1 MGNKSIQKFFAD
13 QNSVIDLSSL
23 GNAKGAKVSLSGPDM
38 NITTPRGSVIIVNGA
53 LYSSIKGNNLA
64 VKFKDKTIT
73 GAKILG
79 SVDLKDIQ
87 LERIDSSLV
96 DSAQVEKKGNGKRRN
111 KKEEEELKKQL
122 DDAEN
127 AKKEADKAKE
137 EAEKAKEAAEKAL
150 NEAFEVQNSSK
161 QIEEML
167 QNFLADNVAK
177 DNLAQQSDASQQNT
191 QAKAT
196 QASKQNDAEKVL
208 PQPINKNTSTG
219 KSNSSKNEENKLD
232 AESVKEPLK
241 VTLAL
246 AAESNSGSK
255 DDSITNFTKPQFV
268 GSTAPNATVI
278 IKINGIAV
286 GQAVADSLGNF
297 TFTAPETLTDGT
309 YNLEAEAKTAD
320 GSGSAKLVITID
332 SVTDKPTFELSPE
345 SSVSGHKGLTPTL
358 TPSIVG
364 TAEENA
370 KVDIY
375 VDNKLVASVDVD
387 KDGNWSYEF
396 KDNELS
402 EGENSIKVVAV
413 DKAGNKNETTDS
425 IITDTIAPEKPTI
438 ELDDSSDSGI
448 KNDNITNSTLPTF
461 IGVAEPGSTVSIYL
475 GLKHLG
481 EVIVAKDGT
490 WSYTLTTPLKDGE
503 YNITATA
510 TDIAGHTSATAN
522 LPFTIDTRIS
532 YFSAEIETTND
543 SGIVGDNVTNNTRP
557 TFTGKTEPNA
567 IISVINS
574 ETGEEVI
581 FKANDKGEWTFN
593 FTSDSVEGIN
603 NLTFTVEDVAGNK
616 KDFSFSYVI
625 DTIAPVPPTVSLE
638 DYVVLPNGI
647 ILSGNDLP
655 ALVGTAEPKSTI
667 LLMRDGKLY
676 DSIEVDSNGTWN
688 YQFSNKF
695 LQGAYDIEIISQDAA
710 GNKSS
715 TVKYSFTIQ
724 TEVVPPK
731 AELDASDDSGAK
743 GDWITN
749 KHNALTLLGTADR
762 FATVNI
768 LIDGKTIGVTTADA
782 DGNWN
787 FDISRNLSDNVY
799 KITVESIDPLGRTSS
814 VDYQLT
820 IDSFTPIPTVMLH
833 DSADS
838 GVKGD
843 MITKINTPLFT
854 GMAEANAKVSIYV
867 DGVLSGEAIAGDDG
881 VWNFQFTTA
890 LSDGSH
896 DVTVKVEDIAGNT
909 ASSSAYNFQIV
920 TQTQKPTIE
929 LVNDT
934 GVDNTDHIINEKNPA
949 LTGTAAPYST
959 VKLYI
964 DGALIA
970 EVRTNKDGRWEY
982 TLKADQ
988 GLVDGD
994 HRITASVEDIAGNI
1008 AHSDPF
1014 LISVDTAI
1022 SIPIV
1027 SLSPDSDSGISDDN
1041 LTNIVKPTL
1050 HLKDIDPDIISVQ
1063 VWDAMSDTQ
1072 IGVATQQPD
1081 GSWAYTFTSDLTEG
1095 LHQVYVK
1102 VEDIAGNKANS
1113 AIFDFTIDTTV
1124 STPVISLLS
1133 KDDTGVTG
1141 DNLTNIN
1148 KPGFAISGV
1157 DADAHRVVVQVMHN
1171 GVSEEI
1177 ELSHLNGSW
1186 LFIPGNTWADGSY
1199 TLTVKVEDKAG
1210 NTNYSA
1216 PLTVVIDTQIAI
1228 DGVELV
1234 NDSGVKGDNMTN
1246 DDRPHFRVTVPTD
1259 VNEVRLSIDGGNSW
1273 VQATPG
1279 VAGSWEYI
1287 WPTDLADGQYTLTVE
1302 ATDKA
1307 GNTVTKTI
1315 DFAVDTT
1322 LSVPVI
1328 VLDSADDTGI
1338 QGDNMTNSTQPT
1350 FALQH
1355 IDDDAVRVTV
1365 SVEHGGVTTTFD
1377 ATKGTG
1383 GWTFT
1388 PPTSWADGDYT
1399 LSVSVEDKAGN
1410 TSHSASLTVT
1420 VDTQIA
1426 INNIELV
1433 NDSGIPD
1440 DNLTNNV
1447 RPHFQVTV
1455 PTDVNVVRLSIDGG
1469 KTWFNA
1475 TQSATPGVWDYIWP
1489 DDVADGGYT
1498 LTVEA
1503 TDEAGNKATQT
1514 LDFTIDTTL
1523 SVPTLSLDSAD
1534 DSGIAGDNITNVKT
1548 PGFTLN
1554 NIDTDVSRV
1563 IVEVM
1568 HNGIKQEVPLVQT
1581 GGQWRFAPTSDWADG
1596 DYILTVK
1603 VEDRAGNVKQSAP
1616 LTVTVDTHI
1625 AIDRIELVNDS
1636 GIPGDNLTN
1645 EARPHFQV
1653 TVPADVNGVRLS
1665 IDGGKTWF
1673 DATQSA
1679 TSGVWDYTWLTNVA
1693 NGPHTLMVEASDKA
1707 GNKTTQK
1714 LDFTIDTIL
1723 SEPTI
1728 TLDSADDSAAGD
1740 NITNVK
1746 MPGFTLGNIDAD
1758 VTKVVVTVAHDG
1770 KNQQIELIKNGGVW
1784 RFTPGAAWTDGDYT
1798 LTVKVEDKAGNT
1810 NYSAPLTVTI
1820 DTQTSIDR
1828 IELLNDTGIVGDNL
1842 TNEARPQFHITVPT
1856 DVNSVQLSLDGGINW
1871 VNATLTSDGVWEYI
1885 WPTDLVE
1892 NTYTLTVKATD
1903 VAGNT
1908 ATETL
1913 NFIIDTTL
1921 STPTITLDSAD
1932 DSGTANDN
1940 KTNVKTPGFIIGG
1953 IDSDVTQVVVQVMRD
1968 GHSEEVE
1975 LTQTNGQWRFVP
1987 GSAWTDGDY
1996 TLTVTVKDEA
2006 GNIRHSAPL
2015 TVTIDT
2021 QITIDH
2027 IELVNDSGIPD
2038 DNLTNNVRPHFQVTV
2053 PTDVN
2058 VVRLSIDGGKTWFNA
2073 TQSATPGVWDYTWLA
2088 DVGEG
2093 KHTLTVEATDK
2104 AGNKTTQQLD
2114 FIIDTLLS
2122 EPTIVLDNTD
2132 DSGTKGD
2139 HLTNV
2144 NKPTFL
2150 LGNIDADARYV
2161 TVEVQHGGTKEV
2173 LTATKDATGNWSV
2186 TPTGT
2191 WADGDYTLTVRVEDE
2206 AGNEKH
2212 SASLTVTVDTQITI
2226 DVIELVNDNGIP
2238 GDNMTNDAHPQFRV
2252 TVPGDVNEVSLS
2264 IDGGVTWVKAT
2275 QSATPGVWNYT
2286 WPGTVPDGDYTLNV
2300 KATDNAGNTVT
2311 ETLHF
2316 TIDTT
2321 LSTPV
2326 IVLDSADD
2334 SGVHGDNMTN
2344 HTQPTFALQH
2354 IDDDAVRVT
2363 VSVEHGGVTTT
2374 FDATKDAGGWTF
2386 TPTGAW
2392 ADGDYTLSVSVEDK
2406 AGNTSHSASLT
2417 VTVDT
2422 QIAINNIELVNDS
2435 GIPDDNLTN
2444 NVRPHFQ
2451 VTVPT
2456 DVNVVRLSI
2465 DGGKTWFNA
2474 TQSATPGVWDYIWP
2488 DDVADGGYT
2497 LTVEATDEAG
2507 NKATQTLDF
2516 TIDTT
2521 LSVPTLSLD
2530 SADDSGIAGDNITNV
2545 KTPGFTLNNIDTDVS
2560 RVIVEVMHNG
2570 IKQEVPLVQTGGQW
2584 RFAPTSD
2591 WADGDYILTVKV
2603 EDRAGNVKQSAPLTV
2618 TVDTHIAIDRIE
2630 LVNDSGIPGDNL
2642 TNEARPH
2649 FQVTVPADV
2658 NGVRLSIDGGKTWF
2672 DATQSA
2678 TSGVWDYTWLTNV
2691 ANGPHTLMVEAS
2703 DKAGNKTTQKL
2714 DFTIDTIL
2722 SEPTITLDSA
2732 DDSAAGDNI
2741 TNVKMPGFTLGN
2753 IDADVTK
2760 VVVTVAHDGKNQQI
2774 ELIKN
2779 GGVWRFTPGAAW
2791 TDGDYT
2797 LTVKVEDKAGNTNY
2811 SAPLTVTIDTQ
2822 TSIDRIELLND
2833 TGIVG
2838 DNLTNEARP
2847 QFHITV
2853 PTDVNSVQL
2862 SLDGGINWVNATLTS
2877 DGVWEYIWPTDLVE
2891 NTYTLTVKATDVA
2904 GNTATETLNFIIDT
2918 TLSTPTITLD
2928 SADDSGTANDNK
2940 TNVKTP
2946 GFIIGGI
2953 DSDVTQVVVQVM
2965 RDGHSEEVE
2974 LTQTNGQWR
2983 FVPGSA
2989 WTDGDYTLTVTVKD
3003 EAGNIRHSAPLT
3015 VTIDTQI
3022 TIDHIELVNDSG
3034 IPDDNLTNNVR
3045 PHFQVTVPTD
3055 VNVVRLSIDGGKTW
3069 FNATQSATPGVW
3081 DYTWLADVGEGKHTL
3096 TVEATDKAGN
3106 KTTQQLDFIIDTLLS
3121 EPTIVL
3127 DNTDDSGTKGDNLT
3141 NVNKPTFLLGNI
3153 DADARYVTVEV
3164 QHGGTKEVLTATKG
3178 ATGIWSVTPTG
3189 TWADGDYTLTVRV
3202 EDDAGNVKY
3211 SAPLT
3216 VTVDTQITID
3226 VIELVNDNGI
3236 PGDNLTNDVR
3246 PHFRVTVPGDVNEVR
3261 LSIDGGNTWVRAT
3274 QGTAGIW
3281 DYTWPKDVTDGLHTL
3296 TVEATDK
3303 AGNKTTQTLD
3313 FTIDTRLSTPT
3324 IAMDSRDDTGAIGD
3338 HITSVKRPG
3347 FTIGNIDADAHSVI
3361 LRITQGGNS
3370 QEVTLTQVGGQ
3381 WRFTPDADWAD
3392 GSYTLTVEVTD
3403 NAGNVRQST
3412 PLVVTVDTQTSI
3424 TDITLVNDHGVPDDN
3439 LTNST
3444 RPQFEI
3450 TVPADVNSVQLSID
3464 GGANWVSA
3472 TQGIEGVWGY
3482 TWPTDM
3488 GDGKHTLTVMVTD
3501 RAGNT
3506 ATQTLEFFIDTRLST
3521 PTIALDSTDD
3531 TGTPGD
3537 DMTNR
3542 TRPTFILQNIDSD
3555 VINVTVSVTHNG
3567 TTTSFTATQGAGGWS
3582 FTPPA
3587 PWGDGDYTLTVTV
3600 EDRAGNTRPSTPLT
3614 VTVDTQ
3620 IAIDRI
3626 ELVNDSGVPGDNVTK
3641 HVRPQFQISVP
3652 DDVEKVLLSIDGG
3665 TTWVTAIK
3673 SSTAGIWDYTW
3684 PTDMPEGQHT
3694 LTVEVTDG
3702 AGNKMTETLNF
3713 TIDITLLTPTIELA
3727 PDQDTGQNKN
3737 DNLTSVTQPV
3747 FVLGSIDKDVRHVEL
3762 SIEHNGTFKTVVLTE
3777 SADGWRY
3784 RPDSALADGSYTFTV
3799 TVTDVAG
3806 NQQTSAPLKV
3816 TIDGTLT
3823 TPVIE
3828 LAAGEDSGTVGDR
3841 LTNHDRPV
3849 FDIHQ
3854 VDSDVTRVMVK
3865 VTYNGKTHEEAAVFT
3880 NGQWRFTPSA
3890 SWADGSYQLA
3900 VVVEDLAGNV
3910 KESAPFEVRI
3920 DTTTT
3925 INNIVLLNDTGV
3937 QNDQLTNVAKPSFRI
3952 DVPGD
3957 VVQVRV
3963 TLDGGA
3969 NWNVIR
3975 KNADGQWIF
3984 DSPNTLVDGTYTLRV
3999 EATDEAGNIANKD
4012 LVFNIDTN
4020 IQVPTIALD
4029 AGQDT
4034 GANTA
4039 DNITNISRPTFTIGN
4054 VDPDVIKVVVTI
4066 DGHDYNATKVGAGWQ
4081 FTPGNAIPD
4090 GSYNITVTVEDKAGN
4105 TATSKPLPVVIDT
4118 TAEIESVTL
4127 VTDSGDSDVDNIT
4140 KVDKPQFSIVTA
4152 DDITHVRV
4160 KIDNAANWIE
4170 LTKGGDGRW
4179 IFNVGSALPDG
4190 QHTLLVDV
4198 TDIAGNVAQETLQFT
4213 IDTTLREPTIVLDP
4227 THDTGDD
4234 TNDNLTRIN
4243 KPVFIIGNVDNDVSH
4258 IVVHID
4264 GRDYT
4269 IENTGGNLTFTPDQP
4284 LSDGQHTI
4292 SVTVTDIAGNTKT
4305 SAELRI
4311 EIDTQVQIDSVTL
4324 TTDSGVNDHD
4334 NVTNATRP
4342 SFEIATPDD
4351 VTSVLVSFDGVNWT
4365 PISKNAAG
4373 QWEFTAG
4380 SALPDGHYTLHVQAT
4395 DRAGNTANSTL
4406 GFTVDTQIDG
4416 LSVVMLDDAGKDSTD
4431 GITNITSPRFE
4442 ISAREPLQSVTVILN
4457 GKSSTLTQGA
4467 GNKWLF
4473 TPDTPLVDGTYK
4485 IEIVAEDIAG
4495 NKISKEVSFTIDT
4508 IVSDPSIDLL
4518 DADDTGESAVDN
4530 ITSVTTP
4537 RFVIGNVPA
4546 DIDTVVIRINGVS
4559 YSVTANGNNLWEF
4572 QVPVALNDGVYEAVV
4587 VFRDIAGNTS
4597 ETKLPFTIDTTTSVS
4612 VRMEPASDTGNSN
4625 SDNLT
4630 NKQNPKFEGTAEPNA
4645 KLVITIVDDKS
4656 GREVLKQTITVGA
4669 DGNWSVTPNILPDG
4683 MYTINVVATDVAGN
4697 TAQTQER
4704 FTIDTVTI
4712 DPTIR
4717 LSDPSIDDQHEA
4729 TSLRPEFKGF
4739 AEAFSTIMIQWDG
4752 KVVGSANANANGEW
4766 SWTPPSVLA
4775 PGSYVVSIVAKD
4787 KAGNESS
4794 QVDFPVVIPVID
4806 VTPPTIKL
4814 SEESDSGAL
4823 GDFTTNNKT
4832 PTLIGSTLPNT
4843 IVSIYVDGVKV
4854 GEATADTAGRYTF
4867 QLSEMKDG
4875 HYVVQVGIVNPR
4887 DNSELRSTAV
4897 DVTIDTEVAELVWNI
4912 SGMHEGGYINT
4923 VTPEIG
4929 GTSEPNSKITIFV
4942 NGVEKAIAYT
4952 TGAGHWGVVL
4962 PALGNDG
4969 NYELTF
4975 KVEDV
4980 AGNIREFGPQNVI
4993 LDTVISPLTVVLREA
5008 DDSGKVGDWITN
5020 KSHVTIDGTAEAGST
5035 LTIRNPQG
5043 VVIATLVVGNDGRW
5057 SAELDL
5063 REGSNAFVVVSE
5075 DKAGNSQQ
5083 KEILIEHDTQIEI
5096 SDISLSRDT
5105 NSGDK
5110 YDLIT
5115 NNKSP
5120 VLVAMTDPGATVQVY
5135 INGVLQG
5142 TVEASSSGNISYT
5155 MPANSADGEY
5165 QVQFVATDTAGN
5177 RVESAITTVTIDS
5190 QIAVFDIDE
5199 DSLPALSN
5207 NRALSVSGVGEA
5219 GSQVS
5224 IFVDGKLVNVVMV
5237 EADGTWRAP
5246 ILLQDDGTFNIHF
5259 SITDV
5264 AGNTEVS
5271 KDYSVDV
5278 DSSTDFPTL
5287 NLEDASNSGSLDDLI
5302 TNHNK
5307 PVLVGTAEAGATI
5320 HIYVDEKIVANVL
5333 VLEDGTWSYQ
5343 FDNALKDGE
5352 YSIRVVAEDP
5362 AGNTAESPRL
5372 LVTIDTSTFIDNPA
5386 MVAGSDNGIFS
5397 NDSITSQTRPTF
5409 SIFGEM
5415 NQSVQIFIDGVLVDT
5430 ITVTDRNQV
5439 YRPESPLGDGSHSI
5453 YYVITDKAGNT
5464 ATSKT
5469 LNFTIDTFNTTPVAI
5484 DSIGGQTLAEMTGSD
5499 GKIYITDTTR
5509 NLLFSGSAEPNSK
5522 IEIII
5527 NGLNVGEV
5535 WVNEKGHWQMPVN
5548 PLYFTEG
5555 QLDITVKSTDRA
5567 GNVNQEKYSIWVDTH
5582 IKVFTS
5588 ELDDNKSS
5596 SKTEWWSNSDLI
5608 TMRGTGEIGATVS
5621 LIVAGV
5627 TLATAVVAA
5636 TGRWELSTD
5645 KLPEGTYDISLVIE
5659 DSAGNRW
5666 EDVREIFIDR
5676 TPPNAPVV
5684 TYSDIVNDLIIMQ
5697 GTAEAKSQLII
5708 TDSEGNTYT
5717 LTVPDN
5723 GKWSM
5728 AIPYPSEGKFT
5739 ITSVDAIG
5747 NRSDDVPLD
5756 IMKEVPVI
5764 SLSPDSDSGTVGDN
5778 ITRDKQ
5784 PTFIIGNL
5792 ESDVVVVQV
5801 DINGT
5806 VYNAEKNADGVWFF
5820 TPGTPLADGSYTI
5833 SVIASDAAGNQK
5845 NSLPITVTI
5854 DSTLTVP
5861 EIALAAGEDNG
5872 ASDSDNVTNHTQPK
5886 FTLQHIDADVTGVT
5900 VNVTHNGVTDIYQ
5913 ATQGADGW
5921 TFTPPAAWNDGN
5933 YTLSVT
5939 VVDRAGNSQ
5948 QSASLAVTVDS
5959 TVTVTADSQ
5968 HDDASDDATA
5978 TAVTPPE
5985 SETVNAE
5992 SATHL
5997 RTEPSAAEESVVKVT
6012 AYSITLLN
6020 ADSGDEIDRSIS
6032 QTPSFEISVPENI
6045 VNVSIMFEGEEFT
6058 LPITNQK
6065 AIFEVPLSL
6074 EDGEYTMD
6082 VKFIDKDNDF
6092 LIKEKTFSVDHS
6104 SADIVNAMNVRGK
6117 TEDDINDSPSTSSVG
6132 HNNNGAIDVF
6142 AVNEVTLPV
6151 DNQEEHA

>member
-425 IITDTIAPEKPTI
+425 IITDTIPPEKPTI

-1063 VWDAMSDTQ
+1063 VWDAASDTQ

-1113 AIFDFTIDTTV
+1113 AVFDFTIDTTV

-1383 GWTFT
+1383 GWSFT
-1388 PPTSWADGDYT
+1388 PTGAWADGDYT

-1433 NDSGIPD
+1433 NDSGIPN

-1475 TQSATPGVWDYIWP
+1475 TQSATPGAWDYIWP

-1503 TDEAGNKATQT
+1503 TDKAGNKTTQE

-2021 QITIDH
+2021 QIAIDH

-2038 DNLTNNVRPHFQVTV
+2038 DNLTNEARPHFQVTV

-2114 FIIDTLLS
+2114 FIIDTMLS

-2139 HLTNV
+2139 NLTNV

-2226 DVIELVNDNGIP
+2226 DAIELVNDNGIP

-2321 LSTPV
+2321 LSVPV
-2326 IVLDSADD
+2326 IVLNSADD
-2334 SGVHGDNMTN
+2334 TGVQGDNMTN
-2344 HTQPTFALQH
+2344 SSQPTFALQH

-2374 FDATKDAGGWTF
+2374 FDATKGTGGWSF

-2451 VTVPT
+2451 VKVPT
-2456 DVNVVRLSI
+2456 DVN
-2465 DGGKTWFNA
+2465 
-2474 TQSATPGVWDYIWP
+2474 
-2488 DDVADGGYT
+2488 
-2497 LTVEATDEAG
+2497 E
-2507 NKATQTLDF
+2507 
-2516 TIDTT
+2516 
-2521 LSVPTLSLD
+2521 
-2530 SADDSGIAGDNITNV
+2530 
-2545 KTPGFTLNNIDTDVS
+2545 
-2560 RVIVEVMHNG
+2560 
-2570 IKQEVPLVQTGGQW
+2570 
-2584 RFAPTSD
+2584 
-2591 WADGDYILTVKV
+2591 
-2603 EDRAGNVKQSAPLTV
+2603 
-2618 TVDTHIAIDRIE
+2618 
-2630 LVNDSGIPGDNL
+2630 
-2642 TNEARPH
+2642 
-2649 FQVTVPADV
+2649 
-2658 NGVRLSIDGGKTWF
+2658 
-2672 DATQSA
+2672 
-2678 TSGVWDYTWLTNV
+2678 
-2691 ANGPHTLMVEAS
+2691 
-2703 DKAGNKTTQKL
+2703 
-2714 DFTIDTIL
+2714 
-2722 SEPTITLDSA
+2722 
-2732 DDSAAGDNI
+2732 
-2741 TNVKMPGFTLGN
+2741 
-2753 IDADVTK
+2753 
-2760 VVVTVAHDGKNQQI
+2760 
-2774 ELIKN
+2774 
-2779 GGVWRFTPGAAW
+2779 
-2791 TDGDYT
+2791 
-2797 LTVKVEDKAGNTNY
+2797 
-2811 SAPLTVTIDTQ
+2811 
-2822 TSIDRIELLND
+2822 
-2833 TGIVG
+2833 
-2838 DNLTNEARP
+2838 
-2847 QFHITV
+2847 
-2853 PTDVNSVQL
+2853 
-2862 SLDGGINWVNATLTS
+2862 
-2877 DGVWEYIWPTDLVE
+2877 
-2891 NTYTLTVKATDVA
+2891 
-2904 GNTATETLNFIIDT
+2904 
-2918 TLSTPTITLD
+2918 
-2928 SADDSGTANDNK
+2928 
-2940 TNVKTP
+2940 
-2946 GFIIGGI
+2946 
-2953 DSDVTQVVVQVM
+2953 
-2965 RDGHSEEVE
+2965 
-2974 LTQTNGQWR
+2974 
-2983 FVPGSA
+2983 
-2989 WTDGDYTLTVTVKD
+2989 
-3003 EAGNIRHSAPLT
+3003 
-3015 VTIDTQI
+3015 
-3022 TIDHIELVNDSG
+3022 
-3034 IPDDNLTNNVR
+3034 
-3045 PHFQVTVPTD
+3045 
-3055 VNVVRLSIDGGKTW
+3055 VRLSIDGGKTW

-3106 KTTQQLDFIIDTLLS
+3106 QTTQKLDFIIDTMLS

-3127 DNTDDSGTKGDNLT
+3127 DSTDDSGTKGDNLT
-3141 NVNKPTFLLGNI
+3141 NANKPTFILGNI

-3164 QHGGTKEVLTATKG
+3164 QYGGTKEVLTATKG

-3189 TWADGDYTLTVRV
+3189 TWADGDYMLTVRV

-3324 IAMDSRDDTGAIGD
+3324 ITMDSRDDTGAIGD

-3347 FTIGNIDADAHSVI
+3347 FTIGNIDSDAQSVI

-3412 PLVVTVDTQTSI
+3412 PLIVTVDTQTSI

-3472 TQGIEGVWGY
+3472 AQGIEGVWGY

-3620 IAIDRI
+3620 IAIDHI
-3626 ELVNDSGVPGDNVTK
+3626 ELVNDSGVPSDNVTK

-3713 TIDITLLTPTIELA
+3713 TIDITLMTPTIELA

-4305 SAELRI
+4305 SAELKI

-4351 VTSVLVSFDGVNWT
+4351 VTSVLVSFDDVNWT

-4530 ITSVTTP
+4530 ITSVTKP

-4559 YSVTANGNNLWEF
+4559 YPVTANGNNLWEF

-4897 DVTIDTEVAELVWNI
+4897 DLTIDTEVAELVWNI

-5302 TNHNK
+5302 TSHNK

-5372 LVTIDTSTFIDNPA
+5372 LVTIDTSTFIDNPV
-5386 MVAGSDNGIFS
+5386 MMAGSDNGIFS
-5397 NDSITSQTRPTF
+5397 NDSITSQTRPAF
-5409 SIFGEM
+5409 SIYGEM

-5469 LNFTIDTFNTTPVAI
+5469 LNFTIDTLNTTPVAI

-5582 IKVFTS
+5582 IQVFTS

-5596 SKTEWWSNSDLI
+5596 SKTDWWSNSSTI
-5608 TMRGTGEIGATVS
+5608 TMRGMGEIGATVS

-5636 TGRWELSTD
+5636 NGQWELSTD
-5645 KLPEGTYDISLVIE
+5645 QLPEGKYDITLSIE
-5659 DSAGNRW
+5659 DNAGNRK
-5666 EDVREIFIDR
+5666 EEVHEIFIDR

-5708 TDSEGNTYT
+5708 TDSNGNTYT

-5747 NRSDDVPLD
+5747 NRSDDVSLD

-5872 ASDSDNVTNHTQPK
+5872 VSDSDNVTNHTQPK

-5900 VNVTHNGVTDIYQ
+5900 VNVTHNGVTDTYQ

-5921 TFTPPAAWNDGN
+5921 TFTPPAAWNDGT

-5968 HDDASDDATA
+5968 HDDASDDATP
-5978 TAVTPPE
+5978 TAVTPLE

-5992 SATHL
+5992 SDTHL
-5997 RTEPSAAEESVVKVT
+5997 RTVPSAAEESVVKET

-6045 VNVSIMFEGEEFT
+6045 VNVSVMFEGEEFT

-6104 SADIVNAMNVRGK
+6104 SADIVNAMNARGK
-6117 TEDDINDSPSTSSVG
+6117 AEDDINDSPSTSSVG

>member
-2139 HLTNV
+2139 
-2144 NKPTFL
+2144 
-2150 LGNIDADARYV
+2150 
-2161 TVEVQHGGTKEV
+2161 
-2173 LTATKDATGNWSV
+2173 
-2186 TPTGT
+2186 
-2191 WADGDYTLTVRVEDE
+2191 
-2206 AGNEKH
+2206 
-2212 SASLTVTVDTQITI
+2212 
-2226 DVIELVNDNGIP
+2226 
-2238 GDNMTNDAHPQFRV
+2238 
-2252 TVPGDVNEVSLS
+2252 
-2264 IDGGVTWVKAT
+2264 
-2275 QSATPGVWNYT
+2275 
-2286 WPGTVPDGDYTLNV
+2286 
-2300 KATDNAGNTVT
+2300 
-2311 ETLHF
+2311 
-2316 TIDTT
+2316 
-2321 LSTPV
+2321 
-2326 IVLDSADD
+2326 
-2334 SGVHGDNMTN
+2334 
-2344 HTQPTFALQH
+2344 
-2354 IDDDAVRVT
+2354 
-2363 VSVEHGGVTTT
+2363 
-2374 FDATKDAGGWTF
+2374 
-2386 TPTGAW
+2386 
-2392 ADGDYTLSVSVEDK
+2392 
-2406 AGNTSHSASLT
+2406 
-2417 VTVDT
+2417 
-2422 QIAINNIELVNDS
+2422 
-2435 GIPDDNLTN
+2435 
-2444 NVRPHFQ
+2444 
-2451 VTVPT
+2451 
-2456 DVNVVRLSI
+2456 
-2465 DGGKTWFNA
+2465 
-2474 TQSATPGVWDYIWP
+2474 
-2488 DDVADGGYT
+2488 
-2497 LTVEATDEAG
+2497 
-2507 NKATQTLDF
+2507 
-2516 TIDTT
+2516 
-2521 LSVPTLSLD
+2521 
-2530 SADDSGIAGDNITNV
+2530 
-2545 KTPGFTLNNIDTDVS
+2545 
-2560 RVIVEVMHNG
+2560 
-2570 IKQEVPLVQTGGQW
+2570 
-2584 RFAPTSD
+2584 
-2591 WADGDYILTVKV
+2591 
-2603 EDRAGNVKQSAPLTV
+2603 
-2618 TVDTHIAIDRIE
+2618 
-2630 LVNDSGIPGDNL
+2630 
-2642 TNEARPH
+2642 
-2649 FQVTVPADV
+2649 
-2658 NGVRLSIDGGKTWF
+2658 
-2672 DATQSA
+2672 
-2678 TSGVWDYTWLTNV
+2678 
-2691 ANGPHTLMVEAS
+2691 
-2703 DKAGNKTTQKL
+2703 
-2714 DFTIDTIL
+2714 
-2722 SEPTITLDSA
+2722 
-2732 DDSAAGDNI
+2732 
-2741 TNVKMPGFTLGN
+2741 
-2753 IDADVTK
+2753 
-2760 VVVTVAHDGKNQQI
+2760 
-2774 ELIKN
+2774 
-2779 GGVWRFTPGAAW
+2779 
-2791 TDGDYT
+2791 
-2797 LTVKVEDKAGNTNY
+2797 
-2811 SAPLTVTIDTQ
+2811 
-2822 TSIDRIELLND
+2822 
-2833 TGIVG
+2833 
-2838 DNLTNEARP
+2838 
-2847 QFHITV
+2847 
-2853 PTDVNSVQL
+2853 
-2862 SLDGGINWVNATLTS
+2862 
-2877 DGVWEYIWPTDLVE
+2877 
-2891 NTYTLTVKATDVA
+2891 
-2904 GNTATETLNFIIDT
+2904 
-2918 TLSTPTITLD
+2918 
-2928 SADDSGTANDNK
+2928 
-2940 TNVKTP
+2940 
-2946 GFIIGGI
+2946 
-2953 DSDVTQVVVQVM
+2953 
-2965 RDGHSEEVE
+2965 
-2974 LTQTNGQWR
+2974 
-2983 FVPGSA
+2983 
-2989 WTDGDYTLTVTVKD
+2989 
-3003 EAGNIRHSAPLT
+3003 
-3015 VTIDTQI
+3015 
-3022 TIDHIELVNDSG
+3022 
-3034 IPDDNLTNNVR
+3034 
-3045 PHFQVTVPTD
+3045 
-3055 VNVVRLSIDGGKTW
+3055 
-3069 FNATQSATPGVW
+3069 
-3081 DYTWLADVGEGKHTL
+3081 
-3096 TVEATDKAGN
+3096 
-3106 KTTQQLDFIIDTLLS
+3106 
-3121 EPTIVL
+3121 
-3127 DNTDDSGTKGDNLT
+3127 NLT

-3274 QGTAGIW
+3274 QGTEGIW

-4559 YSVTANGNNLWEF
+4559 YPVTANGNNLWEF

>member
-425 IITDTIAPEKPTI
+425 IITDTIPPEKPTI

-1027 SLSPDSDSGISDDN
+1027 SLSPDSDSGIADDN

-1063 VWDAMSDTQ
+1063 VWDAASDTQ

-1113 AIFDFTIDTTV
+1113 AVFDFTIDTTV

-1287 WPTDLADGQYTLTVE
+1287 WPADLADGQYTLTVE

-1383 GWTFT
+1383 GWSFT
-1388 PPTSWADGDYT
+1388 PTGAWADGDYT

-1475 TQSATPGVWDYIWP
+1475 TQSATPGAWDYIWP

-1503 TDEAGNKATQT
+1503 TDKAGNKTTQE

-1636 GIPGDNLTN
+1636 GIPDDNLTN

-1693 NGPHTLMVEASDKA
+1693 NGPHTLMVEATDKA

-1784 RFTPGAAWTDGDYT
+1784 RFTPGAAWTDGNYT

-2021 QITIDH
+2021 QI
-2027 IELVNDSGIPD
+2027 
-2038 DNLTNNVRPHFQVTV
+2038 
-2053 PTDVN
+2053 
-2058 VVRLSIDGGKTWFNA
+2058 A
-2073 TQSATPGVWDYTWLA
+2073 
-2088 DVGEG
+2088 
-2093 KHTLTVEATDK
+2093 
-2104 AGNKTTQQLD
+2104 
-2114 FIIDTLLS
+2114 
-2122 EPTIVLDNTD
+2122 
-2132 DSGTKGD
+2132 
-2139 HLTNV
+2139 
-2144 NKPTFL
+2144 
-2150 LGNIDADARYV
+2150 
-2161 TVEVQHGGTKEV
+2161 
-2173 LTATKDATGNWSV
+2173 
-2186 TPTGT
+2186 
-2191 WADGDYTLTVRVEDE
+2191 
-2206 AGNEKH
+2206 
-2212 SASLTVTVDTQITI
+2212 
-2226 DVIELVNDNGIP
+2226 
-2238 GDNMTNDAHPQFRV
+2238 
-2252 TVPGDVNEVSLS
+2252 
-2264 IDGGVTWVKAT
+2264 
-2275 QSATPGVWNYT
+2275 
-2286 WPGTVPDGDYTLNV
+2286 
-2300 KATDNAGNTVT
+2300 
-2311 ETLHF
+2311 
-2316 TIDTT
+2316 
-2321 LSTPV
+2321 
-2326 IVLDSADD
+2326 
-2334 SGVHGDNMTN
+2334 
-2344 HTQPTFALQH
+2344 
-2354 IDDDAVRVT
+2354 
-2363 VSVEHGGVTTT
+2363 
-2374 FDATKDAGGWTF
+2374 
-2386 TPTGAW
+2386 
-2392 ADGDYTLSVSVEDK
+2392 
-2406 AGNTSHSASLT
+2406 
-2417 VTVDT
+2417 
-2422 QIAINNIELVNDS
+2422 
-2435 GIPDDNLTN
+2435 
-2444 NVRPHFQ
+2444 
-2451 VTVPT
+2451 
-2456 DVNVVRLSI
+2456 
-2465 DGGKTWFNA
+2465 
-2474 TQSATPGVWDYIWP
+2474 
-2488 DDVADGGYT
+2488 
-2497 LTVEATDEAG
+2497 
-2507 NKATQTLDF
+2507 
-2516 TIDTT
+2516 
-2521 LSVPTLSLD
+2521 
-2530 SADDSGIAGDNITNV
+2530 
-2545 KTPGFTLNNIDTDVS
+2545 
-2560 RVIVEVMHNG
+2560 
-2570 IKQEVPLVQTGGQW
+2570 
-2584 RFAPTSD
+2584 
-2591 WADGDYILTVKV
+2591 
-2603 EDRAGNVKQSAPLTV
+2603 
-2618 TVDTHIAIDRIE
+2618 
-2630 LVNDSGIPGDNL
+2630 
-2642 TNEARPH
+2642 
-2649 FQVTVPADV
+2649 
-2658 NGVRLSIDGGKTWF
+2658 
-2672 DATQSA
+2672 
-2678 TSGVWDYTWLTNV
+2678 
-2691 ANGPHTLMVEAS
+2691 
-2703 DKAGNKTTQKL
+2703 
-2714 DFTIDTIL
+2714 
-2722 SEPTITLDSA
+2722 
-2732 DDSAAGDNI
+2732 
-2741 TNVKMPGFTLGN
+2741 
-2753 IDADVTK
+2753 
-2760 VVVTVAHDGKNQQI
+2760 
-2774 ELIKN
+2774 
-2779 GGVWRFTPGAAW
+2779 
-2791 TDGDYT
+2791 
-2797 LTVKVEDKAGNTNY
+2797 
-2811 SAPLTVTIDTQ
+2811 
-2822 TSIDRIELLND
+2822 
-2833 TGIVG
+2833 
-2838 DNLTNEARP
+2838 
-2847 QFHITV
+2847 
-2853 PTDVNSVQL
+2853 
-2862 SLDGGINWVNATLTS
+2862 
-2877 DGVWEYIWPTDLVE
+2877 
-2891 NTYTLTVKATDVA
+2891 
-2904 GNTATETLNFIIDT
+2904 
-2918 TLSTPTITLD
+2918 
-2928 SADDSGTANDNK
+2928 
-2940 TNVKTP
+2940 
-2946 GFIIGGI
+2946 
-2953 DSDVTQVVVQVM
+2953 
-2965 RDGHSEEVE
+2965 
-2974 LTQTNGQWR
+2974 
-2983 FVPGSA
+2983 
-2989 WTDGDYTLTVTVKD
+2989 
-3003 EAGNIRHSAPLT
+3003 
-3015 VTIDTQI
+3015 
-3022 TIDHIELVNDSG
+3022 IDHIELVNDSG

-3164 QHGGTKEVLTATKG
+3164 QHGGTKEVLTATKDATGNWSVTPTGTWADGDYTLTVRVEDEAGNEKYSASLTVTVDTQITIDAIELVNDNGIPGDNMTNDAHPQFRVTVPGDVNEVSLSIDGGVTWVKATQSATPGVWNYTWPGTVPDGDYTLNVKATDNAGNTVTETLHFTIDTTLSVPVIVLNSADDTGVQGDNMTNSTQPTFALQHIDDDAVRVTVSVEHGGVTTTFDATKGVGGWSFTPTGAWADGDYTLSVSVEDKAGNTSHSASLTVTVDTQIAINNIELVNDSGIPDDNLTNNVRPHFQVKVPTDVNEVRLSIDGGKTWFNATQSATPGVWDYTWLADVGEGKHTLTVEATDKAGNQTTQKLDFIIDTMLSEPTIVLDSTDDSGTKGDNLTNANKPTFILGNIDADARYVTVEVQYGGTKEVLTATKG

-3189 TWADGDYTLTVRV
+3189 TWADGDYMLTVRV

-3324 IAMDSRDDTGAIGD
+3324 ITMDSRDDTGAIGD

-3347 FTIGNIDADAHSVI
+3347 FTIGNIDSDAQSVI

-3412 PLVVTVDTQTSI
+3412 PLIVTVDTQTSI

-3472 TQGIEGVWGY
+3472 AQGIEGVWGY

-3620 IAIDRI
+3620 IAIDHI

-3713 TIDITLLTPTIELA
+3713 TIDITLMTPTIELA

-3849 FDIHQ
+3849 FDIRQ

-4305 SAELRI
+4305 SAELKI

-4530 ITSVTTP
+4530 ITSVTKP

-4559 YSVTANGNNLWEF
+4559 YPVTANGNNLWEF

-4832 PTLIGSTLPNT
+4832 PTLVGNTLPNA

-4969 NYELTF
+4969 NYVLTF

-5035 LTIRNPQG
+5035 LTIRSPQG

-5083 KEILIEHDTQIEI
+5083 KDILIEHDTQIEI

-5409 SIFGEM
+5409 SISGEM

-5582 IKVFTS
+5582 IQVFTS

-5596 SKTEWWSNSDLI
+5596 SKTDWWSNSSTI
-5608 TMRGTGEIGATVS
+5608 TMRGMGEIGATVS

-5636 TGRWELSTD
+5636 NGQWELSTD
-5645 KLPEGTYDISLVIE
+5645 QLPEGKYDITLSIE
-5659 DSAGNRW
+5659 DNAGNRK
-5666 EDVREIFIDR
+5666 EEVHEIFIDR

-5708 TDSEGNTYT
+5708 TDSNGNTYT

-5921 TFTPPAAWNDGN
+5921 TFTPPAAWNDGT

-5997 RTEPSAAEESVVKVT
+5997 RTVPSAAEESVVKET

-6045 VNVSIMFEGEEFT
+6045 VNVSVMFEGEEFT

-6082 VKFIDKDNDF
+6082 VKFIDKDDDF

-6104 SADIVNAMNVRGK
+6104 SADIVNAMNARGK

>member
-425 IITDTIAPEKPTI
+425 IITDTIPPEKPTI

-1027 SLSPDSDSGISDDN
+1027 SLSPDSDSGIADDN

-1063 VWDAMSDTQ
+1063 VWDAASDTQ

-1113 AIFDFTIDTTV
+1113 AVFDFTIDTTV

-1383 GWTFT
+1383 GWSFT
-1388 PPTSWADGDYT
+1388 PTGAWADGDYT

-1433 NDSGIPD
+1433 NDSGIPN

-1475 TQSATPGVWDYIWP
+1475 TQSATPGAWDYIWP

-1503 TDEAGNKATQT
+1503 TDKAGNKTTQE

-2122 EPTIVLDNTD
+2122 EPTIVLDSTD

-2334 SGVHGDNMTN
+2334 TGIQGDNMTN
-2344 HTQPTFALQH
+2344 RTQPTFNLQH

-2374 FDATKDAGGWTF
+2374 FDATKGVGGWTF
-2386 TPTGAW
+2386 TPPTSWGA
-2392 ADGDYTLSVSVEDK
+2392 GDYTLSVSVEDK

-2451 VTVPT
+2451 VKVPT
-2456 DVNVVRLSI
+2456 DVN
-2465 DGGKTWFNA
+2465 
-2474 TQSATPGVWDYIWP
+2474 
-2488 DDVADGGYT
+2488 
-2497 LTVEATDEAG
+2497 E
-2507 NKATQTLDF
+2507 
-2516 TIDTT
+2516 
-2521 LSVPTLSLD
+2521 
-2530 SADDSGIAGDNITNV
+2530 
-2545 KTPGFTLNNIDTDVS
+2545 
-2560 RVIVEVMHNG
+2560 
-2570 IKQEVPLVQTGGQW
+2570 
-2584 RFAPTSD
+2584 
-2591 WADGDYILTVKV
+2591 
-2603 EDRAGNVKQSAPLTV
+2603 
-2618 TVDTHIAIDRIE
+2618 
-2630 LVNDSGIPGDNL
+2630 
-2642 TNEARPH
+2642 
-2649 FQVTVPADV
+2649 
-2658 NGVRLSIDGGKTWF
+2658 
-2672 DATQSA
+2672 
-2678 TSGVWDYTWLTNV
+2678 
-2691 ANGPHTLMVEAS
+2691 
-2703 DKAGNKTTQKL
+2703 
-2714 DFTIDTIL
+2714 
-2722 SEPTITLDSA
+2722 
-2732 DDSAAGDNI
+2732 
-2741 TNVKMPGFTLGN
+2741 
-2753 IDADVTK
+2753 
-2760 VVVTVAHDGKNQQI
+2760 
-2774 ELIKN
+2774 
-2779 GGVWRFTPGAAW
+2779 
-2791 TDGDYT
+2791 
-2797 LTVKVEDKAGNTNY
+2797 
-2811 SAPLTVTIDTQ
+2811 
-2822 TSIDRIELLND
+2822 
-2833 TGIVG
+2833 
-2838 DNLTNEARP
+2838 
-2847 QFHITV
+2847 
-2853 PTDVNSVQL
+2853 
-2862 SLDGGINWVNATLTS
+2862 
-2877 DGVWEYIWPTDLVE
+2877 
-2891 NTYTLTVKATDVA
+2891 
-2904 GNTATETLNFIIDT
+2904 
-2918 TLSTPTITLD
+2918 
-2928 SADDSGTANDNK
+2928 
-2940 TNVKTP
+2940 
-2946 GFIIGGI
+2946 
-2953 DSDVTQVVVQVM
+2953 
-2965 RDGHSEEVE
+2965 
-2974 LTQTNGQWR
+2974 
-2983 FVPGSA
+2983 
-2989 WTDGDYTLTVTVKD
+2989 
-3003 EAGNIRHSAPLT
+3003 
-3015 VTIDTQI
+3015 
-3022 TIDHIELVNDSG
+3022 
-3034 IPDDNLTNNVR
+3034 
-3045 PHFQVTVPTD
+3045 
-3055 VNVVRLSIDGGKTW
+3055 VRLSIDGGKTW

-3106 KTTQQLDFIIDTLLS
+3106 QTTQKLDFIIDTLLS

-3127 DNTDDSGTKGDNLT
+3127 DSTDDSGTKGDNLT
-3141 NVNKPTFLLGNI
+3141 NANKPTFILGNI

-3164 QHGGTKEVLTATKG
+3164 QHGSTKEVLTATKG

-4559 YSVTANGNNLWEF
+4559 YPVTANGNNLWEF

-4597 ETKLPFTIDTTTSVS
+4597 ETTLPFTIDTTTSVS

-5271 KDYSVDV
+5271 KNYSVDV

-5439 YRPESPLGDGSHSI
+5439 YRPELPLGDGSHSI

-5469 LNFTIDTFNTTPVAI
+5469 LNFTIDTLNTTPVAI

-5535 WVNEKGHWQMPVN
+5535 WVNDKGHWQMPVN

-5582 IKVFTS
+5582 IQVFTS

-5596 SKTEWWSNSDLI
+5596 SKTDWWSNSSTI
-5608 TMRGTGEIGATVS
+5608 TMRGMGEIGATVS

-5636 TGRWELSTD
+5636 NGQWELSTD
-5645 KLPEGTYDISLVIE
+5645 QLPEGKYDITLSIE
-5659 DSAGNRW
+5659 DNAGNRK
-5666 EDVREIFIDR
+5666 EEVHEIFIDR

-5708 TDSEGNTYT
+5708 TDSNGNTYT

-5900 VNVTHNGVTDIYQ
+5900 VNVTHNGVTDTYQ

-5921 TFTPPAAWNDGN
+5921 TFTPPAAWNDGT

-5968 HDDASDDATA
+5968 HNDASDDATA

-5997 RTEPSAAEESVVKVT
+5997 RTVPSAAEESVVKET

-6020 ADSGDEIDRSIS
+6020 SDSGDEIDRSIS

-6045 VNVSIMFEGEEFT
+6045 VNVSVMFEGEEFT

-6082 VKFIDKDNDF
+6082 VKFIDKDDDF

-6104 SADIVNAMNVRGK
+6104 SADIVNAMNARGK

>member
-38 NITTPRGSVIIVNGA
+38 NITTPHGSVIIVNGA

-122 DDAEN
+122 DEAEN

-448 KNDNITNSTLPTF
+448 KNDSITNSTLPTF

-532 YFSAEIETTND
+532 YFSAEIETTDD

-593 FTSDSVEGIN
+593 FTSDSVEGVN

-625 DTIAPVPPTVSLE
+625 DTVAPVPPTVSLE
-638 DYVVLPNGI
+638 DFVVLPNGI

-1063 VWDAMSDTQ
+1063 VWDAASDTQ

-1113 AIFDFTIDTTV
+1113 AVFDFTIDTTV

-1186 LFIPGNTWADGSY
+1186 LFTPGNTWADGSY

-1328 VLDSADDTGI
+1328 VLNSADDTGV

-1377 ATKGTG
+1377 ATKGVG
-1383 GWTFT
+1383 GWSFT
-1388 PPTSWADGDYT
+1388 PTGAWADGDYT

-1433 NDSGIPD
+1433 NDSGIPN

-1475 TQSATPGVWDYIWP
+1475 TQNATPGVWDYIWP

-1503 TDEAGNKATQT
+1503 TDEAGNKTTQT

-1563 IVEVM
+1563 TVEVM

-1636 GIPGDNLTN
+1636 GIPDDNLTN

-1679 TSGVWDYTWLTNVA
+1679 TPGVWDYTWLTNVA

-1714 LDFTIDTIL
+1714 LDFIIDTML

-2021 QITIDH
+2021 QIAIDH

-2104 AGNKTTQQLD
+2104 AGNQTTQQLD

-2139 HLTNV
+2139 NLTNV

-2150 LGNIDADARYV
+2150 LGNIDSDARYV

-2334 SGVHGDNMTN
+2334 TGIQGDNMTN
-2344 HTQPTFALQH
+2344 RTQPTFNLQH

-2374 FDATKDAGGWTF
+2374 FDATKGVGGWTF
-2386 TPTGAW
+2386 TPPTSWGA
-2392 ADGDYTLSVSVEDK
+2392 GDYTLSVSVEDK

-2444 NVRPHFQ
+2444 NVRPQFQ
-2451 VTVPT
+2451 VKVPT
-2456 DVNVVRLSI
+2456 DVN
-2465 DGGKTWFNA
+2465 
-2474 TQSATPGVWDYIWP
+2474 
-2488 DDVADGGYT
+2488 
-2497 LTVEATDEAG
+2497 E
-2507 NKATQTLDF
+2507 
-2516 TIDTT
+2516 
-2521 LSVPTLSLD
+2521 
-2530 SADDSGIAGDNITNV
+2530 
-2545 KTPGFTLNNIDTDVS
+2545 
-2560 RVIVEVMHNG
+2560 
-2570 IKQEVPLVQTGGQW
+2570 
-2584 RFAPTSD
+2584 
-2591 WADGDYILTVKV
+2591 
-2603 EDRAGNVKQSAPLTV
+2603 
-2618 TVDTHIAIDRIE
+2618 
-2630 LVNDSGIPGDNL
+2630 
-2642 TNEARPH
+2642 
-2649 FQVTVPADV
+2649 
-2658 NGVRLSIDGGKTWF
+2658 
-2672 DATQSA
+2672 
-2678 TSGVWDYTWLTNV
+2678 
-2691 ANGPHTLMVEAS
+2691 
-2703 DKAGNKTTQKL
+2703 
-2714 DFTIDTIL
+2714 
-2722 SEPTITLDSA
+2722 
-2732 DDSAAGDNI
+2732 
-2741 TNVKMPGFTLGN
+2741 
-2753 IDADVTK
+2753 
-2760 VVVTVAHDGKNQQI
+2760 
-2774 ELIKN
+2774 
-2779 GGVWRFTPGAAW
+2779 
-2791 TDGDYT
+2791 
-2797 LTVKVEDKAGNTNY
+2797 
-2811 SAPLTVTIDTQ
+2811 
-2822 TSIDRIELLND
+2822 
-2833 TGIVG
+2833 
-2838 DNLTNEARP
+2838 
-2847 QFHITV
+2847 
-2853 PTDVNSVQL
+2853 
-2862 SLDGGINWVNATLTS
+2862 
-2877 DGVWEYIWPTDLVE
+2877 
-2891 NTYTLTVKATDVA
+2891 
-2904 GNTATETLNFIIDT
+2904 
-2918 TLSTPTITLD
+2918 
-2928 SADDSGTANDNK
+2928 
-2940 TNVKTP
+2940 
-2946 GFIIGGI
+2946 
-2953 DSDVTQVVVQVM
+2953 
-2965 RDGHSEEVE
+2965 
-2974 LTQTNGQWR
+2974 
-2983 FVPGSA
+2983 
-2989 WTDGDYTLTVTVKD
+2989 
-3003 EAGNIRHSAPLT
+3003 
-3015 VTIDTQI
+3015 
-3022 TIDHIELVNDSG
+3022 
-3034 IPDDNLTNNVR
+3034 
-3045 PHFQVTVPTD
+3045 
-3055 VNVVRLSIDGGKTW
+3055 VRLSIDGGKTW

-3106 KTTQQLDFIIDTLLS
+3106 QTTQKLDFIIDTMLS

-3127 DNTDDSGTKGDNLT
+3127 DSTDDSGTKGDNLT
-3141 NVNKPTFLLGNI
+3141 NANKPTFILGNI

-3202 EDDAGNVKY
+3202 EDEAGNVKY

-3324 IAMDSRDDTGAIGD
+3324 ITMDSRDDTGAIGD

-3347 FTIGNIDADAHSVI
+3347 FTIGNIDSDAQSVI

-3412 PLVVTVDTQTSI
+3412 PLIVTVDTQTSI

-3472 TQGIEGVWGY
+3472 AQGIEGVWGY

-3620 IAIDRI
+3620 IAIDHI
-3626 ELVNDSGVPGDNVTK
+3626 ELVNDSGVPGDNITK

-3694 LTVEVTDG
+3694 LIVEVTDG
-3702 AGNKMTETLNF
+3702 AGNKMTGTLDF

-3849 FDIHQ
+3849 FDIRQ

-3910 KESAPFEVRI
+3910 KESAPLEVRI

-3957 VVQVRV
+3957 VIQVRV

-4190 QHTLLVDV
+4190 KHTLLVDV

-4305 SAELRI
+4305 SAELQI

-4530 ITSVTTP
+4530 ITSVTKP

-4559 YSVTANGNNLWEF
+4559 YPVTANGNNLWEF

-4612 VRMEPASDTGNSN
+4612 VRMEPASDTGSSN

-4656 GREVLKQTITVGA
+4656 GREVLKHTITVGA

-4717 LSDPSIDDQHEA
+4717 LSDPSIDDQYEA
-4729 TSLRPEFKGF
+4729 TSLRPEFKGL

-4832 PTLIGSTLPNT
+4832 PTLVGNTLPNA

-4969 NYELTF
+4969 NYVLTF

-5083 KEILIEHDTQIEI
+5083 KDILIEHDTQIEI

-5302 TNHNK
+5302 TSHNK

-5372 LVTIDTSTFIDNPA
+5372 LVTIDTSTFIDNPV
-5386 MVAGSDNGIFS
+5386 MMAGSDNGIFS
-5397 NDSITSQTRPTF
+5397 NDSITSQTRPAF
-5409 SIFGEM
+5409 SIYGEM

-5535 WVNEKGHWQMPVN
+5535 WVNDKGHWQMPVN

-5582 IKVFTS
+5582 IQVFTS

-5596 SKTEWWSNSDLI
+5596 SKTDWWSNSSTI
-5608 TMRGTGEIGATVS
+5608 TMRGMGEIGATVS

-5636 TGRWELSTD
+5636 NGQWELSTD
-5645 KLPEGTYDISLVIE
+5645 QLPEGKYDITLSIE
-5659 DSAGNRW
+5659 DNAGNRK
-5666 EDVREIFIDR
+5666 EEVHEIFIDR

-5708 TDSEGNTYT
+5708 TDSNGNTYT

-5756 IMKEVPVI
+5756 IMKETPVI

-5778 ITRDKQ
+5778 ITRDNQ

-5861 EIALAAGEDNG
+5861 EIALAAGEGNG
-5872 ASDSDNVTNHTQPK
+5872 ASDSDNVTNHNHTQPK

-5921 TFTPPAAWNDGN
+5921 TFTPPAAWNDGT

-5939 VVDRAGNSQ
+5939 VVDRAGNSL
-5948 QSASLAVTVDS
+5948 QSASLEVTVDS

-5968 HDDASDDATA
+5968 HDDASDDATP

-5997 RTEPSAAEESVVKVT
+5997 RTVPSAAEESVVKET

-6045 VNVSIMFEGEEFT
+6045 VNVSVMFEGEEFT

-6082 VKFIDKDNDF
+6082 VKFLDKDDDF

-6104 SADIVNAMNVRGK
+6104 SADIVNAMNARGK

-6132 HNNNGAIDVF
+6132 HNNNGAIEVF

>member
-161 QIEEML
+161 QMEEML
-167 QNFLADNVAK
+167 QEFLADNVAK

-425 IITDTIAPEKPTI
+425 IITDTIPPEKPTI

-532 YFSAEIETTND
+532 YFSAEIETTDD

-574 ETGEEVI
+574 ETGEEVV
-581 FKANDKGEWTFN
+581 FKANDQGEWTFN

-625 DTIAPVPPTVSLE
+625 DTIAPLPPTVSLE

-934 GVDNTDHIINEKNPA
+934 GVDNTDHIINEKNPV

-959 VKLYI
+959 VKLYV

-1063 VWDAMSDTQ
+1063 VWDAASDTQ

-1113 AIFDFTIDTTV
+1113 AVFDFTIDTTV

-1186 LFIPGNTWADGSY
+1186 LFTPGNTWADGSY

-1328 VLDSADDTGI
+1328 VLNSADDTGV
-1338 QGDNMTNSTQPT
+1338 QGDNMTNRTQPT

-1388 PPTSWADGDYT
+1388 PPALWADGDYT

-1455 PTDVNVVRLSIDGG
+1455 PTDVNEVRLSIDGG
-1469 KTWFNA
+1469 KTWVTA
-1475 TQSATPGVWDYIWP
+1475 ALKAAGVWEYIWP
-1489 DDVADGGYT
+1489 DDVTDGSHT
-1498 LTVEA
+1498 VTVEA
-1503 TDEAGNKATQT
+1503 IDEAGNKATQT

-1636 GIPGDNLTN
+1636 GIPDDNLTN

-1673 DATQSA
+1673 DATQSG

-1714 LDFTIDTIL
+1714 LDFIIDTLL

-1885 WPTDLVE
+1885 WPTELVE

-1913 NFIIDTTL
+1913 NFTIDTTL

-1968 GHSEEVE
+1968 GGSEEVE
-1975 LTQTNGQWRFVP
+1975 LTQIGGQWRFVP
-1987 GSAWTDGDY
+1987 GSAWADGDY

-2015 TVTIDT
+2015 KVTVDT
-2021 QITIDH
+2021 QIAIDH
-2027 IELVNDSGIPD
+2027 IELVNDSGIPN
-2038 DNLTNNVRPHFQVTV
+2038 DNLTNNVRPQFQVTV

-2073 TQSATPGVWDYTWLA
+2073 TQS
-2088 DVGEG
+2088 
-2093 KHTLTVEATDK
+2093 
-2104 AGNKTTQQLD
+2104 
-2114 FIIDTLLS
+2114 S
-2122 EPTIVLDNTD
+2122 
-2132 DSGTKGD
+2132 
-2139 HLTNV
+2139 
-2144 NKPTFL
+2144 
-2150 LGNIDADARYV
+2150 
-2161 TVEVQHGGTKEV
+2161 
-2173 LTATKDATGNWSV
+2173 
-2186 TPTGT
+2186 
-2191 WADGDYTLTVRVEDE
+2191 
-2206 AGNEKH
+2206 
-2212 SASLTVTVDTQITI
+2212 
-2226 DVIELVNDNGIP
+2226 
-2238 GDNMTNDAHPQFRV
+2238 
-2252 TVPGDVNEVSLS
+2252 
-2264 IDGGVTWVKAT
+2264 
-2275 QSATPGVWNYT
+2275 
-2286 WPGTVPDGDYTLNV
+2286 
-2300 KATDNAGNTVT
+2300 
-2311 ETLHF
+2311 
-2316 TIDTT
+2316 
-2321 LSTPV
+2321 
-2326 IVLDSADD
+2326 
-2334 SGVHGDNMTN
+2334 
-2344 HTQPTFALQH
+2344 
-2354 IDDDAVRVT
+2354 
-2363 VSVEHGGVTTT
+2363 
-2374 FDATKDAGGWTF
+2374 
-2386 TPTGAW
+2386 
-2392 ADGDYTLSVSVEDK
+2392 
-2406 AGNTSHSASLT
+2406 
-2417 VTVDT
+2417 
-2422 QIAINNIELVNDS
+2422 
-2435 GIPDDNLTN
+2435 
-2444 NVRPHFQ
+2444 
-2451 VTVPT
+2451 
-2456 DVNVVRLSI
+2456 
-2465 DGGKTWFNA
+2465 
-2474 TQSATPGVWDYIWP
+2474 
-2488 DDVADGGYT
+2488 
-2497 LTVEATDEAG
+2497 
-2507 NKATQTLDF
+2507 
-2516 TIDTT
+2516 
-2521 LSVPTLSLD
+2521 
-2530 SADDSGIAGDNITNV
+2530 
-2545 KTPGFTLNNIDTDVS
+2545 
-2560 RVIVEVMHNG
+2560 
-2570 IKQEVPLVQTGGQW
+2570 
-2584 RFAPTSD
+2584 
-2591 WADGDYILTVKV
+2591 
-2603 EDRAGNVKQSAPLTV
+2603 
-2618 TVDTHIAIDRIE
+2618 
-2630 LVNDSGIPGDNL
+2630 
-2642 TNEARPH
+2642 
-2649 FQVTVPADV
+2649 
-2658 NGVRLSIDGGKTWF
+2658 
-2672 DATQSA
+2672 
-2678 TSGVWDYTWLTNV
+2678 TSGVWDYTWLTDV
-2691 ANGPHTLMVEAS
+2691 ANGS
-2703 DKAGNKTTQKL
+2703 
-2714 DFTIDTIL
+2714 
-2722 SEPTITLDSA
+2722 
-2732 DDSAAGDNI
+2732 
-2741 TNVKMPGFTLGN
+2741 
-2753 IDADVTK
+2753 
-2760 VVVTVAHDGKNQQI
+2760 
-2774 ELIKN
+2774 
-2779 GGVWRFTPGAAW
+2779 
-2791 TDGDYT
+2791 
-2797 LTVKVEDKAGNTNY
+2797 
-2811 SAPLTVTIDTQ
+2811 
-2822 TSIDRIELLND
+2822 
-2833 TGIVG
+2833 
-2838 DNLTNEARP
+2838 
-2847 QFHITV
+2847 
-2853 PTDVNSVQL
+2853 
-2862 SLDGGINWVNATLTS
+2862 
-2877 DGVWEYIWPTDLVE
+2877 
-2891 NTYTLTVKATDVA
+2891 
-2904 GNTATETLNFIIDT
+2904 
-2918 TLSTPTITLD
+2918 
-2928 SADDSGTANDNK
+2928 
-2940 TNVKTP
+2940 
-2946 GFIIGGI
+2946 
-2953 DSDVTQVVVQVM
+2953 
-2965 RDGHSEEVE
+2965 
-2974 LTQTNGQWR
+2974 
-2983 FVPGSA
+2983 
-2989 WTDGDYTLTVTVKD
+2989 
-3003 EAGNIRHSAPLT
+3003 
-3015 VTIDTQI
+3015 
-3022 TIDHIELVNDSG
+3022 
-3034 IPDDNLTNNVR
+3034 
-3045 PHFQVTVPTD
+3045 
-3055 VNVVRLSIDGGKTW
+3055 
-3069 FNATQSATPGVW
+3069 
-3081 DYTWLADVGEGKHTL
+3081 HTL
-3096 TVEATDKAGN
+3096 TVEATDAAGN
-3106 KTTQQLDFIIDTLLS
+3106 KATQNLEFNIDTLLS
-3121 EPTIVL
+3121 EPTIAL
-3127 DNTDDSGTKGDNLT
+3127 DSTDDSGTKGDNLT
-3141 NVNKPTFLLGNI
+3141 NVNKPTFILGNI

-3189 TWADGDYTLTVRV
+3189 TWADGSHTLTVRV

-3211 SAPLT
+3211 SSPLT
-3216 VTVDTQITID
+3216 VTVDTHIAID
-3226 VIELVNDNGI
+3226 DIELVNDNGI

-3324 IAMDSRDDTGAIGD
+3324 ITMDSRDDTGAIGD
-3338 HITSVKRPG
+3338 HITSVKTPG

-3361 LRITQGGNS
+3361 LRITQGSNS
-3370 QEVTLTQVGGQ
+3370 QEVKLTQVGGQ
-3381 WRFTPDADWAD
+3381 WRFTPDTDWAD
-3392 GSYTLTVEVTD
+3392 GSYTLTVEVQD

-3412 PLVVTVDTQTSI
+3412 PLIVTVDTQTSI

-3472 TQGIEGVWGY
+3472 AQGIEGVWGY

-3620 IAIDRI
+3620 IAIDHI

-3784 RPDSALADGSYTFTV
+3784 RPDAALADGSYTFTV

-3841 LTNHDRPV
+3841 LTKHDRPV
-3849 FDIHQ
+3849 FDIRQ

-3910 KESAPFEVRI
+3910 KESAPLEVRI

-3957 VVQVRV
+3957 VIQVRV

-3984 DSPNTLVDGTYTLRV
+3984 ESPNTLGDGTHTLRV

-4190 QHTLLVDV
+4190 KHTLLVDV

-4305 SAELRI
+4305 SAELQI

-4373 QWEFTAG
+4373 QWQFTAG
-4380 SALPDGHYTLHVQAT
+4380 SALSDGHYTLHVQAT

-4530 ITSVTTP
+4530 ITSVTKP

-4559 YSVTANGNNLWEF
+4559 YPVTANGNNLWEF

-4612 VRMEPASDTGNSN
+4612 VRMEPASDTGSSN

-4656 GREVLKQTITVGA
+4656 GREVLKHTITVGA

-4729 TSLRPEFKGF
+4729 TSLRPEFKGL

-4832 PTLIGSTLPNT
+4832 PTLVGNTLPNA

-5083 KEILIEHDTQIEI
+5083 KDILIEHDTQIEI

-5190 QIAVFDIDE
+5190 KIAVFDIDE

-5278 DSSTDFPTL
+5278 DSSTAFPTL

-5302 TNHNK
+5302 TSHNK

-5372 LVTIDTSTFIDNPA
+5372 LVTIDTSTFIDNPV
-5386 MVAGSDNGIFS
+5386 MMAGSDNGIFS
-5397 NDSITSQTRPTF
+5397 NDSITSQTRPAF

-5535 WVNEKGHWQMPVN
+5535 WVNDKGHWQMPVN

-5555 QLDITVKSTDRA
+5555 QLDINVKSTDRA

-5582 IKVFTS
+5582 IQVFTS

-5596 SKTEWWSNSDLI
+5596 SKTDWWSNSSTI
-5608 TMRGTGEIGATVS
+5608 TMRGMGEIGATVS

-5636 TGRWELSTD
+5636 NGKWELSTD
-5645 KLPEGTYDISLVIE
+5645 QLPEGKYDITLSIE
-5659 DSAGNRW
+5659 DNAGNRK
-5666 EDVREIFIDR
+5666 EEVHEIFIDR

-5708 TDSEGNTYT
+5708 TDSNGNTYT

-5756 IMKEVPVI
+5756 IMKETPVI
-5764 SLSPDSDSGTVGDN
+5764 SLSPDSDSGTAGDN
-5778 ITRDKQ
+5778 ITRDNQ

-5872 ASDSDNVTNHTQPK
+5872 ASDSDNVTNHNHTQPK

-5921 TFTPPAAWNDGN
+5921 TFTPPAAWNDGT

-5939 VVDRAGNSQ
+5939 VVDRAGNSL
-5948 QSASLAVTVDS
+5948 QSASLEVTVDS

-5968 HDDASDDATA
+5968 HDDAIDDATA

-5997 RTEPSAAEESVVKVT
+5997 RTVPSAAEESVVKET

-6045 VNVSIMFEGEEFT
+6045 VNVSVMFEGEEFT

-6082 VKFIDKDNDF
+6082 VKFIDKDDDF

-6104 SADIVNAMNVRGK
+6104 SADIVNAMNARGK

>member
-1 MGNKSIQKFFAD
+1 
-13 QNSVIDLSSL
+13 
-23 GNAKGAKVSLSGPDM
+23 
-38 NITTPRGSVIIVNGA
+38 ITTPRGSVIIVNGA

-297 TFTAPETLTDGT
+297 TFTAPETLTDGA

-425 IITDTIAPEKPTI
+425 IITDTIPPEKPTI

-638 DYVVLPNGI
+638 DFVVLPNGI

-1027 SLSPDSDSGISDDN
+1027 SLSPDSDSGIADDN

-1113 AIFDFTIDTTV
+1113 AVFDFTIDTTV

-1186 LFIPGNTWADGSY
+1186 LFTPGNTWADGSY

-1210 NTNYSA
+1210 NTSYSA

-1328 VLDSADDTGI
+1328 VLNSADDTGV

-1475 TQSATPGVWDYIWP
+1475 TQSATPGAWDYIWP

-1503 TDEAGNKATQT
+1503 TDKAGNKTTQE

-1714 LDFTIDTIL
+1714 LDFIIDTLL

-1798 LTVKVEDKAGNT
+1798 LTVKVDDKAGNT

-2122 EPTIVLDNTD
+2122 EPTIVLDSTD

-2139 HLTNV
+2139 NLTNV

-2212 SASLTVTVDTQITI
+2212 SAS
-2226 DVIELVNDNGIP
+2226 
-2238 GDNMTNDAHPQFRV
+2238 
-2252 TVPGDVNEVSLS
+2252 
-2264 IDGGVTWVKAT
+2264 
-2275 QSATPGVWNYT
+2275 
-2286 WPGTVPDGDYTLNV
+2286 
-2300 KATDNAGNTVT
+2300 
-2311 ETLHF
+2311 
-2316 TIDTT
+2316 
-2321 LSTPV
+2321 
-2326 IVLDSADD
+2326 
-2334 SGVHGDNMTN
+2334 
-2344 HTQPTFALQH
+2344 
-2354 IDDDAVRVT
+2354 
-2363 VSVEHGGVTTT
+2363 
-2374 FDATKDAGGWTF
+2374 
-2386 TPTGAW
+2386 
-2392 ADGDYTLSVSVEDK
+2392 
-2406 AGNTSHSASLT
+2406 
-2417 VTVDT
+2417 
-2422 QIAINNIELVNDS
+2422 
-2435 GIPDDNLTN
+2435 
-2444 NVRPHFQ
+2444 
-2451 VTVPT
+2451 
-2456 DVNVVRLSI
+2456 
-2465 DGGKTWFNA
+2465 
-2474 TQSATPGVWDYIWP
+2474 
-2488 DDVADGGYT
+2488 
-2497 LTVEATDEAG
+2497 
-2507 NKATQTLDF
+2507 
-2516 TIDTT
+2516 
-2521 LSVPTLSLD
+2521 
-2530 SADDSGIAGDNITNV
+2530 
-2545 KTPGFTLNNIDTDVS
+2545 
-2560 RVIVEVMHNG
+2560 
-2570 IKQEVPLVQTGGQW
+2570 
-2584 RFAPTSD
+2584 
-2591 WADGDYILTVKV
+2591 
-2603 EDRAGNVKQSAPLTV
+2603 
-2618 TVDTHIAIDRIE
+2618 
-2630 LVNDSGIPGDNL
+2630 
-2642 TNEARPH
+2642 
-2649 FQVTVPADV
+2649 
-2658 NGVRLSIDGGKTWF
+2658 
-2672 DATQSA
+2672 
-2678 TSGVWDYTWLTNV
+2678 
-2691 ANGPHTLMVEAS
+2691 
-2703 DKAGNKTTQKL
+2703 
-2714 DFTIDTIL
+2714 
-2722 SEPTITLDSA
+2722 
-2732 DDSAAGDNI
+2732 
-2741 TNVKMPGFTLGN
+2741 
-2753 IDADVTK
+2753 
-2760 VVVTVAHDGKNQQI
+2760 
-2774 ELIKN
+2774 
-2779 GGVWRFTPGAAW
+2779 
-2791 TDGDYT
+2791 
-2797 LTVKVEDKAGNTNY
+2797 
-2811 SAPLTVTIDTQ
+2811 
-2822 TSIDRIELLND
+2822 
-2833 TGIVG
+2833 
-2838 DNLTNEARP
+2838 
-2847 QFHITV
+2847 
-2853 PTDVNSVQL
+2853 
-2862 SLDGGINWVNATLTS
+2862 
-2877 DGVWEYIWPTDLVE
+2877 
-2891 NTYTLTVKATDVA
+2891 
-2904 GNTATETLNFIIDT
+2904 
-2918 TLSTPTITLD
+2918 
-2928 SADDSGTANDNK
+2928 
-2940 TNVKTP
+2940 
-2946 GFIIGGI
+2946 
-2953 DSDVTQVVVQVM
+2953 
-2965 RDGHSEEVE
+2965 
-2974 LTQTNGQWR
+2974 
-2983 FVPGSA
+2983 
-2989 WTDGDYTLTVTVKD
+2989 
-3003 EAGNIRHSAPLT
+3003 
-3015 VTIDTQI
+3015 
-3022 TIDHIELVNDSG
+3022 
-3034 IPDDNLTNNVR
+3034 
-3045 PHFQVTVPTD
+3045 
-3055 VNVVRLSIDGGKTW
+3055 
-3069 FNATQSATPGVW
+3069 
-3081 DYTWLADVGEGKHTL
+3081 
-3096 TVEATDKAGN
+3096 
-3106 KTTQQLDFIIDTLLS
+3106 
-3121 EPTIVL
+3121 
-3127 DNTDDSGTKGDNLT
+3127 
-3141 NVNKPTFLLGNI
+3141 
-3153 DADARYVTVEV
+3153 
-3164 QHGGTKEVLTATKG
+3164 
-3178 ATGIWSVTPTG
+3178 
-3189 TWADGDYTLTVRV
+3189 
-3202 EDDAGNVKY
+3202 
-3211 SAPLT
+3211 LT

-3324 IAMDSRDDTGAIGD
+3324 ITMDSRDDTGAIGD

-3347 FTIGNIDADAHSVI
+3347 FTIGNIDSDAQSVI

-3412 PLVVTVDTQTSI
+3412 PLIVTVDTQTSI

-3472 TQGIEGVWGY
+3472 AQGIEGVWGY

-3620 IAIDRI
+3620 IAIDHI

-3713 TIDITLLTPTIELA
+3713 TIDITLMTPTIELA

-3849 FDIHQ
+3849 FDIRQ

-4305 SAELRI
+4305 SAELKI

-4530 ITSVTTP
+4530 ITSVTKP

-4559 YSVTANGNNLWEF
+4559 YPVTANGNNLWEF

-4832 PTLIGSTLPNT
+4832 PTLVGNTLPNA

-4969 NYELTF
+4969 NYVLTF

-5035 LTIRNPQG
+5035 LTIRSPQG

-5083 KEILIEHDTQIEI
+5083 KDILIEHDTQIEI

-5343 FDNALKDGE
+5343 FDNVLKDGE

-5409 SIFGEM
+5409 SISGEM

-5582 IKVFTS
+5582 IQVFTS

-5596 SKTEWWSNSDLI
+5596 SKTDWWSNSSTI
-5608 TMRGTGEIGATVS
+5608 TMRGMGEIGATVS

-5636 TGRWELSTD
+5636 NGQWELSTD
-5645 KLPEGTYDISLVIE
+5645 QLPEGKYDITLSIE
-5659 DSAGNRW
+5659 DNAGNRK
-5666 EDVREIFIDR
+5666 EEVHEIFIDR

-5708 TDSEGNTYT
+5708 TDSNGNTYT

-5747 NRSDDVPLD
+5747 NRSDDVSLD

-5872 ASDSDNVTNHTQPK
+5872 VSDSDNVTNHTQPK

-5900 VNVTHNGVTDIYQ
+5900 VNVTHNGVTDTYQ

-5921 TFTPPAAWNDGN
+5921 TFTPPAAWNDGT

-5997 RTEPSAAEESVVKVT
+5997 RTVPSAAEESVVKET

-6104 SADIVNAMNVRGK
+6104 SADIVNAMNARGK

>member
-1027 SLSPDSDSGISDDN
+1027 SLSPDSDSGIADDN

-1063 VWDAMSDTQ
+1063 VWDAASDTQ

-1113 AIFDFTIDTTV
+1113 AVFDFTIDTTV

-1383 GWTFT
+1383 GWSFT
-1388 PPTSWADGDYT
+1388 PTGAWADGDYT

-1475 TQSATPGVWDYIWP
+1475 TQSATPGAWDYIWP

-1503 TDEAGNKATQT
+1503 TDKAGNKTTQE

-1636 GIPGDNLTN
+1636 GIPDDNLTN

-1693 NGPHTLMVEASDKA
+1693 NGPHTLMVEATDKA

-1784 RFTPGAAWTDGDYT
+1784 RFTPGAAWTDGNYT

-2021 QITIDH
+2021 QI
-2027 IELVNDSGIPD
+2027 
-2038 DNLTNNVRPHFQVTV
+2038 
-2053 PTDVN
+2053 
-2058 VVRLSIDGGKTWFNA
+2058 A
-2073 TQSATPGVWDYTWLA
+2073 
-2088 DVGEG
+2088 
-2093 KHTLTVEATDK
+2093 
-2104 AGNKTTQQLD
+2104 
-2114 FIIDTLLS
+2114 
-2122 EPTIVLDNTD
+2122 
-2132 DSGTKGD
+2132 
-2139 HLTNV
+2139 
-2144 NKPTFL
+2144 
-2150 LGNIDADARYV
+2150 
-2161 TVEVQHGGTKEV
+2161 
-2173 LTATKDATGNWSV
+2173 
-2186 TPTGT
+2186 
-2191 WADGDYTLTVRVEDE
+2191 
-2206 AGNEKH
+2206 
-2212 SASLTVTVDTQITI
+2212 
-2226 DVIELVNDNGIP
+2226 
-2238 GDNMTNDAHPQFRV
+2238 
-2252 TVPGDVNEVSLS
+2252 
-2264 IDGGVTWVKAT
+2264 
-2275 QSATPGVWNYT
+2275 
-2286 WPGTVPDGDYTLNV
+2286 
-2300 KATDNAGNTVT
+2300 
-2311 ETLHF
+2311 
-2316 TIDTT
+2316 
-2321 LSTPV
+2321 
-2326 IVLDSADD
+2326 
-2334 SGVHGDNMTN
+2334 
-2344 HTQPTFALQH
+2344 
-2354 IDDDAVRVT
+2354 
-2363 VSVEHGGVTTT
+2363 
-2374 FDATKDAGGWTF
+2374 
-2386 TPTGAW
+2386 
-2392 ADGDYTLSVSVEDK
+2392 
-2406 AGNTSHSASLT
+2406 
-2417 VTVDT
+2417 
-2422 QIAINNIELVNDS
+2422 
-2435 GIPDDNLTN
+2435 
-2444 NVRPHFQ
+2444 
-2451 VTVPT
+2451 
-2456 DVNVVRLSI
+2456 
-2465 DGGKTWFNA
+2465 
-2474 TQSATPGVWDYIWP
+2474 
-2488 DDVADGGYT
+2488 
-2497 LTVEATDEAG
+2497 
-2507 NKATQTLDF
+2507 
-2516 TIDTT
+2516 
-2521 LSVPTLSLD
+2521 
-2530 SADDSGIAGDNITNV
+2530 
-2545 KTPGFTLNNIDTDVS
+2545 
-2560 RVIVEVMHNG
+2560 
-2570 IKQEVPLVQTGGQW
+2570 
-2584 RFAPTSD
+2584 
-2591 WADGDYILTVKV
+2591 
-2603 EDRAGNVKQSAPLTV
+2603 
-2618 TVDTHIAIDRIE
+2618 
-2630 LVNDSGIPGDNL
+2630 
-2642 TNEARPH
+2642 
-2649 FQVTVPADV
+2649 
-2658 NGVRLSIDGGKTWF
+2658 
-2672 DATQSA
+2672 
-2678 TSGVWDYTWLTNV
+2678 
-2691 ANGPHTLMVEAS
+2691 
-2703 DKAGNKTTQKL
+2703 
-2714 DFTIDTIL
+2714 
-2722 SEPTITLDSA
+2722 
-2732 DDSAAGDNI
+2732 
-2741 TNVKMPGFTLGN
+2741 
-2753 IDADVTK
+2753 
-2760 VVVTVAHDGKNQQI
+2760 
-2774 ELIKN
+2774 
-2779 GGVWRFTPGAAW
+2779 
-2791 TDGDYT
+2791 
-2797 LTVKVEDKAGNTNY
+2797 
-2811 SAPLTVTIDTQ
+2811 
-2822 TSIDRIELLND
+2822 
-2833 TGIVG
+2833 
-2838 DNLTNEARP
+2838 
-2847 QFHITV
+2847 
-2853 PTDVNSVQL
+2853 
-2862 SLDGGINWVNATLTS
+2862 
-2877 DGVWEYIWPTDLVE
+2877 
-2891 NTYTLTVKATDVA
+2891 
-2904 GNTATETLNFIIDT
+2904 
-2918 TLSTPTITLD
+2918 
-2928 SADDSGTANDNK
+2928 
-2940 TNVKTP
+2940 
-2946 GFIIGGI
+2946 
-2953 DSDVTQVVVQVM
+2953 
-2965 RDGHSEEVE
+2965 
-2974 LTQTNGQWR
+2974 
-2983 FVPGSA
+2983 
-2989 WTDGDYTLTVTVKD
+2989 
-3003 EAGNIRHSAPLT
+3003 
-3015 VTIDTQI
+3015 
-3022 TIDHIELVNDSG
+3022 IDHIELVNDSG

-3164 QHGGTKEVLTATKG
+3164 QHGGTKEVLTATKDATGNWSVTPTGTWADGDYTLTVRVEDEAGNEKHSASLTVTVDTQITIDAIELVNDNGIPGDNMTNDAHPQFRVTVPGDVNEVSLSIDGGVTWVKATQSATPGVWNYTWPGTVPDGDYTLNVKATDNAGNTVTETLHFTIDTTLSVPVIVLNSADDTGVQGDNMTNSTQPTFALQHIDDDAVRVTVSVEHGGVTTTFDATKGVGGWSFTPTGAWADGDYTLSVSVEDKAGNTSHSASLTVTVDTQIAINNIELVNDSGIPDDNLTNNVRPHFQVKVPTDVNEVRLSIDGGKTWFNATQSATPGVWDYTWLADVGEGKHTLTVEATDKAGNQTTQKLDFIIDTMLSEPTIVLDSTDDSGTKGDNLTNANKPTFILGNIDADARYVTVEVQYGGTKEVLTATKG

-3189 TWADGDYTLTVRV
+3189 TWADGDYMLTVRV

-3324 IAMDSRDDTGAIGD
+3324 ITMDSRDDTGAIGD

-3347 FTIGNIDADAHSVI
+3347 FTIGNIDSDAQSVI

-3412 PLVVTVDTQTSI
+3412 PLIVTVDTQTSI

-3472 TQGIEGVWGY
+3472 AQGIEGVWGY

-3620 IAIDRI
+3620 IAIDHI

-3713 TIDITLLTPTIELA
+3713 TIDITLMTPTIELA

-3849 FDIHQ
+3849 FDIRQ

-4305 SAELRI
+4305 SAELKI

-4530 ITSVTTP
+4530 ITSVTKP

-4559 YSVTANGNNLWEF
+4559 YPVTANGNNLWEF

-4832 PTLIGSTLPNT
+4832 PTLVGNTLPNA

-4969 NYELTF
+4969 NYVLTF

-5035 LTIRNPQG
+5035 LTIRSPQG

-5083 KEILIEHDTQIEI
+5083 KDILIEHDTQIEI

-5409 SIFGEM
+5409 SISGEM

-5535 WVNEKGHWQMPVN
+5535 WVNDKGHWQMPVN

-5582 IKVFTS
+5582 IQVFTS

-5596 SKTEWWSNSDLI
+5596 SKTDWWSNSSTI
-5608 TMRGTGEIGATVS
+5608 TMRGMGEIGATVS

-5636 TGRWELSTD
+5636 NGQWELSTD
-5645 KLPEGTYDISLVIE
+5645 QLPEGKYDITLSIE
-5659 DSAGNRW
+5659 DNAGNRK
-5666 EDVREIFIDR
+5666 EEVHEIFIDR

-5708 TDSEGNTYT
+5708 TDSNGNTYT

-5933 YTLSVT
+5933 YMLSVT

-5997 RTEPSAAEESVVKVT
+5997 RTVPSAAEESVVKET

-6104 SADIVNAMNVRGK
+6104 SADIVNAMNARGK

>member
-38 NITTPRGSVIIVNGA
+38 NITTPHGSVIIVNGA

-532 YFSAEIETTND
+532 YFSAEIETTDD

-593 FTSDSVEGIN
+593 FTSDSVEGVN

-625 DTIAPVPPTVSLE
+625 DTVAPVPPTVSLE
-638 DYVVLPNGI
+638 DFVVLPNGI

-1027 SLSPDSDSGISDDN
+1027 SLSPDSDSGIADDN

-1113 AIFDFTIDTTV
+1113 AVFDFTIDTTV

-1186 LFIPGNTWADGSY
+1186 LFTPGNTWADGSY

-1210 NTNYSA
+1210 NTSYSA

-1383 GWTFT
+1383 GWSFT
-1388 PPTSWADGDYT
+1388 PTGAWADGDYT

-1433 NDSGIPD
+1433 NDSGIPN

-1447 RPHFQVTV
+1447 RPHFQVKV

-1475 TQSATPGVWDYIWP
+1475 TQSATPGAWDYIWP

-1503 TDEAGNKATQT
+1503 TDKAGNKTTQE

-1707 GNKTTQK
+1707 GNKTTQ
-1714 LDFTIDTIL
+1714 
-1723 SEPTI
+1723 
-1728 TLDSADDSAAGD
+1728 
-1740 NITNVK
+1740 
-1746 MPGFTLGNIDAD
+1746 
-1758 VTKVVVTVAHDG
+1758 
-1770 KNQQIELIKNGGVW
+1770 
-1784 RFTPGAAWTDGDYT
+1784 
-1798 LTVKVEDKAGNT
+1798 
-1810 NYSAPLTVTI
+1810 
-1820 DTQTSIDR
+1820 
-1828 IELLNDTGIVGDNL
+1828 
-1842 TNEARPQFHITVPT
+1842 
-1856 DVNSVQLSLDGGINW
+1856 
-1871 VNATLTSDGVWEYI
+1871 
-1885 WPTDLVE
+1885 
-1892 NTYTLTVKATD
+1892 
-1903 VAGNT
+1903 
-1908 ATETL
+1908 
-1913 NFIIDTTL
+1913 
-1921 STPTITLDSAD
+1921 
-1932 DSGTANDN
+1932 
-1940 KTNVKTPGFIIGG
+1940 
-1953 IDSDVTQVVVQVMRD
+1953 
-1968 GHSEEVE
+1968 
-1975 LTQTNGQWRFVP
+1975 
-1987 GSAWTDGDY
+1987 
-1996 TLTVTVKDEA
+1996 
-2006 GNIRHSAPL
+2006 
-2015 TVTIDT
+2015 
-2021 QITIDH
+2021 
-2027 IELVNDSGIPD
+2027 
-2038 DNLTNNVRPHFQVTV
+2038 
-2053 PTDVN
+2053 
-2058 VVRLSIDGGKTWFNA
+2058 
-2073 TQSATPGVWDYTWLA
+2073 
-2088 DVGEG
+2088 
-2093 KHTLTVEATDK
+2093 
-2104 AGNKTTQQLD
+2104 QLD

-2122 EPTIVLDNTD
+2122 EPTIVLDSTD

-2139 HLTNV
+2139 NLTNV

-2321 LSTPV
+2321 LSVPV
-2326 IVLDSADD
+2326 IVLNSADD
-2334 SGVHGDNMTN
+2334 TGVQGDNMTN
-2344 HTQPTFALQH
+2344 STQPTFALQH

-2374 FDATKDAGGWTF
+2374 FDATKGVGGWSF

-2451 VTVPT
+2451 VKVPT
-2456 DVNVVRLSI
+2456 DVN
-2465 DGGKTWFNA
+2465 
-2474 TQSATPGVWDYIWP
+2474 
-2488 DDVADGGYT
+2488 
-2497 LTVEATDEAG
+2497 E
-2507 NKATQTLDF
+2507 
-2516 TIDTT
+2516 
-2521 LSVPTLSLD
+2521 
-2530 SADDSGIAGDNITNV
+2530 
-2545 KTPGFTLNNIDTDVS
+2545 
-2560 RVIVEVMHNG
+2560 
-2570 IKQEVPLVQTGGQW
+2570 
-2584 RFAPTSD
+2584 
-2591 WADGDYILTVKV
+2591 
-2603 EDRAGNVKQSAPLTV
+2603 
-2618 TVDTHIAIDRIE
+2618 
-2630 LVNDSGIPGDNL
+2630 
-2642 TNEARPH
+2642 
-2649 FQVTVPADV
+2649 
-2658 NGVRLSIDGGKTWF
+2658 
-2672 DATQSA
+2672 
-2678 TSGVWDYTWLTNV
+2678 
-2691 ANGPHTLMVEAS
+2691 
-2703 DKAGNKTTQKL
+2703 
-2714 DFTIDTIL
+2714 
-2722 SEPTITLDSA
+2722 
-2732 DDSAAGDNI
+2732 
-2741 TNVKMPGFTLGN
+2741 
-2753 IDADVTK
+2753 
-2760 VVVTVAHDGKNQQI
+2760 
-2774 ELIKN
+2774 
-2779 GGVWRFTPGAAW
+2779 
-2791 TDGDYT
+2791 
-2797 LTVKVEDKAGNTNY
+2797 
-2811 SAPLTVTIDTQ
+2811 
-2822 TSIDRIELLND
+2822 
-2833 TGIVG
+2833 
-2838 DNLTNEARP
+2838 
-2847 QFHITV
+2847 
-2853 PTDVNSVQL
+2853 
-2862 SLDGGINWVNATLTS
+2862 
-2877 DGVWEYIWPTDLVE
+2877 
-2891 NTYTLTVKATDVA
+2891 
-2904 GNTATETLNFIIDT
+2904 
-2918 TLSTPTITLD
+2918 
-2928 SADDSGTANDNK
+2928 
-2940 TNVKTP
+2940 
-2946 GFIIGGI
+2946 
-2953 DSDVTQVVVQVM
+2953 
-2965 RDGHSEEVE
+2965 
-2974 LTQTNGQWR
+2974 
-2983 FVPGSA
+2983 
-2989 WTDGDYTLTVTVKD
+2989 
-3003 EAGNIRHSAPLT
+3003 
-3015 VTIDTQI
+3015 
-3022 TIDHIELVNDSG
+3022 
-3034 IPDDNLTNNVR
+3034 
-3045 PHFQVTVPTD
+3045 
-3055 VNVVRLSIDGGKTW
+3055 VRLSIDGGKTW

-3106 KTTQQLDFIIDTLLS
+3106 QTTQKLDFIIDTMLS

-3127 DNTDDSGTKGDNLT
+3127 DSTDDSGTKGDNLT
-3141 NVNKPTFLLGNI
+3141 NANKPTFILGNI

-3164 QHGGTKEVLTATKG
+3164 QYGGTKEVLTATKG

-3324 IAMDSRDDTGAIGD
+3324 ITMDSRDDTGAIGD

-3347 FTIGNIDADAHSVI
+3347 FTIGNIDSDAQSVI

-3412 PLVVTVDTQTSI
+3412 PLIVTVDTQTSI

-3472 TQGIEGVWGY
+3472 AQGIEGVWGY

-3620 IAIDRI
+3620 IAIDHI

-3713 TIDITLLTPTIELA
+3713 TIDITLMTPTIELA

-3849 FDIHQ
+3849 FDIRQ

-4305 SAELRI
+4305 SAELKI

-4530 ITSVTTP
+4530 ITSVTKP

-4559 YSVTANGNNLWEF
+4559 YPVTANGNNLWEF

-4832 PTLIGSTLPNT
+4832 PTLVGNTLPNA

-4969 NYELTF
+4969 NYVLTF

-5035 LTIRNPQG
+5035 LTIRSPQG

-5083 KEILIEHDTQIEI
+5083 KDILIEHDTQIEI

-5246 ILLQDDGTFNIHF
+5246 ILLQDDGKFNIHF

-5302 TNHNK
+5302 TSHNK

-5372 LVTIDTSTFIDNPA
+5372 LVTIDTSTFIDNPV
-5386 MVAGSDNGIFS
+5386 MIAGSDNGIFS
-5397 NDSITSQTRPTF
+5397 NDSITSQTRPAF

-5469 LNFTIDTFNTTPVAI
+5469 LNFTIDTLNTTPVAI
-5484 DSIGGQTLAEMTGSD
+5484 DSIGGQTLTEMTGSD

-5535 WVNEKGHWQMPVN
+5535 WVNDKGHWQMPVN

-5582 IKVFTS
+5582 IQVFTS

-5596 SKTEWWSNSDLI
+5596 SKTDWWSNSSTI
-5608 TMRGTGEIGATVS
+5608 TMRGMGEIGATVS

-5636 TGRWELSTD
+5636 NGQWELSTD
-5645 KLPEGTYDISLVIE
+5645 QLPEGKYDITLSIE
-5659 DSAGNRW
+5659 DNAGNRK
-5666 EDVREIFIDR
+5666 EEVHEIFIDR

-5708 TDSEGNTYT
+5708 TDSNGNTYT
-5717 LTVPDN
+5717 LIVPDN

-5756 IMKEVPVI
+5756 IMKETPVI
-5764 SLSPDSDSGTVGDN
+5764 SLSPDSDSGTAGDN
-5778 ITRDKQ
+5778 ITRDNQ

-5872 ASDSDNVTNHTQPK
+5872 ASDSDNVTNHNHTQPK

-5900 VNVTHNGVTDIYQ
+5900 VNVTHNGVTDTYQ

-5968 HDDASDDATA
+5968 HNDASDDATA
-5978 TAVTPPE
+5978 KAVTPPE

-5997 RTEPSAAEESVVKVT
+5997 RTVPSAAEESVVKET

-6045 VNVSIMFEGEEFT
+6045 VNVSVMFEGEEFT

-6082 VKFIDKDNDF
+6082 VKFIDKDDDF

-6104 SADIVNAMNVRGK
+6104 SADIVNAMNARGK

>member
-38 NITTPRGSVIIVNGA
+38 NITTPHGSVIIVNGA

-191 QAKAT
+191 QAKVT

-532 YFSAEIETTND
+532 YFSAEIETTDD

-593 FTSDSVEGIN
+593 FTSDSVEGVN

-625 DTIAPVPPTVSLE
+625 DTVAPVPPTVSLE
-638 DYVVLPNGI
+638 DFVVLPNGI

-1027 SLSPDSDSGISDDN
+1027 SLSPDSDSGIADDN

-1113 AIFDFTIDTTV
+1113 AVFDFTIDTTV

-1383 GWTFT
+1383 GWSFT
-1388 PPTSWADGDYT
+1388 PTGAWADGDYT

-1433 NDSGIPD
+1433 NDSGIPN

-1475 TQSATPGVWDYIWP
+1475 TQSATPGAWDYIWP

-1503 TDEAGNKATQT
+1503 TDKAGNKTTQE

-2122 EPTIVLDNTD
+2122 EPTIVLDSTD

-2139 HLTNV
+2139 NLTNV

-2226 DVIELVNDNGIP
+2226 DVIELVNGNGIP

-2321 LSTPV
+2321 LSVPV
-2326 IVLDSADD
+2326 IVLNSADD
-2334 SGVHGDNMTN
+2334 TGVQGDNMTN
-2344 HTQPTFALQH
+2344 STQPTFALQH

-2374 FDATKDAGGWTF
+2374 FDATKGVGGWSF

-2451 VTVPT
+2451 VKVPT
-2456 DVNVVRLSI
+2456 DVN
-2465 DGGKTWFNA
+2465 
-2474 TQSATPGVWDYIWP
+2474 
-2488 DDVADGGYT
+2488 
-2497 LTVEATDEAG
+2497 E
-2507 NKATQTLDF
+2507 
-2516 TIDTT
+2516 
-2521 LSVPTLSLD
+2521 
-2530 SADDSGIAGDNITNV
+2530 
-2545 KTPGFTLNNIDTDVS
+2545 
-2560 RVIVEVMHNG
+2560 
-2570 IKQEVPLVQTGGQW
+2570 
-2584 RFAPTSD
+2584 
-2591 WADGDYILTVKV
+2591 
-2603 EDRAGNVKQSAPLTV
+2603 
-2618 TVDTHIAIDRIE
+2618 
-2630 LVNDSGIPGDNL
+2630 
-2642 TNEARPH
+2642 
-2649 FQVTVPADV
+2649 
-2658 NGVRLSIDGGKTWF
+2658 
-2672 DATQSA
+2672 
-2678 TSGVWDYTWLTNV
+2678 
-2691 ANGPHTLMVEAS
+2691 
-2703 DKAGNKTTQKL
+2703 
-2714 DFTIDTIL
+2714 
-2722 SEPTITLDSA
+2722 
-2732 DDSAAGDNI
+2732 
-2741 TNVKMPGFTLGN
+2741 
-2753 IDADVTK
+2753 
-2760 VVVTVAHDGKNQQI
+2760 
-2774 ELIKN
+2774 
-2779 GGVWRFTPGAAW
+2779 
-2791 TDGDYT
+2791 
-2797 LTVKVEDKAGNTNY
+2797 
-2811 SAPLTVTIDTQ
+2811 
-2822 TSIDRIELLND
+2822 
-2833 TGIVG
+2833 
-2838 DNLTNEARP
+2838 
-2847 QFHITV
+2847 
-2853 PTDVNSVQL
+2853 
-2862 SLDGGINWVNATLTS
+2862 
-2877 DGVWEYIWPTDLVE
+2877 
-2891 NTYTLTVKATDVA
+2891 
-2904 GNTATETLNFIIDT
+2904 
-2918 TLSTPTITLD
+2918 
-2928 SADDSGTANDNK
+2928 
-2940 TNVKTP
+2940 
-2946 GFIIGGI
+2946 
-2953 DSDVTQVVVQVM
+2953 
-2965 RDGHSEEVE
+2965 
-2974 LTQTNGQWR
+2974 
-2983 FVPGSA
+2983 
-2989 WTDGDYTLTVTVKD
+2989 
-3003 EAGNIRHSAPLT
+3003 
-3015 VTIDTQI
+3015 
-3022 TIDHIELVNDSG
+3022 
-3034 IPDDNLTNNVR
+3034 
-3045 PHFQVTVPTD
+3045 
-3055 VNVVRLSIDGGKTW
+3055 VRLSIDGGKTW

-3106 KTTQQLDFIIDTLLS
+3106 QTTQKLDFIIDTMLS

-3127 DNTDDSGTKGDNLT
+3127 DSTDDSGTKGDNLT
-3141 NVNKPTFLLGNI
+3141 NANKPTFILGNI

-3164 QHGGTKEVLTATKG
+3164 QYGGTKEVLTATKG

-3324 IAMDSRDDTGAIGD
+3324 ITMDSRDDTGAIGD

-3347 FTIGNIDADAHSVI
+3347 FTIGNIDSDAQSVI

-3412 PLVVTVDTQTSI
+3412 PLIVTVDTQTSI

-3472 TQGIEGVWGY
+3472 AQGIEGVWGY

-3620 IAIDRI
+3620 IAIDHI

-3713 TIDITLLTPTIELA
+3713 TIDITLMTPTIELA

-3849 FDIHQ
+3849 FDIRQ

-4305 SAELRI
+4305 SAELKI

-4495 NKISKEVSFTIDT
+4495 NKISEEVSFTIDT

-4530 ITSVTTP
+4530 ITSVTKP

-4559 YSVTANGNNLWEF
+4559 YPVTANGNNLWEF

-4897 DVTIDTEVAELVWNI
+4897 DLTIDTEVAELVWNI

-5287 NLEDASNSGSLDDLI
+5287 NLEDESNSGSLDDLI
-5302 TNHNK
+5302 TSHNK

-5372 LVTIDTSTFIDNPA
+5372 LVTIDTSTFIDNPV
-5386 MVAGSDNGIFS
+5386 MMAGSDNGIFS
-5397 NDSITSQTRPTF
+5397 NDSITSQTRPAF
-5409 SIFGEM
+5409 SIYGEM

-5469 LNFTIDTFNTTPVAI
+5469 LNFTIDTLNTTPVAI

-5535 WVNEKGHWQMPVN
+5535 WVNDKGHWQMPVN

-5582 IKVFTS
+5582 IQVFTS

-5596 SKTEWWSNSDLI
+5596 SKTDWWSNSSTI
-5608 TMRGTGEIGATVS
+5608 TMRGMGEIGATVS

-5636 TGRWELSTD
+5636 NGQWELSTD
-5645 KLPEGTYDISLVIE
+5645 QLPEGKYDITLSIE
-5659 DSAGNRW
+5659 DNAGNRK
-5666 EDVREIFIDR
+5666 EEVHEIFIDR

-5708 TDSEGNTYT
+5708 TDSNGNTYT

-5921 TFTPPAAWNDGN
+5921 TFTPPAAWNDGT

-5968 HDDASDDATA
+5968 HNDASDDATA

-5997 RTEPSAAEESVVKVT
+5997 RTVPSVAEESVVKET

-6045 VNVSIMFEGEEFT
+6045 VNVSVMFEGEEFT

-6082 VKFIDKDNDF
+6082 VKFIDKDDDF

-6104 SADIVNAMNVRGK
+6104 SADIVNAMNARGK
-6117 TEDDINDSPSTSSVG
+6117 AEDDINDSPSTSSVG

>member
-448 KNDNITNSTLPTF
+448 KNDSITNSTLPTF

-532 YFSAEIETTND
+532 YFSAEIETTDD

-638 DYVVLPNGI
+638 DFVVLPNGI

-1063 VWDAMSDTQ
+1063 VWDAASDTQ

-1113 AIFDFTIDTTV
+1113 AVFDFTIDTTV

-1186 LFIPGNTWADGSY
+1186 LFTPGNTWADGSY

-1210 NTNYSA
+1210 NTSYSA

-1328 VLDSADDTGI
+1328 VLNSADDTGV
-1338 QGDNMTNSTQPT
+1338 QGDNMTNRTQPT

-1433 NDSGIPD
+1433 NDSGIPN

-1475 TQSATPGVWDYIWP
+1475 TQSATTGVWDYIWP

-1693 NGPHTLMVEASDKA
+1693 NGPHTLMVEATDKA

-2122 EPTIVLDNTD
+2122 EPTIVLDSTD

-2139 HLTNV
+2139 NLTNV

-2321 LSTPV
+2321 LSVPV
-2326 IVLDSADD
+2326 IVLNSADD
-2334 SGVHGDNMTN
+2334 TGVQGDNMTN
-2344 HTQPTFALQH
+2344 STQPTFALQH

-2374 FDATKDAGGWTF
+2374 FDATKGTGGWSF

-2435 GIPDDNLTN
+2435 GIPN
-2444 NVRPHFQ
+2444 
-2451 VTVPT
+2451 
-2456 DVNVVRLSI
+2456 
-2465 DGGKTWFNA
+2465 
-2474 TQSATPGVWDYIWP
+2474 
-2488 DDVADGGYT
+2488 
-2497 LTVEATDEAG
+2497 
-2507 NKATQTLDF
+2507 
-2516 TIDTT
+2516 
-2521 LSVPTLSLD
+2521 
-2530 SADDSGIAGDNITNV
+2530 
-2545 KTPGFTLNNIDTDVS
+2545 
-2560 RVIVEVMHNG
+2560 
-2570 IKQEVPLVQTGGQW
+2570 
-2584 RFAPTSD
+2584 
-2591 WADGDYILTVKV
+2591 
-2603 EDRAGNVKQSAPLTV
+2603 
-2618 TVDTHIAIDRIE
+2618 
-2630 LVNDSGIPGDNL
+2630 
-2642 TNEARPH
+2642 
-2649 FQVTVPADV
+2649 
-2658 NGVRLSIDGGKTWF
+2658 
-2672 DATQSA
+2672 
-2678 TSGVWDYTWLTNV
+2678 
-2691 ANGPHTLMVEAS
+2691 
-2703 DKAGNKTTQKL
+2703 
-2714 DFTIDTIL
+2714 
-2722 SEPTITLDSA
+2722 
-2732 DDSAAGDNI
+2732 
-2741 TNVKMPGFTLGN
+2741 
-2753 IDADVTK
+2753 
-2760 VVVTVAHDGKNQQI
+2760 
-2774 ELIKN
+2774 
-2779 GGVWRFTPGAAW
+2779 
-2791 TDGDYT
+2791 
-2797 LTVKVEDKAGNTNY
+2797 
-2811 SAPLTVTIDTQ
+2811 
-2822 TSIDRIELLND
+2822 
-2833 TGIVG
+2833 
-2838 DNLTNEARP
+2838 
-2847 QFHITV
+2847 
-2853 PTDVNSVQL
+2853 
-2862 SLDGGINWVNATLTS
+2862 
-2877 DGVWEYIWPTDLVE
+2877 
-2891 NTYTLTVKATDVA
+2891 
-2904 GNTATETLNFIIDT
+2904 
-2918 TLSTPTITLD
+2918 
-2928 SADDSGTANDNK
+2928 
-2940 TNVKTP
+2940 
-2946 GFIIGGI
+2946 
-2953 DSDVTQVVVQVM
+2953 
-2965 RDGHSEEVE
+2965 
-2974 LTQTNGQWR
+2974 
-2983 FVPGSA
+2983 
-2989 WTDGDYTLTVTVKD
+2989 
-3003 EAGNIRHSAPLT
+3003 
-3015 VTIDTQI
+3015 
-3022 TIDHIELVNDSG
+3022 
-3034 IPDDNLTNNVR
+3034 DNLTNNVR

-3106 KTTQQLDFIIDTLLS
+3106 QTTQKLDFIIDTMLS

-3127 DNTDDSGTKGDNLT
+3127 DSTDDSGTKGDNLT
-3141 NVNKPTFLLGNI
+3141 NANKPTFILGNI

-3164 QHGGTKEVLTATKG
+3164 QYGGTKEVLTATKG

-3324 IAMDSRDDTGAIGD
+3324 ITMDSRDDTGAIGD

-3347 FTIGNIDADAHSVI
+3347 FTIGNIDSDAQSVI

-3412 PLVVTVDTQTSI
+3412 PLIVTVDTQTSI

-3472 TQGIEGVWGY
+3472 AQGIEGVWGY

-3620 IAIDRI
+3620 IAIDHI

-3713 TIDITLLTPTIELA
+3713 TIDITLMTPTIELA

-3816 TIDGTLT
+3816 MIDGTLT

-4530 ITSVTTP
+4530 ITSVTKP

-4559 YSVTANGNNLWEF
+4559 YPVTANGNNLWEF

-4832 PTLIGSTLPNT
+4832 PTLVGNTLPNA

-4969 NYELTF
+4969 NYVLTF

-5035 LTIRNPQG
+5035 LTIRSPQG

-5083 KEILIEHDTQIEI
+5083 KDILIEHDTQIEI

-5409 SIFGEM
+5409 SISGEM

-5582 IKVFTS
+5582 IQVFTS

-5596 SKTEWWSNSDLI
+5596 SKTDWWSNSSTI
-5608 TMRGTGEIGATVS
+5608 TMRGMGEIGATVS

-5636 TGRWELSTD
+5636 NGQWELSTD
-5645 KLPEGTYDISLVIE
+5645 QLPEGKYDITLSIE
-5659 DSAGNRW
+5659 DNAGNRK
-5666 EDVREIFIDR
+5666 EEVHEIFIDR

-5708 TDSEGNTYT
+5708 TDSNGNTYT

-5747 NRSDDVPLD
+5747 NRSDDVSLD

-5872 ASDSDNVTNHTQPK
+5872 VSDSDNVTNHTQPK

-5900 VNVTHNGVTDIYQ
+5900 VNVTHNGVTDTYQ

-5921 TFTPPAAWNDGN
+5921 TFTPPAAWNDGT

-5997 RTEPSAAEESVVKVT
+5997 RTVPSAAEESVVKET

-6104 SADIVNAMNVRGK
+6104 SADIVNAMNARGK

>member
-38 NITTPRGSVIIVNGA
+38 NITTPHGSVIIVNGA

-73 GAKILG
+73 GVKILG

-122 DDAEN
+122 DEAEN

-448 KNDNITNSTLPTF
+448 KNDSITNSTLPTF

-532 YFSAEIETTND
+532 YFSAEIETTDD

-593 FTSDSVEGIN
+593 FTSDSVEGVN

-625 DTIAPVPPTVSLE
+625 DTVAPVPPTVSLE
-638 DYVVLPNGI
+638 DFVVLPNGI

-1063 VWDAMSDTQ
+1063 VWDAASDTQ

-1113 AIFDFTIDTTV
+1113 AVFDFTIDTTV

-1186 LFIPGNTWADGSY
+1186 LFTPGNTWADGSY

-1328 VLDSADDTGI
+1328 VLNSADDTGV

-1377 ATKGTG
+1377 ATKGVG
-1383 GWTFT
+1383 GWSFT
-1388 PPTSWADGDYT
+1388 PTGAWADGDYT

-1433 NDSGIPD
+1433 NDSGIPN

-1475 TQSATPGVWDYIWP
+1475 TQNATPGVWDYIWP

-1503 TDEAGNKATQT
+1503 TDEAGNKTTQT

-1563 IVEVM
+1563 TVEVM

-1636 GIPGDNLTN
+1636 GIPDDNLTN

-1679 TSGVWDYTWLTNVA
+1679 TPGVWDYTWLTNVA

-1714 LDFTIDTIL
+1714 LDFIIDTML

-2021 QITIDH
+2021 QIAIDH

-2139 HLTNV
+2139 NLTNV

-2161 TVEVQHGGTKEV
+2161 TVEVQHSGTKEV

-2334 SGVHGDNMTN
+2334 TGIQGDNMTN
-2344 HTQPTFALQH
+2344 RTQPTFNLQH

-2374 FDATKDAGGWTF
+2374 FDATKGVGGWTF
-2386 TPTGAW
+2386 TPPTSWGA
-2392 ADGDYTLSVSVEDK
+2392 GDYTLSVSVEDK

-2444 NVRPHFQ
+2444 NVRPQFQ
-2451 VTVPT
+2451 VKVPT
-2456 DVNVVRLSI
+2456 DVN
-2465 DGGKTWFNA
+2465 
-2474 TQSATPGVWDYIWP
+2474 
-2488 DDVADGGYT
+2488 
-2497 LTVEATDEAG
+2497 E
-2507 NKATQTLDF
+2507 
-2516 TIDTT
+2516 
-2521 LSVPTLSLD
+2521 
-2530 SADDSGIAGDNITNV
+2530 
-2545 KTPGFTLNNIDTDVS
+2545 
-2560 RVIVEVMHNG
+2560 
-2570 IKQEVPLVQTGGQW
+2570 
-2584 RFAPTSD
+2584 
-2591 WADGDYILTVKV
+2591 
-2603 EDRAGNVKQSAPLTV
+2603 
-2618 TVDTHIAIDRIE
+2618 
-2630 LVNDSGIPGDNL
+2630 
-2642 TNEARPH
+2642 
-2649 FQVTVPADV
+2649 
-2658 NGVRLSIDGGKTWF
+2658 
-2672 DATQSA
+2672 
-2678 TSGVWDYTWLTNV
+2678 
-2691 ANGPHTLMVEAS
+2691 
-2703 DKAGNKTTQKL
+2703 
-2714 DFTIDTIL
+2714 
-2722 SEPTITLDSA
+2722 
-2732 DDSAAGDNI
+2732 
-2741 TNVKMPGFTLGN
+2741 
-2753 IDADVTK
+2753 
-2760 VVVTVAHDGKNQQI
+2760 
-2774 ELIKN
+2774 
-2779 GGVWRFTPGAAW
+2779 
-2791 TDGDYT
+2791 
-2797 LTVKVEDKAGNTNY
+2797 
-2811 SAPLTVTIDTQ
+2811 
-2822 TSIDRIELLND
+2822 
-2833 TGIVG
+2833 
-2838 DNLTNEARP
+2838 
-2847 QFHITV
+2847 
-2853 PTDVNSVQL
+2853 
-2862 SLDGGINWVNATLTS
+2862 
-2877 DGVWEYIWPTDLVE
+2877 
-2891 NTYTLTVKATDVA
+2891 
-2904 GNTATETLNFIIDT
+2904 
-2918 TLSTPTITLD
+2918 
-2928 SADDSGTANDNK
+2928 
-2940 TNVKTP
+2940 
-2946 GFIIGGI
+2946 
-2953 DSDVTQVVVQVM
+2953 
-2965 RDGHSEEVE
+2965 
-2974 LTQTNGQWR
+2974 
-2983 FVPGSA
+2983 
-2989 WTDGDYTLTVTVKD
+2989 
-3003 EAGNIRHSAPLT
+3003 
-3015 VTIDTQI
+3015 
-3022 TIDHIELVNDSG
+3022 
-3034 IPDDNLTNNVR
+3034 
-3045 PHFQVTVPTD
+3045 
-3055 VNVVRLSIDGGKTW
+3055 VRLSIDGGKTW

-3106 KTTQQLDFIIDTLLS
+3106 QTTQKLDFIIDTMLS

-3127 DNTDDSGTKGDNLT
+3127 DSTDDSGTKGDNLT
-3141 NVNKPTFLLGNI
+3141 NANKPTFILGNI

-3202 EDDAGNVKY
+3202 EDEAGNVKY

-3324 IAMDSRDDTGAIGD
+3324 ITMDSRDDTGAIGD

-3347 FTIGNIDADAHSVI
+3347 FTIGNIDSDAQSVI

-3412 PLVVTVDTQTSI
+3412 PLIVTVDTQTSI

-3472 TQGIEGVWGY
+3472 AQGIEGVWGY

-3620 IAIDRI
+3620 IAIDHI
-3626 ELVNDSGVPGDNVTK
+3626 ELVNDSGVPGDNITK

-3694 LTVEVTDG
+3694 LIVEVTDG
-3702 AGNKMTETLNF
+3702 AGNKMTGTLDF

-3849 FDIHQ
+3849 FDIRQ

-3910 KESAPFEVRI
+3910 KESAPLEVRI

-3957 VVQVRV
+3957 VIQVRV

-4190 QHTLLVDV
+4190 KHTLLVDV

-4305 SAELRI
+4305 SAELQI

-4530 ITSVTTP
+4530 ITSVTKP

-4559 YSVTANGNNLWEF
+4559 YPVTANGNNLWEF

-4612 VRMEPASDTGNSN
+4612 VRMEPASDTGSSN

-4656 GREVLKQTITVGA
+4656 GREVLKHTITVGA

-4717 LSDPSIDDQHEA
+4717 LSDPSIDDQYEA
-4729 TSLRPEFKGF
+4729 TSLRPEFKGL

-4832 PTLIGSTLPNT
+4832 PTLVGNTLPNA

-4969 NYELTF
+4969 NYVLTF

-5083 KEILIEHDTQIEI
+5083 KDILIEHDTQIEI

-5302 TNHNK
+5302 TSHNK

-5372 LVTIDTSTFIDNPA
+5372 LVTIDTSTFIDNPV
-5386 MVAGSDNGIFS
+5386 MMAGSDNGIFS
-5397 NDSITSQTRPTF
+5397 NDSITSQTRPAF
-5409 SIFGEM
+5409 SIYGEM

-5535 WVNEKGHWQMPVN
+5535 WVNDKGHWQMPVN

-5582 IKVFTS
+5582 IQVFTS

-5596 SKTEWWSNSDLI
+5596 SKTDWWSNSSTI
-5608 TMRGTGEIGATVS
+5608 TMRGMGEIGATVS

-5636 TGRWELSTD
+5636 NGQWELSTD
-5645 KLPEGTYDISLVIE
+5645 QLPEGKYDITLSIE
-5659 DSAGNRW
+5659 DNAGNRK
-5666 EDVREIFIDR
+5666 EEVHEIFIDR

-5708 TDSEGNTYT
+5708 TDSNGNTYT

-5756 IMKEVPVI
+5756 IMKETPVI

-5778 ITRDKQ
+5778 ITRDNQ

-5861 EIALAAGEDNG
+5861 EIALAAGEGNG
-5872 ASDSDNVTNHTQPK
+5872 ASDSDNVTNHNHTQPK

-5921 TFTPPAAWNDGN
+5921 TFTPPAAWNDGT

-5939 VVDRAGNSQ
+5939 VVDRAGNSL
-5948 QSASLAVTVDS
+5948 QSASLEVTVDS

-5968 HDDASDDATA
+5968 HDDASDDATP

-5997 RTEPSAAEESVVKVT
+5997 RTVPSAAEESVVKET

-6045 VNVSIMFEGEEFT
+6045 VNVSVMFEGEEFT

-6082 VKFIDKDNDF
+6082 VKFLDKDDDF

-6104 SADIVNAMNVRGK
+6104 SADIVNAMNARGK

-6132 HNNNGAIDVF
+6132 HNNNGAIEVF

>member
-246 AAESNSGSK
+246 ATESNSGSK

-625 DTIAPVPPTVSLE
+625 DTVAPVPPTVSLE
-638 DYVVLPNGI
+638 DFVVLPNGI

-1027 SLSPDSDSGISDDN
+1027 SLSPDSDSGVSDDN

-1063 VWDAMSDTQ
+1063 VWDAASDTQ

-1113 AIFDFTIDTTV
+1113 AVFDFTIDTTV

-1210 NTNYSA
+1210 NTSYSA

-1383 GWTFT
+1383 GWSFT
-1388 PPTSWADGDYT
+1388 PTGAWADGDYT

-1433 NDSGIPD
+1433 NDSGIPN

-1475 TQSATPGVWDYIWP
+1475 TQSATPGAWDYIWP

-1503 TDEAGNKATQT
+1503 TDKAGNKTTQE

-2122 EPTIVLDNTD
+2122 EPTIVLDSTD

-2139 HLTNV
+2139 NLTNV

-2321 LSTPV
+2321 LSVPV
-2326 IVLDSADD
+2326 IVLNSADD
-2334 SGVHGDNMTN
+2334 TGVQGDNMTN
-2344 HTQPTFALQH
+2344 STQPTFALQH

-2374 FDATKDAGGWTF
+2374 FDATKGTGGWSF

-2451 VTVPT
+2451 VKVPM
-2456 DVNVVRLSI
+2456 DVN
-2465 DGGKTWFNA
+2465 
-2474 TQSATPGVWDYIWP
+2474 
-2488 DDVADGGYT
+2488 
-2497 LTVEATDEAG
+2497 E
-2507 NKATQTLDF
+2507 
-2516 TIDTT
+2516 
-2521 LSVPTLSLD
+2521 
-2530 SADDSGIAGDNITNV
+2530 
-2545 KTPGFTLNNIDTDVS
+2545 
-2560 RVIVEVMHNG
+2560 
-2570 IKQEVPLVQTGGQW
+2570 
-2584 RFAPTSD
+2584 
-2591 WADGDYILTVKV
+2591 
-2603 EDRAGNVKQSAPLTV
+2603 
-2618 TVDTHIAIDRIE
+2618 
-2630 LVNDSGIPGDNL
+2630 
-2642 TNEARPH
+2642 
-2649 FQVTVPADV
+2649 
-2658 NGVRLSIDGGKTWF
+2658 
-2672 DATQSA
+2672 
-2678 TSGVWDYTWLTNV
+2678 
-2691 ANGPHTLMVEAS
+2691 
-2703 DKAGNKTTQKL
+2703 
-2714 DFTIDTIL
+2714 
-2722 SEPTITLDSA
+2722 
-2732 DDSAAGDNI
+2732 
-2741 TNVKMPGFTLGN
+2741 
-2753 IDADVTK
+2753 
-2760 VVVTVAHDGKNQQI
+2760 
-2774 ELIKN
+2774 
-2779 GGVWRFTPGAAW
+2779 
-2791 TDGDYT
+2791 
-2797 LTVKVEDKAGNTNY
+2797 
-2811 SAPLTVTIDTQ
+2811 
-2822 TSIDRIELLND
+2822 
-2833 TGIVG
+2833 
-2838 DNLTNEARP
+2838 
-2847 QFHITV
+2847 
-2853 PTDVNSVQL
+2853 
-2862 SLDGGINWVNATLTS
+2862 
-2877 DGVWEYIWPTDLVE
+2877 
-2891 NTYTLTVKATDVA
+2891 
-2904 GNTATETLNFIIDT
+2904 
-2918 TLSTPTITLD
+2918 
-2928 SADDSGTANDNK
+2928 
-2940 TNVKTP
+2940 
-2946 GFIIGGI
+2946 
-2953 DSDVTQVVVQVM
+2953 
-2965 RDGHSEEVE
+2965 
-2974 LTQTNGQWR
+2974 
-2983 FVPGSA
+2983 
-2989 WTDGDYTLTVTVKD
+2989 
-3003 EAGNIRHSAPLT
+3003 
-3015 VTIDTQI
+3015 
-3022 TIDHIELVNDSG
+3022 
-3034 IPDDNLTNNVR
+3034 
-3045 PHFQVTVPTD
+3045 
-3055 VNVVRLSIDGGKTW
+3055 VRLSIDGGKTW

-3106 KTTQQLDFIIDTLLS
+3106 QTTQKLDFIIDTLLS

-3127 DNTDDSGTKGDNLT
+3127 DSTDDSGTKGDNLT
-3141 NVNKPTFLLGNI
+3141 NANKPTFILGNI

-3164 QHGGTKEVLTATKG
+3164 QYGGTKEVLTATKG

-3324 IAMDSRDDTGAIGD
+3324 ITMDSRDDTGAIGD

-3347 FTIGNIDADAHSVI
+3347 FTIGNIDSDAQSVI

-3412 PLVVTVDTQTSI
+3412 PLIVTVDTQTSI

-3472 TQGIEGVWGY
+3472 AQGIEGVWGY

-3620 IAIDRI
+3620 IAIDHI

-3713 TIDITLLTPTIELA
+3713 TIDITLMTPTIELA

-3823 TPVIE
+3823 TSVIE

-3849 FDIHQ
+3849 FDIRQ

-4530 ITSVTTP
+4530 ITSVTKP

-4559 YSVTANGNNLWEF
+4559 YPVTANGNNLWEF

-4832 PTLIGSTLPNT
+4832 PTLVGNTLPNA

-4969 NYELTF
+4969 NYVLTF

-5302 TNHNK
+5302 TSHNK

-5372 LVTIDTSTFIDNPA
+5372 LVTIDTSTFIDNPV
-5386 MVAGSDNGIFS
+5386 MMAGSDNGIFS
-5397 NDSITSQTRPTF
+5397 NDSITSQTRPAF
-5409 SIFGEM
+5409 SIYGEM

-5469 LNFTIDTFNTTPVAI
+5469 LNFTIDTLNTTPVAI

-5535 WVNEKGHWQMPVN
+5535 WVNDKGHWQMPVN

-5582 IKVFTS
+5582 IQVFTS

-5596 SKTEWWSNSDLI
+5596 SKTDWWSNSSTI
-5608 TMRGTGEIGATVS
+5608 TMRGMGEIGATVS

-5636 TGRWELSTD
+5636 NGQWELSTD
-5645 KLPEGTYDISLVIE
+5645 QLPEGKYDITLSIE
-5659 DSAGNRW
+5659 DNAGNRK
-5666 EDVREIFIDR
+5666 EEVHEIFIDR

-5708 TDSEGNTYT
+5708 TDSNGNTYT

-5747 NRSDDVPLD
+5747 NRSDDVSLD

-5872 ASDSDNVTNHTQPK
+5872 VSDSDNVTNHTQPK

-5900 VNVTHNGVTDIYQ
+5900 VNVTHNGVTDTYQ

-5921 TFTPPAAWNDGN
+5921 TFTPPAAWNDGT

-5997 RTEPSAAEESVVKVT
+5997 RTVPSAAEESVVKET

-6104 SADIVNAMNVRGK
+6104 SADIVNAMNARGK

>member
-425 IITDTIAPEKPTI
+425 IITDTIPPEKPTI

-532 YFSAEIETTND
+532 YFSAEIETTDD

-593 FTSDSVEGIN
+593 FTSDSVEGVN

-625 DTIAPVPPTVSLE
+625 DTVAPVPPTVSLE
-638 DYVVLPNGI
+638 DFVVLPNGI

-1027 SLSPDSDSGISDDN
+1027 SLSPDSDSGIADDN

-1063 VWDAMSDTQ
+1063 VWDAASDTQ

-1113 AIFDFTIDTTV
+1113 AVFDFTIDTTV

-1383 GWTFT
+1383 GWSFT
-1388 PPTSWADGDYT
+1388 PTGAWADGDYT

-1433 NDSGIPD
+1433 NDSGIPN

-1475 TQSATPGVWDYIWP
+1475 TQSATPGAWDYIWP

-1503 TDEAGNKATQT
+1503 TDKAGNKTTQE

-1636 GIPGDNLTN
+1636 GIPDDNLTN

-1693 NGPHTLMVEASDKA
+1693 NGPHTLMVEA
-1707 GNKTTQK
+1707 T
-1714 LDFTIDTIL
+1714 
-1723 SEPTI
+1723 
-1728 TLDSADDSAAGD
+1728 
-1740 NITNVK
+1740 
-1746 MPGFTLGNIDAD
+1746 
-1758 VTKVVVTVAHDG
+1758 
-1770 KNQQIELIKNGGVW
+1770 
-1784 RFTPGAAWTDGDYT
+1784 
-1798 LTVKVEDKAGNT
+1798 
-1810 NYSAPLTVTI
+1810 
-1820 DTQTSIDR
+1820 
-1828 IELLNDTGIVGDNL
+1828 
-1842 TNEARPQFHITVPT
+1842 
-1856 DVNSVQLSLDGGINW
+1856 
-1871 VNATLTSDGVWEYI
+1871 
-1885 WPTDLVE
+1885 
-1892 NTYTLTVKATD
+1892 
-1903 VAGNT
+1903 
-1908 ATETL
+1908 
-1913 NFIIDTTL
+1913 
-1921 STPTITLDSAD
+1921 
-1932 DSGTANDN
+1932 
-1940 KTNVKTPGFIIGG
+1940 
-1953 IDSDVTQVVVQVMRD
+1953 
-1968 GHSEEVE
+1968 
-1975 LTQTNGQWRFVP
+1975 
-1987 GSAWTDGDY
+1987 
-1996 TLTVTVKDEA
+1996 
-2006 GNIRHSAPL
+2006 
-2015 TVTIDT
+2015 
-2021 QITIDH
+2021 
-2027 IELVNDSGIPD
+2027 
-2038 DNLTNNVRPHFQVTV
+2038 
-2053 PTDVN
+2053 
-2058 VVRLSIDGGKTWFNA
+2058 
-2073 TQSATPGVWDYTWLA
+2073 
-2088 DVGEG
+2088 
-2093 KHTLTVEATDK
+2093 
-2104 AGNKTTQQLD
+2104 
-2114 FIIDTLLS
+2114 
-2122 EPTIVLDNTD
+2122 
-2132 DSGTKGD
+2132 
-2139 HLTNV
+2139 
-2144 NKPTFL
+2144 
-2150 LGNIDADARYV
+2150 
-2161 TVEVQHGGTKEV
+2161 
-2173 LTATKDATGNWSV
+2173 
-2186 TPTGT
+2186 
-2191 WADGDYTLTVRVEDE
+2191 
-2206 AGNEKH
+2206 
-2212 SASLTVTVDTQITI
+2212 
-2226 DVIELVNDNGIP
+2226 
-2238 GDNMTNDAHPQFRV
+2238 
-2252 TVPGDVNEVSLS
+2252 
-2264 IDGGVTWVKAT
+2264 
-2275 QSATPGVWNYT
+2275 
-2286 WPGTVPDGDYTLNV
+2286 
-2300 KATDNAGNTVT
+2300 
-2311 ETLHF
+2311 
-2316 TIDTT
+2316 
-2321 LSTPV
+2321 
-2326 IVLDSADD
+2326 
-2334 SGVHGDNMTN
+2334 
-2344 HTQPTFALQH
+2344 
-2354 IDDDAVRVT
+2354 
-2363 VSVEHGGVTTT
+2363 
-2374 FDATKDAGGWTF
+2374 
-2386 TPTGAW
+2386 
-2392 ADGDYTLSVSVEDK
+2392 
-2406 AGNTSHSASLT
+2406 
-2417 VTVDT
+2417 
-2422 QIAINNIELVNDS
+2422 
-2435 GIPDDNLTN
+2435 
-2444 NVRPHFQ
+2444 
-2451 VTVPT
+2451 
-2456 DVNVVRLSI
+2456 
-2465 DGGKTWFNA
+2465 
-2474 TQSATPGVWDYIWP
+2474 
-2488 DDVADGGYT
+2488 
-2497 LTVEATDEAG
+2497 
-2507 NKATQTLDF
+2507 
-2516 TIDTT
+2516 
-2521 LSVPTLSLD
+2521 
-2530 SADDSGIAGDNITNV
+2530 
-2545 KTPGFTLNNIDTDVS
+2545 
-2560 RVIVEVMHNG
+2560 
-2570 IKQEVPLVQTGGQW
+2570 
-2584 RFAPTSD
+2584 
-2591 WADGDYILTVKV
+2591 
-2603 EDRAGNVKQSAPLTV
+2603 
-2618 TVDTHIAIDRIE
+2618 
-2630 LVNDSGIPGDNL
+2630 
-2642 TNEARPH
+2642 
-2649 FQVTVPADV
+2649 
-2658 NGVRLSIDGGKTWF
+2658 
-2672 DATQSA
+2672 
-2678 TSGVWDYTWLTNV
+2678 
-2691 ANGPHTLMVEAS
+2691 

-3164 QHGGTKEVLTATKG
+3164 QHGGTKEVLTATKDATGNWSVTPTGTWADGDYTLTVRVEDEAGNEKHSASLTVTVDTQITIDAIELVNDNGIPGDNMTNDAHPQFRVTVPGDVNEVSLSIDGGVTWVKATQSATPGVWNYTWPGTVPDGDYTLNVKATDNAGNTVTETLHFTIDTTLSVPVIVLDSADDSGVHGDNMTNRTQPTFALQQIDDDAVRVTVSVEHGGVTTTFDATKDAGGWTFTPTGAWADGDYTLSVSVEDKAGNTSHSASLTVTVDTQIAINNIELVNDSGIPDDNLTNNVRPHFQVTVPTDVNVVRLSIDGGKTWFNATQSATPGVWDYTWLADVGEGKHTLTVEATDKAGNQTTQKLDFIIDTLLSEPTIVLDSTDDSGTKGDNLTNANKPTFILGNIDADARYVTVEVQHGGTKEVLTATKG

-3392 GSYTLTVEVTD
+3392 GSYTLTVEVQD

-3412 PLVVTVDTQTSI
+3412 PLIVTVDTQTSI

-3472 TQGIEGVWGY
+3472 AQGIEGVWGY

-3727 PDQDTGQNKN
+3727 PDQDTGQIKN
-3737 DNLTSVTQPV
+3737 DNLTSVTQPL
-3747 FVLGSIDKDVRHVEL
+3747 FVLGHIDKDVQHVVL
-3762 SIEHNGTFKTVVLTE
+3762 NIEHNGTFKTVVLTE

-3784 RPDSALADGSYTFTV
+3784 RPDAALGDGSYKLTV

-3806 NQQTSAPLKV
+3806 NQQTSAPLTV

-3823 TPVIE
+3823 TPTIE
-3828 LAAGEDSGTVGDR
+3828 LAAGEDSGTVGDG
-3841 LTNHDRPV
+3841 LTNHTRPV
-3849 FDIHQ
+3849 FDIRQ

-4305 SAELRI
+4305 SAELKI

-4530 ITSVTTP
+4530 ITSVTKT

-4559 YSVTANGNNLWEF
+4559 YPVTANGNNLWEF

-4832 PTLIGSTLPNT
+4832 PTLVGNTLPNA

-4969 NYELTF
+4969 NYVLTF

-5035 LTIRNPQG
+5035 LTIRSPQG

-5083 KEILIEHDTQIEI
+5083 KDILIEHDTQIEI

-5409 SIFGEM
+5409 SISGEM

-5582 IKVFTS
+5582 IQVFTS

-5596 SKTEWWSNSDLI
+5596 SKTDWWSNSSTI
-5608 TMRGTGEIGATVS
+5608 TMRGMGEIGATVS

-5636 TGRWELSTD
+5636 NGQWELSTD
-5645 KLPEGTYDISLVIE
+5645 QLPEGKYDITLSIE
-5659 DSAGNRW
+5659 DNAGNRK
-5666 EDVREIFIDR
+5666 EEVHEIFIDR

-5708 TDSEGNTYT
+5708 TDSNGNTYT

-5747 NRSDDVPLD
+5747 NRSDDVSLD

-5872 ASDSDNVTNHTQPK
+5872 VSDSDNVTNHTQPK

-5900 VNVTHNGVTDIYQ
+5900 VNVTHNGVTDTYQ

-5921 TFTPPAAWNDGN
+5921 TFTPPAAWNDGT

-5997 RTEPSAAEESVVKVT
+5997 RTVPSAAEESVVKET

-6104 SADIVNAMNVRGK
+6104 SADIVNAMNARGK

>member
-122 DDAEN
+122 DEAEN

-161 QIEEML
+161 QMEEML
-167 QNFLADNVAK
+167 QEFLADNVAK

-448 KNDNITNSTLPTF
+448 KNDSITNSTLPTF

-532 YFSAEIETTND
+532 YFSAEIETTDD

-593 FTSDSVEGIN
+593 FTSDSVEGVN

-625 DTIAPVPPTVSLE
+625 DTVAPVPPTVSLE
-638 DYVVLPNGI
+638 DFVVLPNGI

-1027 SLSPDSDSGISDDN
+1027 SLSPDSDSGIADDN

-1113 AIFDFTIDTTV
+1113 AVFDFTIDTTV

-1186 LFIPGNTWADGSY
+1186 LFTPGNTWADGSY

-1383 GWTFT
+1383 GWSFT
-1388 PPTSWADGDYT
+1388 PTGAWADGDYT

-1433 NDSGIPD
+1433 NDSGIPN

-1475 TQSATPGVWDYIWP
+1475 TQSATPGAWDYIWP

-1503 TDEAGNKATQT
+1503 TDKAGNKTTQE

-1563 IVEVM
+1563 TVEVM

-1679 TSGVWDYTWLTNVA
+1679 TPGVWDYTWLTNVA

-1714 LDFTIDTIL
+1714 LDFIIDTML

-2021 QITIDH
+2021 QIAIDH

-2038 DNLTNNVRPHFQVTV
+2038 DNLTN
-2053 PTDVN
+2053 
-2058 VVRLSIDGGKTWFNA
+2058 
-2073 TQSATPGVWDYTWLA
+2073 
-2088 DVGEG
+2088 
-2093 KHTLTVEATDK
+2093 EA
-2104 AGNKTTQQLD
+2104 
-2114 FIIDTLLS
+2114 
-2122 EPTIVLDNTD
+2122 
-2132 DSGTKGD
+2132 
-2139 HLTNV
+2139 
-2144 NKPTFL
+2144 
-2150 LGNIDADARYV
+2150 
-2161 TVEVQHGGTKEV
+2161 
-2173 LTATKDATGNWSV
+2173 
-2186 TPTGT
+2186 
-2191 WADGDYTLTVRVEDE
+2191 
-2206 AGNEKH
+2206 
-2212 SASLTVTVDTQITI
+2212 
-2226 DVIELVNDNGIP
+2226 
-2238 GDNMTNDAHPQFRV
+2238 
-2252 TVPGDVNEVSLS
+2252 
-2264 IDGGVTWVKAT
+2264 
-2275 QSATPGVWNYT
+2275 
-2286 WPGTVPDGDYTLNV
+2286 
-2300 KATDNAGNTVT
+2300 
-2311 ETLHF
+2311 
-2316 TIDTT
+2316 
-2321 LSTPV
+2321 
-2326 IVLDSADD
+2326 
-2334 SGVHGDNMTN
+2334 
-2344 HTQPTFALQH
+2344 
-2354 IDDDAVRVT
+2354 
-2363 VSVEHGGVTTT
+2363 
-2374 FDATKDAGGWTF
+2374 
-2386 TPTGAW
+2386 
-2392 ADGDYTLSVSVEDK
+2392 
-2406 AGNTSHSASLT
+2406 
-2417 VTVDT
+2417 
-2422 QIAINNIELVNDS
+2422 
-2435 GIPDDNLTN
+2435 
-2444 NVRPHFQ
+2444 
-2451 VTVPT
+2451 
-2456 DVNVVRLSI
+2456 
-2465 DGGKTWFNA
+2465 
-2474 TQSATPGVWDYIWP
+2474 
-2488 DDVADGGYT
+2488 
-2497 LTVEATDEAG
+2497 
-2507 NKATQTLDF
+2507 
-2516 TIDTT
+2516 
-2521 LSVPTLSLD
+2521 
-2530 SADDSGIAGDNITNV
+2530 
-2545 KTPGFTLNNIDTDVS
+2545 
-2560 RVIVEVMHNG
+2560 
-2570 IKQEVPLVQTGGQW
+2570 
-2584 RFAPTSD
+2584 
-2591 WADGDYILTVKV
+2591 
-2603 EDRAGNVKQSAPLTV
+2603 
-2618 TVDTHIAIDRIE
+2618 
-2630 LVNDSGIPGDNL
+2630 
-2642 TNEARPH
+2642 
-2649 FQVTVPADV
+2649 
-2658 NGVRLSIDGGKTWF
+2658 
-2672 DATQSA
+2672 
-2678 TSGVWDYTWLTNV
+2678 
-2691 ANGPHTLMVEAS
+2691 
-2703 DKAGNKTTQKL
+2703 
-2714 DFTIDTIL
+2714 
-2722 SEPTITLDSA
+2722 
-2732 DDSAAGDNI
+2732 
-2741 TNVKMPGFTLGN
+2741 
-2753 IDADVTK
+2753 
-2760 VVVTVAHDGKNQQI
+2760 
-2774 ELIKN
+2774 
-2779 GGVWRFTPGAAW
+2779 
-2791 TDGDYT
+2791 
-2797 LTVKVEDKAGNTNY
+2797 
-2811 SAPLTVTIDTQ
+2811 
-2822 TSIDRIELLND
+2822 
-2833 TGIVG
+2833 
-2838 DNLTNEARP
+2838 
-2847 QFHITV
+2847 
-2853 PTDVNSVQL
+2853 
-2862 SLDGGINWVNATLTS
+2862 
-2877 DGVWEYIWPTDLVE
+2877 
-2891 NTYTLTVKATDVA
+2891 
-2904 GNTATETLNFIIDT
+2904 
-2918 TLSTPTITLD
+2918 
-2928 SADDSGTANDNK
+2928 
-2940 TNVKTP
+2940 
-2946 GFIIGGI
+2946 
-2953 DSDVTQVVVQVM
+2953 
-2965 RDGHSEEVE
+2965 
-2974 LTQTNGQWR
+2974 
-2983 FVPGSA
+2983 
-2989 WTDGDYTLTVTVKD
+2989 
-3003 EAGNIRHSAPLT
+3003 
-3015 VTIDTQI
+3015 
-3022 TIDHIELVNDSG
+3022 
-3034 IPDDNLTNNVR
+3034 R

-3164 QHGGTKEVLTATKG
+3164 QHGGTKEVLTATKDATGNWSVTPTGTWADGDYTLTVRVEDEAGNEKHSASLTVTVDTQITIDAIELVNDNGIPGDNMTNDAHPQFRVTVPGDVNEVSLSIDGGVTWVKATQSATPGVWNYTWPGTVPDGDYTLNVKATDNAGNTVTETLHFTIDTTLSTPVIVLDSADDTGIQGDNMTNRTQPTFNLQHIDDDAVRVTVSVEHGGVTTTFDATKGVGGWTFTPPTSWGAGDYTLSVSVEDKAGNTSHSASLTVTVDTQIAINNIELVNDSGIPDDNLTNNVRPQFQVKVPTDVNEVRLSIDGGKTWFNATQSATPGVWDYTWLADVGEGKHTLTVEATDKAGNQTTQKLDFIIDTLLSEPTIVLDSTDDSGTKGDNLTNANKPTFLLGNIDADARYVTVEVQHGSTKEVLTATKG

-3202 EDDAGNVKY
+3202 EDEAGNVKY

-3226 VIELVNDNGI
+3226 AIELVNDNGI

-3324 IAMDSRDDTGAIGD
+3324 ITMDSRDDTGAIGD

-3347 FTIGNIDADAHSVI
+3347 FTIGNIDSDAQSVI

-3403 NAGNVRQST
+3403 NTGNVRQST
-3412 PLVVTVDTQTSI
+3412 PLIVTVDTQTSI

-3472 TQGIEGVWGY
+3472 AQGIEGVWGY

-3488 GDGKHTLTVMVTD
+3488 GDGKHILTVMVTD

-3620 IAIDRI
+3620 IAIDHI

-3694 LTVEVTDG
+3694 LIVEVTDG
-3702 AGNKMTETLNF
+3702 AGNKMTGTLDF

-3737 DNLTSVTQPV
+3737 DNLTSVTQPI

-3849 FDIHQ
+3849 FDIRQ

-3957 VVQVRV
+3957 VIQVRV

-3999 EATDEAGNIANKD
+3999 EATDQAGNIANKD

-4190 QHTLLVDV
+4190 KHTLLVDV

-4305 SAELRI
+4305 SAELQI

-4530 ITSVTTP
+4530 ITSVTKP

-4559 YSVTANGNNLWEF
+4559 YPVTANGNNLWEF

-4612 VRMEPASDTGNSN
+4612 VRMEPASDTGSSN

-4656 GREVLKQTITVGA
+4656 GREVLKHTITVGA

-4717 LSDPSIDDQHEA
+4717 LSDPSIDDQYEA
-4729 TSLRPEFKGF
+4729 TSLRPEFKGL

-4832 PTLIGSTLPNT
+4832 PTLVGNTLPNA

-4969 NYELTF
+4969 NYVLTF

-5083 KEILIEHDTQIEI
+5083 KDILIEHDTQIEI

-5302 TNHNK
+5302 TSHNK

-5372 LVTIDTSTFIDNPA
+5372 LVTIDTSTFIDNPV
-5386 MVAGSDNGIFS
+5386 MMAGSDNGIFS
-5397 NDSITSQTRPTF
+5397 NDSITSQTRPAF
-5409 SIFGEM
+5409 SIYGEM

-5535 WVNEKGHWQMPVN
+5535 WVNDKGHWQMPVN

-5582 IKVFTS
+5582 IQVFTS

-5596 SKTEWWSNSDLI
+5596 SKTDWWSNSSTI
-5608 TMRGTGEIGATVS
+5608 TMRGMGEIGATVS

-5636 TGRWELSTD
+5636 NGQWELSTD
-5645 KLPEGTYDISLVIE
+5645 QLPEGKYDITLSIE
-5659 DSAGNRW
+5659 DNAGNRK
-5666 EDVREIFIDR
+5666 EEVHEIFIDR

-5708 TDSEGNTYT
+5708 TDSNGNTYT

-5756 IMKEVPVI
+5756 IMKETPVI

-5778 ITRDKQ
+5778 ITRDNQ

-5861 EIALAAGEDNG
+5861 EIALAAGEGNG
-5872 ASDSDNVTNHTQPK
+5872 ASDSDNVTNHNHTQPK

-5921 TFTPPAAWNDGN
+5921 TFTPPAAWNDGT

-5939 VVDRAGNSQ
+5939 VVDRAGNSL
-5948 QSASLAVTVDS
+5948 QSASLEVTVDS

-5997 RTEPSAAEESVVKVT
+5997 RTVPSAAEESVVKET

-6045 VNVSIMFEGEEFT
+6045 VNVSVMFEGEEFT

-6082 VKFIDKDNDF
+6082 VKFIDKDDDF

-6104 SADIVNAMNVRGK
+6104 SADIVNAMNARGK

>member
-297 TFTAPETLTDGT
+297 TFTAPETLTDGA

-425 IITDTIAPEKPTI
+425 IITDTIPPEKPTI

-638 DYVVLPNGI
+638 DFVVLPNGI

-1027 SLSPDSDSGISDDN
+1027 SLSPDSDSGIADDN

-1113 AIFDFTIDTTV
+1113 AVFDFTIDTTV

-1186 LFIPGNTWADGSY
+1186 LFTPGNTWADGSY

-1210 NTNYSA
+1210 NTSYSA

-1328 VLDSADDTGI
+1328 VLNSADDTGV
-1338 QGDNMTNSTQPT
+1338 QGDNMTNRTQPT

-1475 TQSATPGVWDYIWP
+1475 TQSATPGAWDYIWP

-1503 TDEAGNKATQT
+1503 TDKAGNKTTQE

-1714 LDFTIDTIL
+1714 LDFIIDTLL

-2122 EPTIVLDNTD
+2122 EPTIVLDSTD

-2139 HLTNV
+2139 NLTNV

-2321 LSTPV
+2321 LSVPV
-2326 IVLDSADD
+2326 IVLNSADD
-2334 SGVHGDNMTN
+2334 TGVQGDNMTN
-2344 HTQPTFALQH
+2344 RTQPTFALQH

-2374 FDATKDAGGWTF
+2374 FDATKGTGGWTF
-2386 TPTGAW
+2386 TPPTSW

-2451 VTVPT
+2451 VKVPT
-2456 DVNVVRLSI
+2456 DVN
-2465 DGGKTWFNA
+2465 
-2474 TQSATPGVWDYIWP
+2474 
-2488 DDVADGGYT
+2488 
-2497 LTVEATDEAG
+2497 E
-2507 NKATQTLDF
+2507 
-2516 TIDTT
+2516 
-2521 LSVPTLSLD
+2521 
-2530 SADDSGIAGDNITNV
+2530 
-2545 KTPGFTLNNIDTDVS
+2545 
-2560 RVIVEVMHNG
+2560 
-2570 IKQEVPLVQTGGQW
+2570 
-2584 RFAPTSD
+2584 
-2591 WADGDYILTVKV
+2591 
-2603 EDRAGNVKQSAPLTV
+2603 
-2618 TVDTHIAIDRIE
+2618 
-2630 LVNDSGIPGDNL
+2630 
-2642 TNEARPH
+2642 
-2649 FQVTVPADV
+2649 
-2658 NGVRLSIDGGKTWF
+2658 
-2672 DATQSA
+2672 
-2678 TSGVWDYTWLTNV
+2678 
-2691 ANGPHTLMVEAS
+2691 
-2703 DKAGNKTTQKL
+2703 
-2714 DFTIDTIL
+2714 
-2722 SEPTITLDSA
+2722 
-2732 DDSAAGDNI
+2732 
-2741 TNVKMPGFTLGN
+2741 
-2753 IDADVTK
+2753 
-2760 VVVTVAHDGKNQQI
+2760 
-2774 ELIKN
+2774 
-2779 GGVWRFTPGAAW
+2779 
-2791 TDGDYT
+2791 
-2797 LTVKVEDKAGNTNY
+2797 
-2811 SAPLTVTIDTQ
+2811 
-2822 TSIDRIELLND
+2822 
-2833 TGIVG
+2833 
-2838 DNLTNEARP
+2838 
-2847 QFHITV
+2847 
-2853 PTDVNSVQL
+2853 
-2862 SLDGGINWVNATLTS
+2862 
-2877 DGVWEYIWPTDLVE
+2877 
-2891 NTYTLTVKATDVA
+2891 
-2904 GNTATETLNFIIDT
+2904 
-2918 TLSTPTITLD
+2918 
-2928 SADDSGTANDNK
+2928 
-2940 TNVKTP
+2940 
-2946 GFIIGGI
+2946 
-2953 DSDVTQVVVQVM
+2953 
-2965 RDGHSEEVE
+2965 
-2974 LTQTNGQWR
+2974 
-2983 FVPGSA
+2983 
-2989 WTDGDYTLTVTVKD
+2989 
-3003 EAGNIRHSAPLT
+3003 
-3015 VTIDTQI
+3015 
-3022 TIDHIELVNDSG
+3022 
-3034 IPDDNLTNNVR
+3034 
-3045 PHFQVTVPTD
+3045 
-3055 VNVVRLSIDGGKTW
+3055 VRLSIDGGKTW

-3106 KTTQQLDFIIDTLLS
+3106 QTTQKLDFIIDTMLS

-3127 DNTDDSGTKGDNLT
+3127 DSTDDSGTKGDNLT
-3141 NVNKPTFLLGNI
+3141 NANKPTFILGNI

-3164 QHGGTKEVLTATKG
+3164 QYGGTKEVLTATKG

-3324 IAMDSRDDTGAIGD
+3324 ITMDSRDDTGAIGD

-3347 FTIGNIDADAHSVI
+3347 FTIGNIDSDAQSVI

-3412 PLVVTVDTQTSI
+3412 PLIVTVDTQTSI

-3472 TQGIEGVWGY
+3472 AQGIEGVWGY

-3620 IAIDRI
+3620 IAIDHI

-3713 TIDITLLTPTIELA
+3713 TIDITLMTPTIELA

-3849 FDIHQ
+3849 FDIRQ

-4305 SAELRI
+4305 SAELKI

-4530 ITSVTTP
+4530 ITSVTKP

-4559 YSVTANGNNLWEF
+4559 YPVTANGNNLWEF

-4832 PTLIGSTLPNT
+4832 PTLVGNTLPNA

-4969 NYELTF
+4969 NYVLTF

-5035 LTIRNPQG
+5035 LTIRSPQG

-5083 KEILIEHDTQIEI
+5083 KDILIEHDTQIEI

-5343 FDNALKDGE
+5343 FDNVLKDGE

-5409 SIFGEM
+5409 SISGEM

-5582 IKVFTS
+5582 IQVFTS

-5596 SKTEWWSNSDLI
+5596 SKTDWWSNSSTI
-5608 TMRGTGEIGATVS
+5608 TMRGMGEIGATVS

-5636 TGRWELSTD
+5636 NGQWELSTD
-5645 KLPEGTYDISLVIE
+5645 QLPEGKYDITLSIE
-5659 DSAGNRW
+5659 DNAGNRK
-5666 EDVREIFIDR
+5666 EEVHEIFIDR

-5708 TDSEGNTYT
+5708 TDSNGNTYT

-5747 NRSDDVPLD
+5747 NRSDDVSLD

-5784 PTFIIGNL
+5784 PIFIIGNL

-5872 ASDSDNVTNHTQPK
+5872 VSDSDNVTNHTQPK

-5900 VNVTHNGVTDIYQ
+5900 VNVTHNGVTDTYQ

-5921 TFTPPAAWNDGN
+5921 TFTPPAAWNDGT

-5997 RTEPSAAEESVVKVT
+5997 RTVPSAAEESVVKET

-6104 SADIVNAMNVRGK
+6104 SADIVNAMNARGK

>member
-38 NITTPRGSVIIVNGA
+38 NITTPHGSVIIVNGA

-425 IITDTIAPEKPTI
+425 IITDTIPPEKPTI

-448 KNDNITNSTLPTF
+448 KNDNVTNSTLPTF

-532 YFSAEIETTND
+532 YFSAEIETTDD

-593 FTSDSVEGIN
+593 FTSDSVEGVN

-625 DTIAPVPPTVSLE
+625 DTVAPVPPTVSLE
-638 DYVVLPNGI
+638 DFVVLPNGI

-695 LQGAYDIEIISQDAA
+695 LQGTYDIEIISQDAA

-1027 SLSPDSDSGISDDN
+1027 SLSPDSDSGIADDN

-1063 VWDAMSDTQ
+1063 VWDAASDTQ

-1113 AIFDFTIDTTV
+1113 AVFDFTIDTTV

-1338 QGDNMTNSTQPT
+1338 QGDNMTNRTQPT

-1433 NDSGIPD
+1433 NDSGIPN

-1475 TQSATPGVWDYIWP
+1475 TQSATTGVWDYIWP

-1534 DSGIAGDNITNVKT
+1534 DSGIAGDNITSVKT

-1636 GIPGDNLTN
+1636 GIPDDNLTN

-1693 NGPHTLMVEASDKA
+1693 NGPHTLMVEATDKA

-1714 LDFTIDTIL
+1714 LDFIIDTLL

-2021 QITIDH
+2021 QI
-2027 IELVNDSGIPD
+2027 
-2038 DNLTNNVRPHFQVTV
+2038 
-2053 PTDVN
+2053 
-2058 VVRLSIDGGKTWFNA
+2058 A
-2073 TQSATPGVWDYTWLA
+2073 
-2088 DVGEG
+2088 
-2093 KHTLTVEATDK
+2093 
-2104 AGNKTTQQLD
+2104 
-2114 FIIDTLLS
+2114 
-2122 EPTIVLDNTD
+2122 
-2132 DSGTKGD
+2132 
-2139 HLTNV
+2139 
-2144 NKPTFL
+2144 
-2150 LGNIDADARYV
+2150 
-2161 TVEVQHGGTKEV
+2161 
-2173 LTATKDATGNWSV
+2173 
-2186 TPTGT
+2186 
-2191 WADGDYTLTVRVEDE
+2191 
-2206 AGNEKH
+2206 
-2212 SASLTVTVDTQITI
+2212 
-2226 DVIELVNDNGIP
+2226 
-2238 GDNMTNDAHPQFRV
+2238 
-2252 TVPGDVNEVSLS
+2252 
-2264 IDGGVTWVKAT
+2264 
-2275 QSATPGVWNYT
+2275 
-2286 WPGTVPDGDYTLNV
+2286 
-2300 KATDNAGNTVT
+2300 
-2311 ETLHF
+2311 
-2316 TIDTT
+2316 
-2321 LSTPV
+2321 
-2326 IVLDSADD
+2326 
-2334 SGVHGDNMTN
+2334 
-2344 HTQPTFALQH
+2344 
-2354 IDDDAVRVT
+2354 
-2363 VSVEHGGVTTT
+2363 
-2374 FDATKDAGGWTF
+2374 
-2386 TPTGAW
+2386 
-2392 ADGDYTLSVSVEDK
+2392 
-2406 AGNTSHSASLT
+2406 
-2417 VTVDT
+2417 
-2422 QIAINNIELVNDS
+2422 
-2435 GIPDDNLTN
+2435 
-2444 NVRPHFQ
+2444 
-2451 VTVPT
+2451 
-2456 DVNVVRLSI
+2456 
-2465 DGGKTWFNA
+2465 
-2474 TQSATPGVWDYIWP
+2474 
-2488 DDVADGGYT
+2488 
-2497 LTVEATDEAG
+2497 
-2507 NKATQTLDF
+2507 
-2516 TIDTT
+2516 
-2521 LSVPTLSLD
+2521 
-2530 SADDSGIAGDNITNV
+2530 
-2545 KTPGFTLNNIDTDVS
+2545 
-2560 RVIVEVMHNG
+2560 
-2570 IKQEVPLVQTGGQW
+2570 
-2584 RFAPTSD
+2584 
-2591 WADGDYILTVKV
+2591 
-2603 EDRAGNVKQSAPLTV
+2603 
-2618 TVDTHIAIDRIE
+2618 
-2630 LVNDSGIPGDNL
+2630 
-2642 TNEARPH
+2642 
-2649 FQVTVPADV
+2649 
-2658 NGVRLSIDGGKTWF
+2658 
-2672 DATQSA
+2672 
-2678 TSGVWDYTWLTNV
+2678 
-2691 ANGPHTLMVEAS
+2691 
-2703 DKAGNKTTQKL
+2703 
-2714 DFTIDTIL
+2714 
-2722 SEPTITLDSA
+2722 
-2732 DDSAAGDNI
+2732 
-2741 TNVKMPGFTLGN
+2741 
-2753 IDADVTK
+2753 
-2760 VVVTVAHDGKNQQI
+2760 
-2774 ELIKN
+2774 
-2779 GGVWRFTPGAAW
+2779 
-2791 TDGDYT
+2791 
-2797 LTVKVEDKAGNTNY
+2797 
-2811 SAPLTVTIDTQ
+2811 
-2822 TSIDRIELLND
+2822 
-2833 TGIVG
+2833 
-2838 DNLTNEARP
+2838 
-2847 QFHITV
+2847 
-2853 PTDVNSVQL
+2853 
-2862 SLDGGINWVNATLTS
+2862 
-2877 DGVWEYIWPTDLVE
+2877 
-2891 NTYTLTVKATDVA
+2891 
-2904 GNTATETLNFIIDT
+2904 
-2918 TLSTPTITLD
+2918 
-2928 SADDSGTANDNK
+2928 
-2940 TNVKTP
+2940 
-2946 GFIIGGI
+2946 
-2953 DSDVTQVVVQVM
+2953 
-2965 RDGHSEEVE
+2965 
-2974 LTQTNGQWR
+2974 
-2983 FVPGSA
+2983 
-2989 WTDGDYTLTVTVKD
+2989 
-3003 EAGNIRHSAPLT
+3003 
-3015 VTIDTQI
+3015 
-3022 TIDHIELVNDSG
+3022 IDHIELVNDSG

-3164 QHGGTKEVLTATKG
+3164 QHGGTKEVLTATKDATGNWSVTPTGTWADGDYTLTVRVEDDAGNVKYSASLTVTVDTQITIDVIELVNDSGTRGDNLTNDANPHFRITVPGDVNEVSLSIDGGVTWVKAMQSATPGVWNYTWPKTVADGDYTLTVKATDNAGNTVTRTLDFTIDTTLSTPVIVLDSADDSGVQGDNMTNRTQPTFALQQIDDDAVRVTVSVEHGGVTTTFDATKDAGGWTFTPTGAWADGDYTLSVSVEDKAGNTSHSASLTVTVDTQIAINNIELVNDSGIPDDNLTNNVRPHFQVTVPTDVNVVRLSIDGGKTWFNATQSATPGVWDYTWLADVGEGKHTLTVEATDKAGNQTTQKLDFIIDTLLSEPTIVLDSTDDSGTKGDNLTNANKPTFILGNIDADARYVTVEVQHGGTKEVLTATKG

-3274 QGTAGIW
+3274 QGTAGTW

-3392 GSYTLTVEVTD
+3392 GSYTLTVEVQD

-3412 PLVVTVDTQTSI
+3412 PLIVTVDTQTSI

-3472 TQGIEGVWGY
+3472 AQGIEGVWGY

-3620 IAIDRI
+3620 IAIDHI

-3713 TIDITLLTPTIELA
+3713 TIDITLMTPTIELA

-4190 QHTLLVDV
+4190 KHTLLVDV

-4269 IENTGGNLTFTPDQP
+4269 IENTGRNLTFTPDQP

-4305 SAELRI
+4305 SAELQI

-4530 ITSVTTP
+4530 ITSVTKP

-4559 YSVTANGNNLWEF
+4559 YPVTANGNNLWEF

-4612 VRMEPASDTGNSN
+4612 VRMEPASDTGSSN

-4656 GREVLKQTITVGA
+4656 GREVLKHTITVGA

-4717 LSDPSIDDQHEA
+4717 LSDPSIDDQYEA
-4729 TSLRPEFKGF
+4729 TSLRPEFKGL

-4832 PTLIGSTLPNT
+4832 PTLVGNTLPNA

-4969 NYELTF
+4969 NYVLTF

-5083 KEILIEHDTQIEI
+5083 KDILIEHDTQIEI

-5302 TNHNK
+5302 TSHNK

-5372 LVTIDTSTFIDNPA
+5372 LVTIDTSTFIDNPV
-5386 MVAGSDNGIFS
+5386 MMAGSDNGIFS
-5397 NDSITSQTRPTF
+5397 NDSITSQTRPAF
-5409 SIFGEM
+5409 SIYGEM

-5469 LNFTIDTFNTTPVAI
+5469 LNFTIDTLNTTPVAI

-5535 WVNEKGHWQMPVN
+5535 WVNDKGHWQMPVN

-5582 IKVFTS
+5582 IQVFTS

-5596 SKTEWWSNSDLI
+5596 SKTDWWSNSSTI
-5608 TMRGTGEIGATVS
+5608 TMRGMGEIGATVS

-5636 TGRWELSTD
+5636 NGQWELSTD
-5645 KLPEGTYDISLVIE
+5645 QLPEGKYDITLSIE
-5659 DSAGNRW
+5659 DNAGNRK
-5666 EDVREIFIDR
+5666 EEVHEIFIDR

-5708 TDSEGNTYT
+5708 TDSNGNTYT

-5756 IMKEVPVI
+5756 IMKETPVI

-5778 ITRDKQ
+5778 ITRDNQ

-5861 EIALAAGEDNG
+5861 EIALAAGEGNG
-5872 ASDSDNVTNHTQPK
+5872 ASDSDNVTNHNHTQPK

-5921 TFTPPAAWNDGN
+5921 TFTPPAAWNDGT

-5939 VVDRAGNSQ
+5939 VVDRAGNSL
-5948 QSASLAVTVDS
+5948 QSASLEVTVDS

-5968 HDDASDDATA
+5968 HDDASDDATP

-5997 RTEPSAAEESVVKVT
+5997 RTVPSAAEESVVKET

-6045 VNVSIMFEGEEFT
+6045 VNVSVMFEGEEFT

-6082 VKFIDKDNDF
+6082 VKFLDKDDDF

-6104 SADIVNAMNVRGK
+6104 SADIVNAMNARGK
-6117 TEDDINDSPSTSSVG
+6117 TEDDINDPPSTSSVG

>member
-425 IITDTIAPEKPTI
+425 IITDTIPPEKPTI

-532 YFSAEIETTND
+532 YFSAEIETTDD

-593 FTSDSVEGIN
+593 FTSDSVEGVN

-625 DTIAPVPPTVSLE
+625 DTVAPVPPTVSLE
-638 DYVVLPNGI
+638 DFVVLPNGI

-1113 AIFDFTIDTTV
+1113 AVFDFTIDTTV

-1186 LFIPGNTWADGSY
+1186 LFTPGNTWADGSY

-1210 NTNYSA
+1210 NTNYST

-1259 VNEVRLSIDGGNSW
+1259 VNEVRLSIDGGHSW

-1315 DFAVDTT
+1315 DFAVDST

-1328 VLDSADDTGI
+1328 VLNNADDTGI
-1338 QGDNMTNSTQPT
+1338 QGDNLTNRTQPT
-1350 FALQH
+1350 FALQQ

-1388 PPTSWADGDYT
+1388 PSALWADGDYT

-1433 NDSGIPD
+1433 NDSGIPN

-1447 RPHFQVTV
+1447 RPQFQVTV

-1475 TQSATPGVWDYIWP
+1475 TQGATPGAWDYIWP

-1503 TDEAGNKATQT
+1503 TDKAGNQTTQE

-1581 GGQWRFAPTSDWADG
+1581 GGQWRFAPTSDWGDG

-1693 NGPHTLMVEASDKA
+1693 NGPHTLMVEATDKA
-1707 GNKTTQK
+1707 GNQTTQK
-1714 LDFTIDTIL
+1714 LDFIIDTLL

-2104 AGNKTTQQLD
+2104 AGNKTTQKLD

-2122 EPTIVLDNTD
+2122 EPTIVLDSTD

-2139 HLTNV
+2139 NLTNA

-2191 WADGDYTLTVRVEDE
+2191 WADGDYTLTVRVEDD

-2334 SGVHGDNMTN
+2334 TGIQGDNMTN
-2344 HTQPTFALQH
+2344 RTQPTFNLQH

-2374 FDATKDAGGWTF
+2374 FDATKGTGGWTF
-2386 TPTGAW
+2386 TPPTSWGA
-2392 ADGDYTLSVSVEDK
+2392 GDYTLSVSVEDK

-2456 DVNVVRLSI
+2456 DVNEVRLSI

-2474 TQSATPGVWDYIWP
+2474 TQSV
-2488 DDVADGGYT
+2488 
-2497 LTVEATDEAG
+2497 
-2507 NKATQTLDF
+2507 
-2516 TIDTT
+2516 
-2521 LSVPTLSLD
+2521 
-2530 SADDSGIAGDNITNV
+2530 
-2545 KTPGFTLNNIDTDVS
+2545 
-2560 RVIVEVMHNG
+2560 
-2570 IKQEVPLVQTGGQW
+2570 
-2584 RFAPTSD
+2584 
-2591 WADGDYILTVKV
+2591 
-2603 EDRAGNVKQSAPLTV
+2603 
-2618 TVDTHIAIDRIE
+2618 
-2630 LVNDSGIPGDNL
+2630 
-2642 TNEARPH
+2642 
-2649 FQVTVPADV
+2649 
-2658 NGVRLSIDGGKTWF
+2658 
-2672 DATQSA
+2672 
-2678 TSGVWDYTWLTNV
+2678 
-2691 ANGPHTLMVEAS
+2691 
-2703 DKAGNKTTQKL
+2703 
-2714 DFTIDTIL
+2714 
-2722 SEPTITLDSA
+2722 
-2732 DDSAAGDNI
+2732 
-2741 TNVKMPGFTLGN
+2741 
-2753 IDADVTK
+2753 
-2760 VVVTVAHDGKNQQI
+2760 
-2774 ELIKN
+2774 
-2779 GGVWRFTPGAAW
+2779 
-2791 TDGDYT
+2791 
-2797 LTVKVEDKAGNTNY
+2797 
-2811 SAPLTVTIDTQ
+2811 
-2822 TSIDRIELLND
+2822 
-2833 TGIVG
+2833 
-2838 DNLTNEARP
+2838 
-2847 QFHITV
+2847 
-2853 PTDVNSVQL
+2853 
-2862 SLDGGINWVNATLTS
+2862 
-2877 DGVWEYIWPTDLVE
+2877 
-2891 NTYTLTVKATDVA
+2891 
-2904 GNTATETLNFIIDT
+2904 
-2918 TLSTPTITLD
+2918 
-2928 SADDSGTANDNK
+2928 
-2940 TNVKTP
+2940 
-2946 GFIIGGI
+2946 
-2953 DSDVTQVVVQVM
+2953 
-2965 RDGHSEEVE
+2965 
-2974 LTQTNGQWR
+2974 
-2983 FVPGSA
+2983 
-2989 WTDGDYTLTVTVKD
+2989 
-3003 EAGNIRHSAPLT
+3003 
-3015 VTIDTQI
+3015 
-3022 TIDHIELVNDSG
+3022 
-3034 IPDDNLTNNVR
+3034 
-3045 PHFQVTVPTD
+3045 
-3055 VNVVRLSIDGGKTW
+3055 
-3069 FNATQSATPGVW
+3069 TPGVW

-3106 KTTQQLDFIIDTLLS
+3106 QTTQKLDFIIDTMLS

-3127 DNTDDSGTKGDNLT
+3127 DSTDDSGTKGDNLT
-3141 NVNKPTFLLGNI
+3141 NANKPTFILGNI

-3164 QHGGTKEVLTATKG
+3164 LHGGTKEVLTATKG

-3370 QEVTLTQVGGQ
+3370 QEVALTQVGGQ

-4473 TPDTPLVDGTYK
+4473 TSDTPLVDGTYK

-4559 YSVTANGNNLWEF
+4559 YPVTANGNNLWEF

-5237 EADGTWRAP
+5237 EADGSWRAP

-5582 IKVFTS
+5582 IQVFTS

-5596 SKTEWWSNSDLI
+5596 SKTDWWSNSSTI
-5608 TMRGTGEIGATVS
+5608 TMRGMGEIGATVS

-5636 TGRWELSTD
+5636 NGQWELSTD
-5645 KLPEGTYDISLVIE
+5645 QLPEGKYDITLSIE
-5659 DSAGNRW
+5659 DNAGNRK
-5666 EDVREIFIDR
+5666 EEVHEIFIDR

-5708 TDSEGNTYT
+5708 TDSNGNTYT

-5820 TPGTPLADGSYTI
+5820 TPGTPLTDGSYTI

-5968 HDDASDDATA
+5968 HDDASDDATP

-5997 RTEPSAAEESVVKVT
+5997 RTVPSAAEESVVKET

-6045 VNVSIMFEGEEFT
+6045 VNVSVMFEGEEFT

-6082 VKFIDKDNDF
+6082 VKFIDKDDDF

-6104 SADIVNAMNVRGK
+6104 SADIVNAMNARGK

>member
-1124 STPVISLLS
+1124 STPVISLPS

-2122 EPTIVLDNTD
+2122 EPTIVLDSTD

-2422 QIAINNIELVNDS
+2422 QIAINN
-2435 GIPDDNLTN
+2435 
-2444 NVRPHFQ
+2444 
-2451 VTVPT
+2451 
-2456 DVNVVRLSI
+2456 
-2465 DGGKTWFNA
+2465 
-2474 TQSATPGVWDYIWP
+2474 
-2488 DDVADGGYT
+2488 
-2497 LTVEATDEAG
+2497 
-2507 NKATQTLDF
+2507 
-2516 TIDTT
+2516 
-2521 LSVPTLSLD
+2521 
-2530 SADDSGIAGDNITNV
+2530 
-2545 KTPGFTLNNIDTDVS
+2545 
-2560 RVIVEVMHNG
+2560 
-2570 IKQEVPLVQTGGQW
+2570 
-2584 RFAPTSD
+2584 
-2591 WADGDYILTVKV
+2591 
-2603 EDRAGNVKQSAPLTV
+2603 
-2618 TVDTHIAIDRIE
+2618 
-2630 LVNDSGIPGDNL
+2630 
-2642 TNEARPH
+2642 
-2649 FQVTVPADV
+2649 
-2658 NGVRLSIDGGKTWF
+2658 
-2672 DATQSA
+2672 
-2678 TSGVWDYTWLTNV
+2678 
-2691 ANGPHTLMVEAS
+2691 
-2703 DKAGNKTTQKL
+2703 
-2714 DFTIDTIL
+2714 
-2722 SEPTITLDSA
+2722 
-2732 DDSAAGDNI
+2732 
-2741 TNVKMPGFTLGN
+2741 
-2753 IDADVTK
+2753 
-2760 VVVTVAHDGKNQQI
+2760 
-2774 ELIKN
+2774 
-2779 GGVWRFTPGAAW
+2779 
-2791 TDGDYT
+2791 
-2797 LTVKVEDKAGNTNY
+2797 
-2811 SAPLTVTIDTQ
+2811 
-2822 TSIDRIELLND
+2822 
-2833 TGIVG
+2833 
-2838 DNLTNEARP
+2838 
-2847 QFHITV
+2847 
-2853 PTDVNSVQL
+2853 
-2862 SLDGGINWVNATLTS
+2862 
-2877 DGVWEYIWPTDLVE
+2877 
-2891 NTYTLTVKATDVA
+2891 
-2904 GNTATETLNFIIDT
+2904 
-2918 TLSTPTITLD
+2918 
-2928 SADDSGTANDNK
+2928 
-2940 TNVKTP
+2940 
-2946 GFIIGGI
+2946 
-2953 DSDVTQVVVQVM
+2953 
-2965 RDGHSEEVE
+2965 
-2974 LTQTNGQWR
+2974 
-2983 FVPGSA
+2983 
-2989 WTDGDYTLTVTVKD
+2989 
-3003 EAGNIRHSAPLT
+3003 
-3015 VTIDTQI
+3015 
-3022 TIDHIELVNDSG
+3022 IELVNDSG

-4559 YSVTANGNNLWEF
+4559 YPVTANGNNLWEF

>member
-425 IITDTIAPEKPTI
+425 IITDTIPPEKPTI

-593 FTSDSVEGIN
+593 FTSDSVEGVN

-625 DTIAPVPPTVSLE
+625 DTVAPVPPTVSLE
-638 DYVVLPNGI
+638 DFVVLPNGI

-1027 SLSPDSDSGISDDN
+1027 SLSPDSDSGVSDDN

-1063 VWDAMSDTQ
+1063 VWDAASDTQ

-1113 AIFDFTIDTTV
+1113 AVFDFTIDTTV

-1338 QGDNMTNSTQPT
+1338 QDDNMTNSTQPT

-1383 GWTFT
+1383 GWSFT
-1388 PPTSWADGDYT
+1388 PTGAWADGDYT

-1433 NDSGIPD
+1433 NDSGIPN

-1475 TQSATPGVWDYIWP
+1475 TQSATPGAWDYIWP

-1503 TDEAGNKATQT
+1503 TDKAGNKTTQE

-1693 NGPHTLMVEASDKA
+1693 NGPHTLMVEATDKA

-2021 QITIDH
+2021 QI
-2027 IELVNDSGIPD
+2027 
-2038 DNLTNNVRPHFQVTV
+2038 
-2053 PTDVN
+2053 
-2058 VVRLSIDGGKTWFNA
+2058 A
-2073 TQSATPGVWDYTWLA
+2073 
-2088 DVGEG
+2088 
-2093 KHTLTVEATDK
+2093 
-2104 AGNKTTQQLD
+2104 
-2114 FIIDTLLS
+2114 
-2122 EPTIVLDNTD
+2122 
-2132 DSGTKGD
+2132 
-2139 HLTNV
+2139 
-2144 NKPTFL
+2144 
-2150 LGNIDADARYV
+2150 
-2161 TVEVQHGGTKEV
+2161 
-2173 LTATKDATGNWSV
+2173 
-2186 TPTGT
+2186 
-2191 WADGDYTLTVRVEDE
+2191 
-2206 AGNEKH
+2206 
-2212 SASLTVTVDTQITI
+2212 
-2226 DVIELVNDNGIP
+2226 
-2238 GDNMTNDAHPQFRV
+2238 
-2252 TVPGDVNEVSLS
+2252 
-2264 IDGGVTWVKAT
+2264 
-2275 QSATPGVWNYT
+2275 
-2286 WPGTVPDGDYTLNV
+2286 
-2300 KATDNAGNTVT
+2300 
-2311 ETLHF
+2311 
-2316 TIDTT
+2316 
-2321 LSTPV
+2321 
-2326 IVLDSADD
+2326 
-2334 SGVHGDNMTN
+2334 
-2344 HTQPTFALQH
+2344 
-2354 IDDDAVRVT
+2354 
-2363 VSVEHGGVTTT
+2363 
-2374 FDATKDAGGWTF
+2374 
-2386 TPTGAW
+2386 
-2392 ADGDYTLSVSVEDK
+2392 
-2406 AGNTSHSASLT
+2406 
-2417 VTVDT
+2417 
-2422 QIAINNIELVNDS
+2422 
-2435 GIPDDNLTN
+2435 
-2444 NVRPHFQ
+2444 
-2451 VTVPT
+2451 
-2456 DVNVVRLSI
+2456 
-2465 DGGKTWFNA
+2465 
-2474 TQSATPGVWDYIWP
+2474 
-2488 DDVADGGYT
+2488 
-2497 LTVEATDEAG
+2497 
-2507 NKATQTLDF
+2507 
-2516 TIDTT
+2516 
-2521 LSVPTLSLD
+2521 
-2530 SADDSGIAGDNITNV
+2530 
-2545 KTPGFTLNNIDTDVS
+2545 
-2560 RVIVEVMHNG
+2560 
-2570 IKQEVPLVQTGGQW
+2570 
-2584 RFAPTSD
+2584 
-2591 WADGDYILTVKV
+2591 
-2603 EDRAGNVKQSAPLTV
+2603 
-2618 TVDTHIAIDRIE
+2618 
-2630 LVNDSGIPGDNL
+2630 
-2642 TNEARPH
+2642 
-2649 FQVTVPADV
+2649 
-2658 NGVRLSIDGGKTWF
+2658 
-2672 DATQSA
+2672 
-2678 TSGVWDYTWLTNV
+2678 
-2691 ANGPHTLMVEAS
+2691 
-2703 DKAGNKTTQKL
+2703 
-2714 DFTIDTIL
+2714 
-2722 SEPTITLDSA
+2722 
-2732 DDSAAGDNI
+2732 
-2741 TNVKMPGFTLGN
+2741 
-2753 IDADVTK
+2753 
-2760 VVVTVAHDGKNQQI
+2760 
-2774 ELIKN
+2774 
-2779 GGVWRFTPGAAW
+2779 
-2791 TDGDYT
+2791 
-2797 LTVKVEDKAGNTNY
+2797 
-2811 SAPLTVTIDTQ
+2811 
-2822 TSIDRIELLND
+2822 
-2833 TGIVG
+2833 
-2838 DNLTNEARP
+2838 
-2847 QFHITV
+2847 
-2853 PTDVNSVQL
+2853 
-2862 SLDGGINWVNATLTS
+2862 
-2877 DGVWEYIWPTDLVE
+2877 
-2891 NTYTLTVKATDVA
+2891 
-2904 GNTATETLNFIIDT
+2904 
-2918 TLSTPTITLD
+2918 
-2928 SADDSGTANDNK
+2928 
-2940 TNVKTP
+2940 
-2946 GFIIGGI
+2946 
-2953 DSDVTQVVVQVM
+2953 
-2965 RDGHSEEVE
+2965 
-2974 LTQTNGQWR
+2974 
-2983 FVPGSA
+2983 
-2989 WTDGDYTLTVTVKD
+2989 
-3003 EAGNIRHSAPLT
+3003 
-3015 VTIDTQI
+3015 
-3022 TIDHIELVNDSG
+3022 IDHIELVNDSG

-3164 QHGGTKEVLTATKG
+3164 QHGGTKEVLTATKDATGNWSVTPTGTWADGDYTLTVRVEDEAGNEKHSASLTVTVDTQITIDAIELVNDNGIPGDNMTNDAHPQFRVTVPGDVNEVSLSIDGGVTWVKATQSATPGVWNYTWPGTVPDGDYTLNVKATDNAGNTVTETLHFTIDTTLSVPVIVLNSADDTGVQGDNMTNRTQPTFALQHIDDDAVRVTVSVEHGGVTTTFDATKGTGGWSFTPTGAWADGDYTLSVSVEDKAGNTSHSASLTVTVDTQIAINNIELVNDSGIPDDNLTNNVRPHFQVTVPTDVNVVRLSIDGGKTWFNATQSATPGVWDYTWLADVGEGKHTLTVEATDKAGNQTTQKLDFIIDTMLSEPTIVLDSTDDSGTKGDNLTNANKPTFILGNIDADARYVTVEVQYGGTKEVLTATKG

-3189 TWADGDYTLTVRV
+3189 TWADGDYMLTVRV

-3324 IAMDSRDDTGAIGD
+3324 ITMDSRDDTGAIGD

-3347 FTIGNIDADAHSVI
+3347 FTIGNIDSDAQSVI

-3412 PLVVTVDTQTSI
+3412 PLIVTVDTQTSI

-3472 TQGIEGVWGY
+3472 AQGIEGVWGY

-3620 IAIDRI
+3620 IAIDHI

-3713 TIDITLLTPTIELA
+3713 TIDITLMTPTIELA

-3849 FDIHQ
+3849 FDIRQ

-4305 SAELRI
+4305 SAELKI

-4530 ITSVTTP
+4530 ITSVTKP

-4559 YSVTANGNNLWEF
+4559 YPVTANGNNLWEF

-4612 VRMEPASDTGNSN
+4612 VRMEPASDTGSSN

-4717 LSDPSIDDQHEA
+4717 LSDPSIDDQYEA
-4729 TSLRPEFKGF
+4729 TSLRPEFKGL

-4832 PTLIGSTLPNT
+4832 PTLIGNTLPNA

-5043 VVIATLVVGNDGRW
+5043 GVIATLVVGNDGRW

-5246 ILLQDDGTFNIHF
+5246 ILLQDDGKFNIHF

-5302 TNHNK
+5302 TSHNK

-5372 LVTIDTSTFIDNPA
+5372 LVTIDTSTFIDNPV
-5386 MVAGSDNGIFS
+5386 MIAGSDNGIFS
-5397 NDSITSQTRPTF
+5397 NDSITSQTRPAF

-5469 LNFTIDTFNTTPVAI
+5469 LNFTIDTLNTTPVAI

-5535 WVNEKGHWQMPVN
+5535 WVNDKGHWQMPVN

-5582 IKVFTS
+5582 IQVFTS

-5596 SKTEWWSNSDLI
+5596 SKTDWWSNSSTI
-5608 TMRGTGEIGATVS
+5608 TMRGMGEIGATVS

-5636 TGRWELSTD
+5636 NGQWELSTD
-5645 KLPEGTYDISLVIE
+5645 QLPEGKYDITLSIE
-5659 DSAGNRW
+5659 DNAGNRK
-5666 EDVREIFIDR
+5666 EEVHEIFIDR

-5708 TDSEGNTYT
+5708 TDSNGNTYT

-5756 IMKEVPVI
+5756 IMKETPVI
-5764 SLSPDSDSGTVGDN
+5764 SLSPDSDSGTAGDN
-5778 ITRDKQ
+5778 ITRDNQ

-5872 ASDSDNVTNHTQPK
+5872 ASDSDNVTNHNHTQPK

-5900 VNVTHNGVTDIYQ
+5900 VNVTHNGVTDTYQ

-5968 HDDASDDATA
+5968 HNDASDDATA
-5978 TAVTPPE
+5978 IAVTPPE

-5997 RTEPSAAEESVVKVT
+5997 RTVPSVAEESVVKET

-6045 VNVSIMFEGEEFT
+6045 VNVSVMFEGEEFT
-6058 LPITNQK
+6058 LPIINQK

-6082 VKFIDKDNDF
+6082 VKYLDKDDDF

-6104 SADIVNAMNVRGK
+6104 SADIVNAMNARGK

>member
-425 IITDTIAPEKPTI
+425 IITDTIPPEKPTI

-1063 VWDAMSDTQ
+1063 VWDAASDTQ

-1113 AIFDFTIDTTV
+1113 AVFDFTIDTTV

-1383 GWTFT
+1383 GWSFT
-1388 PPTSWADGDYT
+1388 PTGAWADGDYT

-1433 NDSGIPD
+1433 NDSGIPN

-1475 TQSATPGVWDYIWP
+1475 TQSATPGAWDYIWP

-1503 TDEAGNKATQT
+1503 TDKAGNKTTQE

-2021 QITIDH
+2021 QIAIDH

-2038 DNLTNNVRPHFQVTV
+2038 DNLTNEARPHFQVTV

-2104 AGNKTTQQLD
+2104 AGNQTTQKLD
-2114 FIIDTLLS
+2114 FIIDTMLS
-2122 EPTIVLDNTD
+2122 EPTIVLDSTD

-2139 HLTNV
+2139 NLTNA
-2144 NKPTFL
+2144 NKPTFI

-2161 TVEVQHGGTKEV
+2161 TVEVQ
-2173 LTATKDATGNWSV
+2173 
-2186 TPTGT
+2186 
-2191 WADGDYTLTVRVEDE
+2191 Y
-2206 AGNEKH
+2206 
-2212 SASLTVTVDTQITI
+2212 
-2226 DVIELVNDNGIP
+2226 
-2238 GDNMTNDAHPQFRV
+2238 
-2252 TVPGDVNEVSLS
+2252 
-2264 IDGGVTWVKAT
+2264 
-2275 QSATPGVWNYT
+2275 
-2286 WPGTVPDGDYTLNV
+2286 
-2300 KATDNAGNTVT
+2300 
-2311 ETLHF
+2311 
-2316 TIDTT
+2316 
-2321 LSTPV
+2321 
-2326 IVLDSADD
+2326 
-2334 SGVHGDNMTN
+2334 
-2344 HTQPTFALQH
+2344 
-2354 IDDDAVRVT
+2354 
-2363 VSVEHGGVTTT
+2363 
-2374 FDATKDAGGWTF
+2374 
-2386 TPTGAW
+2386 
-2392 ADGDYTLSVSVEDK
+2392 
-2406 AGNTSHSASLT
+2406 
-2417 VTVDT
+2417 
-2422 QIAINNIELVNDS
+2422 
-2435 GIPDDNLTN
+2435 
-2444 NVRPHFQ
+2444 
-2451 VTVPT
+2451 
-2456 DVNVVRLSI
+2456 
-2465 DGGKTWFNA
+2465 
-2474 TQSATPGVWDYIWP
+2474 
-2488 DDVADGGYT
+2488 
-2497 LTVEATDEAG
+2497 
-2507 NKATQTLDF
+2507 
-2516 TIDTT
+2516 
-2521 LSVPTLSLD
+2521 
-2530 SADDSGIAGDNITNV
+2530 
-2545 KTPGFTLNNIDTDVS
+2545 
-2560 RVIVEVMHNG
+2560 
-2570 IKQEVPLVQTGGQW
+2570 
-2584 RFAPTSD
+2584 
-2591 WADGDYILTVKV
+2591 
-2603 EDRAGNVKQSAPLTV
+2603 
-2618 TVDTHIAIDRIE
+2618 
-2630 LVNDSGIPGDNL
+2630 
-2642 TNEARPH
+2642 
-2649 FQVTVPADV
+2649 
-2658 NGVRLSIDGGKTWF
+2658 
-2672 DATQSA
+2672 
-2678 TSGVWDYTWLTNV
+2678 
-2691 ANGPHTLMVEAS
+2691 
-2703 DKAGNKTTQKL
+2703 
-2714 DFTIDTIL
+2714 
-2722 SEPTITLDSA
+2722 
-2732 DDSAAGDNI
+2732 
-2741 TNVKMPGFTLGN
+2741 
-2753 IDADVTK
+2753 
-2760 VVVTVAHDGKNQQI
+2760 
-2774 ELIKN
+2774 
-2779 GGVWRFTPGAAW
+2779 
-2791 TDGDYT
+2791 
-2797 LTVKVEDKAGNTNY
+2797 
-2811 SAPLTVTIDTQ
+2811 
-2822 TSIDRIELLND
+2822 
-2833 TGIVG
+2833 
-2838 DNLTNEARP
+2838 
-2847 QFHITV
+2847 
-2853 PTDVNSVQL
+2853 
-2862 SLDGGINWVNATLTS
+2862 
-2877 DGVWEYIWPTDLVE
+2877 
-2891 NTYTLTVKATDVA
+2891 
-2904 GNTATETLNFIIDT
+2904 
-2918 TLSTPTITLD
+2918 
-2928 SADDSGTANDNK
+2928 
-2940 TNVKTP
+2940 
-2946 GFIIGGI
+2946 
-2953 DSDVTQVVVQVM
+2953 
-2965 RDGHSEEVE
+2965 
-2974 LTQTNGQWR
+2974 
-2983 FVPGSA
+2983 
-2989 WTDGDYTLTVTVKD
+2989 
-3003 EAGNIRHSAPLT
+3003 
-3015 VTIDTQI
+3015 
-3022 TIDHIELVNDSG
+3022 
-3034 IPDDNLTNNVR
+3034 
-3045 PHFQVTVPTD
+3045 
-3055 VNVVRLSIDGGKTW
+3055 
-3069 FNATQSATPGVW
+3069 
-3081 DYTWLADVGEGKHTL
+3081 
-3096 TVEATDKAGN
+3096 
-3106 KTTQQLDFIIDTLLS
+3106 
-3121 EPTIVL
+3121 
-3127 DNTDDSGTKGDNLT
+3127 
-3141 NVNKPTFLLGNI
+3141 
-3153 DADARYVTVEV
+3153 
-3164 QHGGTKEVLTATKG
+3164 GGTKEVLTATKG

-3189 TWADGDYTLTVRV
+3189 TWADGDYMLTVRV

-3324 IAMDSRDDTGAIGD
+3324 ITMDSRDDTGAIGD

-3347 FTIGNIDADAHSVI
+3347 FTIGNIDSDAQSVI

-3412 PLVVTVDTQTSI
+3412 PLIVTVDTQTSI

-3472 TQGIEGVWGY
+3472 AQGIEGVWGY

-3620 IAIDRI
+3620 IAIDHI

-3713 TIDITLLTPTIELA
+3713 TIDITLMTPTIELA

-4305 SAELRI
+4305 SAELKI

-4467 GNKWLF
+4467 DNKWLF

-4530 ITSVTTP
+4530 ITSVTKP

-4559 YSVTANGNNLWEF
+4559 YPVTANGNNLWEF

-4897 DVTIDTEVAELVWNI
+4897 DLTIDTEVAELVWNI

-5302 TNHNK
+5302 TSHNK

-5372 LVTIDTSTFIDNPA
+5372 LVTIDTSTFIDNPV
-5386 MVAGSDNGIFS
+5386 MMAGSDNGIFS
-5397 NDSITSQTRPTF
+5397 NDSITSQTRPAF
-5409 SIFGEM
+5409 SIYGEM

-5469 LNFTIDTFNTTPVAI
+5469 LNFTIDTLNTTPVAI

-5582 IKVFTS
+5582 IQVFTS

-5596 SKTEWWSNSDLI
+5596 SKTDWWSNSSTI
-5608 TMRGTGEIGATVS
+5608 TMRGMGEIGATVS

-5636 TGRWELSTD
+5636 NGQWELSTD
-5645 KLPEGTYDISLVIE
+5645 QLPEGKYDITLSIE
-5659 DSAGNRW
+5659 DNAGNRK
-5666 EDVREIFIDR
+5666 EEVHEIFIDR

-5708 TDSEGNTYT
+5708 TDSNGNTYT

-5747 NRSDDVPLD
+5747 NRSDDVSLD

-5872 ASDSDNVTNHTQPK
+5872 VSDSDNVTNHTQPK

-5900 VNVTHNGVTDIYQ
+5900 VNVTHNGVTDTYQ

-5921 TFTPPAAWNDGN
+5921 TFTPPAAWNDGT

-5968 HDDASDDATA
+5968 HDDASDDATP
-5978 TAVTPPE
+5978 TAVTPLE

-5992 SATHL
+5992 SDTHL
-5997 RTEPSAAEESVVKVT
+5997 RTVPSAAEESVVKET

-6045 VNVSIMFEGEEFT
+6045 VNVSVMFEGEEFT

-6104 SADIVNAMNVRGK
+6104 SADIVNAMNARGK
-6117 TEDDINDSPSTSSVG
+6117 AEDDINDSPSTSSVG

>member
-161 QIEEML
+161 QMEEML
-167 QNFLADNVAK
+167 QEFLADNVAK

-396 KDNELS
+396 RDNELS

-425 IITDTIAPEKPTI
+425 IITDTIPPEKPTI
-438 ELDDSSDSGI
+438 ELDDNSDSGI

-532 YFSAEIETTND
+532 YFSAEIETTDD

-625 DTIAPVPPTVSLE
+625 DTIAPLPPTVSLE

-724 TEVVPPK
+724 TEVVSPK

-959 VKLYI
+959 VKLYV

-1027 SLSPDSDSGISDDN
+1027 SLSPDSDSGIADDN

-1113 AIFDFTIDTTV
+1113 AVFDFTIDTTV

-1186 LFIPGNTWADGSY
+1186 LFTPGNTWADGSY

-1210 NTNYSA
+1210 NTSYSA

-1328 VLDSADDTGI
+1328 VLNSADDTGV
-1338 QGDNMTNSTQPT
+1338 QGDNMTNRTQPT

-1388 PPTSWADGDYT
+1388 PTGAWADGDYT

-1433 NDSGIPD
+1433 NDSGIPN

-1469 KTWFNA
+1469 KTWVTA
-1475 TQSATPGVWDYIWP
+1475 AQKAAGVWEYIWP
-1489 DDVADGGYT
+1489 DDVTDGSHT

-1534 DSGIAGDNITNVKT
+1534 DSGIAGDNITSVKT

-1636 GIPGDNLTN
+1636 GIPDDNLTN

-1693 NGPHTLMVEASDKA
+1693 NGPHTLMVEATDKA

-1714 LDFTIDTIL
+1714 LDFIIDTLL

-2021 QITIDH
+2021 QIAIDH
-2027 IELVNDSGIPD
+2027 IELVNDSGIPN

-2104 AGNKTTQQLD
+2104 AGNKTTQKLD

-2122 EPTIVLDNTD
+2122 EPTIVLDSTD

-2139 HLTNV
+2139 NLTNV

-2191 WADGDYTLTVRVEDE
+2191 WADGDYTLTVRVEDD
-2206 AGNEKH
+2206 AGNVKY

-2226 DVIELVNDNGIP
+2226 DVIELVNDSGTR
-2238 GDNMTNDAHPQFRV
+2238 GDNLTNDANPHFRI

-2275 QSATPGVWNYT
+2275 QSVTPGVWNYT

-2344 HTQPTFALQH
+2344 RTQPTFALQQ

-2374 FDATKDAGGWTF
+2374 FDATKGTGGWTF

-2474 TQSATPGVWDYIWP
+2474 TQSATPGVWDY
-2488 DDVADGGYT
+2488 
-2497 LTVEATDEAG
+2497 
-2507 NKATQTLDF
+2507 
-2516 TIDTT
+2516 
-2521 LSVPTLSLD
+2521 
-2530 SADDSGIAGDNITNV
+2530 
-2545 KTPGFTLNNIDTDVS
+2545 
-2560 RVIVEVMHNG
+2560 
-2570 IKQEVPLVQTGGQW
+2570 
-2584 RFAPTSD
+2584 
-2591 WADGDYILTVKV
+2591 
-2603 EDRAGNVKQSAPLTV
+2603 
-2618 TVDTHIAIDRIE
+2618 
-2630 LVNDSGIPGDNL
+2630 
-2642 TNEARPH
+2642 
-2649 FQVTVPADV
+2649 
-2658 NGVRLSIDGGKTWF
+2658 
-2672 DATQSA
+2672 
-2678 TSGVWDYTWLTNV
+2678 
-2691 ANGPHTLMVEAS
+2691 
-2703 DKAGNKTTQKL
+2703 
-2714 DFTIDTIL
+2714 
-2722 SEPTITLDSA
+2722 
-2732 DDSAAGDNI
+2732 
-2741 TNVKMPGFTLGN
+2741 
-2753 IDADVTK
+2753 
-2760 VVVTVAHDGKNQQI
+2760 
-2774 ELIKN
+2774 
-2779 GGVWRFTPGAAW
+2779 
-2791 TDGDYT
+2791 
-2797 LTVKVEDKAGNTNY
+2797 
-2811 SAPLTVTIDTQ
+2811 
-2822 TSIDRIELLND
+2822 
-2833 TGIVG
+2833 
-2838 DNLTNEARP
+2838 
-2847 QFHITV
+2847 
-2853 PTDVNSVQL
+2853 
-2862 SLDGGINWVNATLTS
+2862 
-2877 DGVWEYIWPTDLVE
+2877 
-2891 NTYTLTVKATDVA
+2891 
-2904 GNTATETLNFIIDT
+2904 
-2918 TLSTPTITLD
+2918 
-2928 SADDSGTANDNK
+2928 
-2940 TNVKTP
+2940 
-2946 GFIIGGI
+2946 
-2953 DSDVTQVVVQVM
+2953 
-2965 RDGHSEEVE
+2965 
-2974 LTQTNGQWR
+2974 
-2983 FVPGSA
+2983 
-2989 WTDGDYTLTVTVKD
+2989 
-3003 EAGNIRHSAPLT
+3003 
-3015 VTIDTQI
+3015 
-3022 TIDHIELVNDSG
+3022 
-3034 IPDDNLTNNVR
+3034 
-3045 PHFQVTVPTD
+3045 
-3055 VNVVRLSIDGGKTW
+3055 
-3069 FNATQSATPGVW
+3069 
-3081 DYTWLADVGEGKHTL
+3081 TWLADVGEGKHTL

-3106 KTTQQLDFIIDTLLS
+3106 QTTQQLDFIIDTLLS

-3153 DADARYVTVEV
+3153 DVDARYVTVEV
-3164 QHGGTKEVLTATKG
+3164 LHGGTKEVLTATKG

-3392 GSYTLTVEVTD
+3392 GSYTLTVEVQD

-3412 PLVVTVDTQTSI
+3412 PLIVTVDTQTSI

-3472 TQGIEGVWGY
+3472 AQGIEGVWGY

-3488 GDGKHTLTVMVTD
+3488 GDGKHILTVMVTD

-4066 DGHDYNATKVGAGWQ
+4066 DGHDYNAIKVGAGWQ

-4305 SAELRI
+4305 SAELQI

-4373 QWEFTAG
+4373 QWQFTAG

-4508 IVSDPSIDLL
+4508 VVSDPRIDLL

-4530 ITSVTTP
+4530 ITSITKP

-4559 YSVTANGNNLWEF
+4559 YPVTANGNNLWEF

-4612 VRMEPASDTGNSN
+4612 VRMEPASDTGSSN

-4656 GREVLKQTITVGA
+4656 GREVLKHTITVGA

-4717 LSDPSIDDQHEA
+4717 LSDPSIDDQYEA
-4729 TSLRPEFKGF
+4729 TSLRPEFKGL

-4832 PTLIGSTLPNT
+4832 PTLVGNTLPNA

-4952 TGAGHWGVVL
+4952 TGTGHWGVVL

-5083 KEILIEHDTQIEI
+5083 KDILIEHDTQIEI

-5246 ILLQDDGTFNIHF
+5246 ILLQDDGKFNIHF

-5302 TNHNK
+5302 TSHNK

-5372 LVTIDTSTFIDNPA
+5372 LVTIDTSTFIDNPV
-5386 MVAGSDNGIFS
+5386 MMAGSDNGIFS
-5397 NDSITSQTRPTF
+5397 NDSITSQTRPAF

-5535 WVNEKGHWQMPVN
+5535 WVNDKGHWQMPVN

-5582 IKVFTS
+5582 IQVFTS

-5596 SKTEWWSNSDLI
+5596 SKTDWWSNSSTI
-5608 TMRGTGEIGATVS
+5608 TMRGMGEIGATVS

-5636 TGRWELSTD
+5636 NGQWELSTD
-5645 KLPEGTYDISLVIE
+5645 QLPEGKYDITLSIE
-5659 DSAGNRW
+5659 DNAGNRK
-5666 EDVREIFIDR
+5666 EEVHEIFIDR

-5708 TDSEGNTYT
+5708 TDSNGNTYT

-5747 NRSDDVPLD
+5747 NRSDDVSLD
-5756 IMKEVPVI
+5756 IMKETPVI
-5764 SLSPDSDSGTVGDN
+5764 SLSPDSDSGTAGDN
-5778 ITRDKQ
+5778 ITRDNQ

-5872 ASDSDNVTNHTQPK
+5872 ASDSDNVTNHNHTQPK

-5900 VNVTHNGVTDIYQ
+5900 VNVTHNGVTDTYQ

-5921 TFTPPAAWNDGN
+5921 TFTPPAAWNDGT

-5939 VVDRAGNSQ
+5939 VVDRAGNSL
-5948 QSASLAVTVDS
+5948 QSASLEVTVDS

-5968 HDDASDDATA
+5968 HDDASDDATP

-5997 RTEPSAAEESVVKVT
+5997 RTVASAAEESVVKET

-6045 VNVSIMFEGEEFT
+6045 VNVSVMFEGEEFT

-6082 VKFIDKDNDF
+6082 VKFIDKDDDF

-6104 SADIVNAMNVRGK
+6104 SADIVNAMNARGK

>member
-425 IITDTIAPEKPTI
+425 IITDTIPPEKPTI

-638 DYVVLPNGI
+638 DFVVLPNGI

-1113 AIFDFTIDTTV
+1113 AVFDFTIDTTV

-1186 LFIPGNTWADGSY
+1186 LFTPGNTWTDGSY

-1210 NTNYSA
+1210 NTNYST

-1383 GWTFT
+1383 GWSFT
-1388 PPTSWADGDYT
+1388 PTGAWADGDYT

-1433 NDSGIPD
+1433 NDSGIPN

-1475 TQSATPGVWDYIWP
+1475 TQSATPGAWDYIWP

-1503 TDEAGNKATQT
+1503 TDKAGNKTTQE

-1636 GIPGDNLTN
+1636 GIPDDNLTN

-1940 KTNVKTPGFIIGG
+1940 KTNIKTPGFIIGG

-2021 QITIDH
+2021 QIAIDH
-2027 IELVNDSGIPD
+2027 IELVNDSGIPN
-2038 DNLTNNVRPHFQVTV
+2038 DNLTNEARPHFQVTV

-2122 EPTIVLDNTD
+2122 EPTIVLDSTD

-2139 HLTNV
+2139 NLTNV

-2334 SGVHGDNMTN
+2334 TGIQGDNMTN
-2344 HTQPTFALQH
+2344 STQPTFNLQH

-2374 FDATKDAGGWTF
+2374 FDATKGTGGWTF
-2386 TPTGAW
+2386 TPPTSWGA
-2392 ADGDYTLSVSVEDK
+2392 GDYTLSVSVEDK

-2451 VTVPT
+2451 VKVPT
-2456 DVNVVRLSI
+2456 DVN
-2465 DGGKTWFNA
+2465 
-2474 TQSATPGVWDYIWP
+2474 
-2488 DDVADGGYT
+2488 
-2497 LTVEATDEAG
+2497 E
-2507 NKATQTLDF
+2507 
-2516 TIDTT
+2516 
-2521 LSVPTLSLD
+2521 
-2530 SADDSGIAGDNITNV
+2530 
-2545 KTPGFTLNNIDTDVS
+2545 
-2560 RVIVEVMHNG
+2560 
-2570 IKQEVPLVQTGGQW
+2570 
-2584 RFAPTSD
+2584 
-2591 WADGDYILTVKV
+2591 
-2603 EDRAGNVKQSAPLTV
+2603 
-2618 TVDTHIAIDRIE
+2618 
-2630 LVNDSGIPGDNL
+2630 
-2642 TNEARPH
+2642 
-2649 FQVTVPADV
+2649 
-2658 NGVRLSIDGGKTWF
+2658 
-2672 DATQSA
+2672 
-2678 TSGVWDYTWLTNV
+2678 
-2691 ANGPHTLMVEAS
+2691 
-2703 DKAGNKTTQKL
+2703 
-2714 DFTIDTIL
+2714 
-2722 SEPTITLDSA
+2722 
-2732 DDSAAGDNI
+2732 
-2741 TNVKMPGFTLGN
+2741 
-2753 IDADVTK
+2753 
-2760 VVVTVAHDGKNQQI
+2760 
-2774 ELIKN
+2774 
-2779 GGVWRFTPGAAW
+2779 
-2791 TDGDYT
+2791 
-2797 LTVKVEDKAGNTNY
+2797 
-2811 SAPLTVTIDTQ
+2811 
-2822 TSIDRIELLND
+2822 
-2833 TGIVG
+2833 
-2838 DNLTNEARP
+2838 
-2847 QFHITV
+2847 
-2853 PTDVNSVQL
+2853 
-2862 SLDGGINWVNATLTS
+2862 
-2877 DGVWEYIWPTDLVE
+2877 
-2891 NTYTLTVKATDVA
+2891 
-2904 GNTATETLNFIIDT
+2904 
-2918 TLSTPTITLD
+2918 
-2928 SADDSGTANDNK
+2928 
-2940 TNVKTP
+2940 
-2946 GFIIGGI
+2946 
-2953 DSDVTQVVVQVM
+2953 
-2965 RDGHSEEVE
+2965 
-2974 LTQTNGQWR
+2974 
-2983 FVPGSA
+2983 
-2989 WTDGDYTLTVTVKD
+2989 
-3003 EAGNIRHSAPLT
+3003 
-3015 VTIDTQI
+3015 
-3022 TIDHIELVNDSG
+3022 
-3034 IPDDNLTNNVR
+3034 
-3045 PHFQVTVPTD
+3045 
-3055 VNVVRLSIDGGKTW
+3055 VRLSIDGGKTW

-3106 KTTQQLDFIIDTLLS
+3106 QTTQKLDFIIDTLLS

-3127 DNTDDSGTKGDNLT
+3127 DSTDDSGTKGDNLT
-3141 NVNKPTFLLGNI
+3141 NANKPTFLLGNI

-3202 EDDAGNVKY
+3202 EDEAGNVKY

-3274 QGTAGIW
+3274 QGTAGTW

-3347 FTIGNIDADAHSVI
+3347 FTIGNIDSDAQSVI

-3412 PLVVTVDTQTSI
+3412 PLIVTVDTQTSI

-3472 TQGIEGVWGY
+3472 AQGIEGVWGY

-3488 GDGKHTLTVMVTD
+3488 GDGKHILTVMVTD

-3620 IAIDRI
+3620 IAIDHI

-3694 LTVEVTDG
+3694 LIVEVTDG
-3702 AGNKMTETLNF
+3702 AGNKMTGTLDF

-3849 FDIHQ
+3849 FDIRQ

-4190 QHTLLVDV
+4190 KHTLLVDV

-4305 SAELRI
+4305 SAELQI

-4485 IEIVAEDIAG
+4485 IEVVAEDIAG

-4530 ITSVTTP
+4530 ITSVTKP

-4559 YSVTANGNNLWEF
+4559 YPVTANGNNLWEF

-4656 GREVLKQTITVGA
+4656 GREVLKHTITVGA

-4969 NYELTF
+4969 NYVLTF

-5083 KEILIEHDTQIEI
+5083 KDILIEHDTQIEI

-5302 TNHNK
+5302 TSHNK

-5535 WVNEKGHWQMPVN
+5535 WANDKGHWQMPVN

-5555 QLDITVKSTDRA
+5555 QLDINVKSTDRA

-5582 IKVFTS
+5582 IQVFTS

-5596 SKTEWWSNSDLI
+5596 SKTDWWSNSSTI
-5608 TMRGTGEIGATVS
+5608 TMRGMGEIGATVS

-5636 TGRWELSTD
+5636 NGKWELSTD
-5645 KLPEGTYDISLVIE
+5645 QLPEGKYDITLSIE
-5659 DSAGNRW
+5659 DNAGNRK
-5666 EDVREIFIDR
+5666 EEVHEIFIDR

-5708 TDSEGNTYT
+5708 TDSNGNTYT

-5900 VNVTHNGVTDIYQ
+5900 VNVTHNGVTDTYQ
-5913 ATQGADGW
+5913 ATQGADDW
-5921 TFTPPAAWNDGN
+5921 TFTPPAAWNDGTYTLSVTVVDRAGN
-5933 YTLSVT
+5933 SQQSALLEVTVDSTLTVPEIALAAGEDNGASDSDNVTNHTQPKFTLQHIDADVTGATVNVTHNGVTDTYQATQGADDWTFTPPAAWNDGTYTLSVT

-5968 HDDASDDATA
+5968 HNDASDDATA
-5978 TAVTPPE
+5978 IAVTPPE

-5997 RTEPSAAEESVVKVT
+5997 RTVPSAAEESVVKET

-6045 VNVSIMFEGEEFT
+6045 VNVSVMFEGEEFT

-6082 VKFIDKDNDF
+6082 VKFIDKDDDF

-6104 SADIVNAMNVRGK
+6104 SADIVNAMNARGK

>member
-2122 EPTIVLDNTD
+2122 EPTIVLDSTD

-2161 TVEVQHGGTKEV
+2161 TVEVQHDGTKEV

-2474 TQSATPGVWDYIWP
+2474 TQSATPGVWDY
-2488 DDVADGGYT
+2488 
-2497 LTVEATDEAG
+2497 
-2507 NKATQTLDF
+2507 
-2516 TIDTT
+2516 
-2521 LSVPTLSLD
+2521 
-2530 SADDSGIAGDNITNV
+2530 
-2545 KTPGFTLNNIDTDVS
+2545 
-2560 RVIVEVMHNG
+2560 
-2570 IKQEVPLVQTGGQW
+2570 
-2584 RFAPTSD
+2584 
-2591 WADGDYILTVKV
+2591 
-2603 EDRAGNVKQSAPLTV
+2603 
-2618 TVDTHIAIDRIE
+2618 
-2630 LVNDSGIPGDNL
+2630 
-2642 TNEARPH
+2642 
-2649 FQVTVPADV
+2649 
-2658 NGVRLSIDGGKTWF
+2658 
-2672 DATQSA
+2672 
-2678 TSGVWDYTWLTNV
+2678 
-2691 ANGPHTLMVEAS
+2691 
-2703 DKAGNKTTQKL
+2703 
-2714 DFTIDTIL
+2714 
-2722 SEPTITLDSA
+2722 
-2732 DDSAAGDNI
+2732 
-2741 TNVKMPGFTLGN
+2741 
-2753 IDADVTK
+2753 
-2760 VVVTVAHDGKNQQI
+2760 
-2774 ELIKN
+2774 
-2779 GGVWRFTPGAAW
+2779 
-2791 TDGDYT
+2791 
-2797 LTVKVEDKAGNTNY
+2797 
-2811 SAPLTVTIDTQ
+2811 
-2822 TSIDRIELLND
+2822 
-2833 TGIVG
+2833 
-2838 DNLTNEARP
+2838 
-2847 QFHITV
+2847 
-2853 PTDVNSVQL
+2853 
-2862 SLDGGINWVNATLTS
+2862 
-2877 DGVWEYIWPTDLVE
+2877 
-2891 NTYTLTVKATDVA
+2891 
-2904 GNTATETLNFIIDT
+2904 
-2918 TLSTPTITLD
+2918 
-2928 SADDSGTANDNK
+2928 
-2940 TNVKTP
+2940 
-2946 GFIIGGI
+2946 
-2953 DSDVTQVVVQVM
+2953 
-2965 RDGHSEEVE
+2965 
-2974 LTQTNGQWR
+2974 
-2983 FVPGSA
+2983 
-2989 WTDGDYTLTVTVKD
+2989 
-3003 EAGNIRHSAPLT
+3003 
-3015 VTIDTQI
+3015 
-3022 TIDHIELVNDSG
+3022 
-3034 IPDDNLTNNVR
+3034 
-3045 PHFQVTVPTD
+3045 
-3055 VNVVRLSIDGGKTW
+3055 
-3069 FNATQSATPGVW
+3069 
-3081 DYTWLADVGEGKHTL
+3081 TWLADVGEGKHTL

-3141 NVNKPTFLLGNI
+3141 NVDKPTFLLGNI

-3984 DSPNTLVDGTYTLRV
+3984 DSPNTLVGGTYTLRV

-4559 YSVTANGNNLWEF
+4559 YPVTANGNNLWEF

>member
-38 NITTPRGSVIIVNGA
+38 NITTPHGSVIIVNGA

-448 KNDNITNSTLPTF
+448 KNDSITNSTLPTF

-581 FKANDKGEWTFN
+581 FKANDKGEWTFK

-625 DTIAPVPPTVSLE
+625 DTVAPVPPTVSLE
-638 DYVVLPNGI
+638 DFVVLPNGI

-676 DSIEVDSNGTWN
+676 DSIEVDSNGTWS

-1027 SLSPDSDSGISDDN
+1027 SLSPDSDSGIADDN

-1063 VWDAMSDTQ
+1063 VWDAVSDTQ

-1113 AIFDFTIDTTV
+1113 AVFDFTIDTTV

-1383 GWTFT
+1383 GWSFT
-1388 PPTSWADGDYT
+1388 PTGAWADGDYT

-1433 NDSGIPD
+1433 NDSGIPN

-1475 TQSATPGVWDYIWP
+1475 TQSATPGAWDYIWP

-1503 TDEAGNKATQT
+1503 TDKAGNKTTQE

-1636 GIPGDNLTN
+1636 GIPDDNLTN

-2021 QITIDH
+2021 QIAIDH

-2038 DNLTNNVRPHFQVTV
+2038 DNLTNEARPHFQVMV

-2093 KHTLTVEATDK
+2093 KHTLTVEVTDK

-2114 FIIDTLLS
+2114 FIIDTMLS

-2139 HLTNV
+2139 NLTNV

-2226 DVIELVNDNGIP
+2226 DAIELVNDNGIP

-2334 SGVHGDNMTN
+2334 TGIQGDNMTN
-2344 HTQPTFALQH
+2344 RTQPTFNLQH

-2374 FDATKDAGGWTF
+2374 FDATKGVGGWTF
-2386 TPTGAW
+2386 TPPTSWGA
-2392 ADGDYTLSVSVEDK
+2392 GDYTLSVSVEDK

-2451 VTVPT
+2451 VKVPT
-2456 DVNVVRLSI
+2456 DVN
-2465 DGGKTWFNA
+2465 
-2474 TQSATPGVWDYIWP
+2474 
-2488 DDVADGGYT
+2488 
-2497 LTVEATDEAG
+2497 E
-2507 NKATQTLDF
+2507 
-2516 TIDTT
+2516 
-2521 LSVPTLSLD
+2521 
-2530 SADDSGIAGDNITNV
+2530 
-2545 KTPGFTLNNIDTDVS
+2545 
-2560 RVIVEVMHNG
+2560 
-2570 IKQEVPLVQTGGQW
+2570 
-2584 RFAPTSD
+2584 
-2591 WADGDYILTVKV
+2591 
-2603 EDRAGNVKQSAPLTV
+2603 
-2618 TVDTHIAIDRIE
+2618 
-2630 LVNDSGIPGDNL
+2630 
-2642 TNEARPH
+2642 
-2649 FQVTVPADV
+2649 
-2658 NGVRLSIDGGKTWF
+2658 
-2672 DATQSA
+2672 
-2678 TSGVWDYTWLTNV
+2678 
-2691 ANGPHTLMVEAS
+2691 
-2703 DKAGNKTTQKL
+2703 
-2714 DFTIDTIL
+2714 
-2722 SEPTITLDSA
+2722 
-2732 DDSAAGDNI
+2732 
-2741 TNVKMPGFTLGN
+2741 
-2753 IDADVTK
+2753 
-2760 VVVTVAHDGKNQQI
+2760 
-2774 ELIKN
+2774 
-2779 GGVWRFTPGAAW
+2779 
-2791 TDGDYT
+2791 
-2797 LTVKVEDKAGNTNY
+2797 
-2811 SAPLTVTIDTQ
+2811 
-2822 TSIDRIELLND
+2822 
-2833 TGIVG
+2833 
-2838 DNLTNEARP
+2838 
-2847 QFHITV
+2847 
-2853 PTDVNSVQL
+2853 
-2862 SLDGGINWVNATLTS
+2862 
-2877 DGVWEYIWPTDLVE
+2877 
-2891 NTYTLTVKATDVA
+2891 
-2904 GNTATETLNFIIDT
+2904 
-2918 TLSTPTITLD
+2918 
-2928 SADDSGTANDNK
+2928 
-2940 TNVKTP
+2940 
-2946 GFIIGGI
+2946 
-2953 DSDVTQVVVQVM
+2953 
-2965 RDGHSEEVE
+2965 
-2974 LTQTNGQWR
+2974 
-2983 FVPGSA
+2983 
-2989 WTDGDYTLTVTVKD
+2989 
-3003 EAGNIRHSAPLT
+3003 
-3015 VTIDTQI
+3015 
-3022 TIDHIELVNDSG
+3022 
-3034 IPDDNLTNNVR
+3034 
-3045 PHFQVTVPTD
+3045 
-3055 VNVVRLSIDGGKTW
+3055 VRLSIDGGKTW

-3106 KTTQQLDFIIDTLLS
+3106 QTTQKLDFIIDTLLS

-3127 DNTDDSGTKGDNLT
+3127 DSTDDSGTKGDNLT
-3141 NVNKPTFLLGNI
+3141 NANKPTFILGNI

-3296 TVEATDK
+3296 TVEVTDK

-3412 PLVVTVDTQTSI
+3412 PLIVTVDTQTSI

-3472 TQGIEGVWGY
+3472 AQGIEGVWGY

-3620 IAIDRI
+3620 IAIDHI
-3626 ELVNDSGVPGDNVTK
+3626 ELVNDSGVPGDNITK

-3694 LTVEVTDG
+3694 LIVEVTDG
-3702 AGNKMTETLNF
+3702 AGNKMTGTLDF

-3849 FDIHQ
+3849 FDIRQ

-4305 SAELRI
+4305 SAELQI

-4530 ITSVTTP
+4530 ITSVTKP

-4559 YSVTANGNNLWEF
+4559 YPVTANGNNLWEF

-5083 KEILIEHDTQIEI
+5083 KDILIEHDTQIEI

-5302 TNHNK
+5302 TSHNK

-5372 LVTIDTSTFIDNPA
+5372 LVTIDTSTFIDNPV
-5386 MVAGSDNGIFS
+5386 MMAGSDNGIFS
-5397 NDSITSQTRPTF
+5397 NDSITSQTRPAF
-5409 SIFGEM
+5409 SIYGEM

-5469 LNFTIDTFNTTPVAI
+5469 LNFTIDTLNTTPVAI

-5535 WVNEKGHWQMPVN
+5535 WVNDKGHWQMPVN

-5582 IKVFTS
+5582 IQVFTS

-5596 SKTEWWSNSDLI
+5596 SKTDWWSNSSTI
-5608 TMRGTGEIGATVS
+5608 TMRGMGEIGATVS

-5636 TGRWELSTD
+5636 NGQWELSTD
-5645 KLPEGTYDISLVIE
+5645 QLPEGKYDITLSIE
-5659 DSAGNRW
+5659 DNAGNRK
-5666 EDVREIFIDR
+5666 EEVHEIFIDR

-5708 TDSEGNTYT
+5708 TDSNGNTYT

-5921 TFTPPAAWNDGN
+5921 TFTPPAAWNDGT

-5968 HDDASDDATA
+5968 RNDASDDATA

-5997 RTEPSAAEESVVKVT
+5997 RTVPSVAEESVVKET

-6045 VNVSIMFEGEEFT
+6045 VNVSVMFEGEEFT

-6082 VKFIDKDNDF
+6082 VKFIDKDDDF

-6104 SADIVNAMNVRGK
+6104 SADIVNAMNARGK

>member
-425 IITDTIAPEKPTI
+425 IITDTIPPEKPTI

-638 DYVVLPNGI
+638 DFVVLPNGI

-1027 SLSPDSDSGISDDN
+1027 SLSPDSDSGIADDN

-1113 AIFDFTIDTTV
+1113 AVFDFTIDTTV

-1186 LFIPGNTWADGSY
+1186 LFTPGNTWADGSY

-1210 NTNYSA
+1210 NTSYSA

-1328 VLDSADDTGI
+1328 VLNSADDTGV
-1338 QGDNMTNSTQPT
+1338 QGDNMTNRTQPT

-1475 TQSATPGVWDYIWP
+1475 TQSATPGAWDYIWP

-1503 TDEAGNKATQT
+1503 TDKAGNKTTQE

-1714 LDFTIDTIL
+1714 LDFIIDTLL

-2021 QITIDH
+2021 QI
-2027 IELVNDSGIPD
+2027 
-2038 DNLTNNVRPHFQVTV
+2038 
-2053 PTDVN
+2053 
-2058 VVRLSIDGGKTWFNA
+2058 A
-2073 TQSATPGVWDYTWLA
+2073 
-2088 DVGEG
+2088 
-2093 KHTLTVEATDK
+2093 
-2104 AGNKTTQQLD
+2104 
-2114 FIIDTLLS
+2114 
-2122 EPTIVLDNTD
+2122 
-2132 DSGTKGD
+2132 
-2139 HLTNV
+2139 
-2144 NKPTFL
+2144 
-2150 LGNIDADARYV
+2150 
-2161 TVEVQHGGTKEV
+2161 
-2173 LTATKDATGNWSV
+2173 
-2186 TPTGT
+2186 
-2191 WADGDYTLTVRVEDE
+2191 
-2206 AGNEKH
+2206 
-2212 SASLTVTVDTQITI
+2212 
-2226 DVIELVNDNGIP
+2226 
-2238 GDNMTNDAHPQFRV
+2238 
-2252 TVPGDVNEVSLS
+2252 
-2264 IDGGVTWVKAT
+2264 
-2275 QSATPGVWNYT
+2275 
-2286 WPGTVPDGDYTLNV
+2286 
-2300 KATDNAGNTVT
+2300 
-2311 ETLHF
+2311 
-2316 TIDTT
+2316 
-2321 LSTPV
+2321 
-2326 IVLDSADD
+2326 
-2334 SGVHGDNMTN
+2334 
-2344 HTQPTFALQH
+2344 
-2354 IDDDAVRVT
+2354 
-2363 VSVEHGGVTTT
+2363 
-2374 FDATKDAGGWTF
+2374 
-2386 TPTGAW
+2386 
-2392 ADGDYTLSVSVEDK
+2392 
-2406 AGNTSHSASLT
+2406 
-2417 VTVDT
+2417 
-2422 QIAINNIELVNDS
+2422 
-2435 GIPDDNLTN
+2435 
-2444 NVRPHFQ
+2444 
-2451 VTVPT
+2451 
-2456 DVNVVRLSI
+2456 
-2465 DGGKTWFNA
+2465 
-2474 TQSATPGVWDYIWP
+2474 
-2488 DDVADGGYT
+2488 
-2497 LTVEATDEAG
+2497 
-2507 NKATQTLDF
+2507 
-2516 TIDTT
+2516 
-2521 LSVPTLSLD
+2521 
-2530 SADDSGIAGDNITNV
+2530 
-2545 KTPGFTLNNIDTDVS
+2545 
-2560 RVIVEVMHNG
+2560 
-2570 IKQEVPLVQTGGQW
+2570 
-2584 RFAPTSD
+2584 
-2591 WADGDYILTVKV
+2591 
-2603 EDRAGNVKQSAPLTV
+2603 
-2618 TVDTHIAIDRIE
+2618 
-2630 LVNDSGIPGDNL
+2630 
-2642 TNEARPH
+2642 
-2649 FQVTVPADV
+2649 
-2658 NGVRLSIDGGKTWF
+2658 
-2672 DATQSA
+2672 
-2678 TSGVWDYTWLTNV
+2678 
-2691 ANGPHTLMVEAS
+2691 
-2703 DKAGNKTTQKL
+2703 
-2714 DFTIDTIL
+2714 
-2722 SEPTITLDSA
+2722 
-2732 DDSAAGDNI
+2732 
-2741 TNVKMPGFTLGN
+2741 
-2753 IDADVTK
+2753 
-2760 VVVTVAHDGKNQQI
+2760 
-2774 ELIKN
+2774 
-2779 GGVWRFTPGAAW
+2779 
-2791 TDGDYT
+2791 
-2797 LTVKVEDKAGNTNY
+2797 
-2811 SAPLTVTIDTQ
+2811 
-2822 TSIDRIELLND
+2822 
-2833 TGIVG
+2833 
-2838 DNLTNEARP
+2838 
-2847 QFHITV
+2847 
-2853 PTDVNSVQL
+2853 
-2862 SLDGGINWVNATLTS
+2862 
-2877 DGVWEYIWPTDLVE
+2877 
-2891 NTYTLTVKATDVA
+2891 
-2904 GNTATETLNFIIDT
+2904 
-2918 TLSTPTITLD
+2918 
-2928 SADDSGTANDNK
+2928 
-2940 TNVKTP
+2940 
-2946 GFIIGGI
+2946 
-2953 DSDVTQVVVQVM
+2953 
-2965 RDGHSEEVE
+2965 
-2974 LTQTNGQWR
+2974 
-2983 FVPGSA
+2983 
-2989 WTDGDYTLTVTVKD
+2989 
-3003 EAGNIRHSAPLT
+3003 
-3015 VTIDTQI
+3015 
-3022 TIDHIELVNDSG
+3022 IDHIELVNDSG

-3164 QHGGTKEVLTATKG
+3164 QHGGTKEVLTATKDATGNWSVTPTGTWADGDYTLTVRVEDEAGNEKHSASLTVTVDTQITIDAIELVNDNGIPGDNMTNDAHPQFRVTVPGDVNEVSLSIDGGVTWVKATQSATPGVWNYTWPGTVPDGDYTLNVKATDNAGNTVTETLHFTIDTTLSVPVIVLNSADDTGVQGDNMTNSTQPTFALQHIDDDAVRVTVSVEHGGVTTTFDATKGVGGWSFTPTGAWADGDYTLSVSVEDKAGNTSHSASLTVTVDTQIAINNIELVNDSGIPDDNLTNNVRPHFQVKVPTDVNEVRLSIDGGKTWFNATQSATPGVWDYTWLADVGEGKHTLTVEATDKAGNQTTQKLDFIIDTMLSEPTIVLDSTDDSGTKGDNLTNANKPTFILGNIDADARYVTVEVQYGGTKEVLTATKG

-3189 TWADGDYTLTVRV
+3189 TWADGDYMLTVRV

-3324 IAMDSRDDTGAIGD
+3324 ITMDSRDDTGAIGD

-3347 FTIGNIDADAHSVI
+3347 FTIGNIDSDAQSVI

-3412 PLVVTVDTQTSI
+3412 PLIVTVDTQTSI

-3472 TQGIEGVWGY
+3472 AQGIEGVWGY

-3521 PTIALDSTDD
+3521 PTIELDSTDD

-3713 TIDITLLTPTIELA
+3713 TIDITLMTPTIELA

-3849 FDIHQ
+3849 FDIRQ

-3999 EATDEAGNIANKD
+3999 EATDEAGNI
-4012 LVFNIDTN
+4012 
-4020 IQVPTIALD
+4020 
-4029 AGQDT
+4029 
-4034 GANTA
+4034 
-4039 DNITNISRPTFTIGN
+4039 
-4054 VDPDVIKVVVTI
+4054 
-4066 DGHDYNATKVGAGWQ
+4066 
-4081 FTPGNAIPD
+4081 
-4090 GSYNITVTVEDKAGN
+4090 
-4105 TATSKPLPVVIDT
+4105 
-4118 TAEIESVTL
+4118 
-4127 VTDSGDSDVDNIT
+4127 
-4140 KVDKPQFSIVTA
+4140 
-4152 DDITHVRV
+4152 
-4160 KIDNAANWIE
+4160 
-4170 LTKGGDGRW
+4170 
-4179 IFNVGSALPDG
+4179 
-4190 QHTLLVDV
+4190 
-4198 TDIAGNVAQETLQFT
+4198 
-4213 IDTTLREPTIVLDP
+4213 
-4227 THDTGDD
+4227 
-4234 TNDNLTRIN
+4234 
-4243 KPVFIIGNVDNDVSH
+4243 
-4258 IVVHID
+4258 
-4264 GRDYT
+4264 
-4269 IENTGGNLTFTPDQP
+4269 
-4284 LSDGQHTI
+4284 
-4292 SVTVTDIAGNTKT
+4292 
-4305 SAELRI
+4305 
-4311 EIDTQVQIDSVTL
+4311 
-4324 TTDSGVNDHD
+4324 
-4334 NVTNATRP
+4334 
-4342 SFEIATPDD
+4342 
-4351 VTSVLVSFDGVNWT
+4351 
-4365 PISKNAAG
+4365 
-4373 QWEFTAG
+4373 
-4380 SALPDGHYTLHVQAT
+4380 
-4395 DRAGNTANSTL
+4395 
-4406 GFTVDTQIDG
+4406 
-4416 LSVVMLDDAGKDSTD
+4416 
-4431 GITNITSPRFE
+4431 
-4442 ISAREPLQSVTVILN
+4442 
-4457 GKSSTLTQGA
+4457 
-4467 GNKWLF
+4467 
-4473 TPDTPLVDGTYK
+4473 
-4485 IEIVAEDIAG
+4485 
-4495 NKISKEVSFTIDT
+4495 
-4508 IVSDPSIDLL
+4508 
-4518 DADDTGESAVDN
+4518 
-4530 ITSVTTP
+4530 
-4537 RFVIGNVPA
+4537 
-4546 DIDTVVIRINGVS
+4546 
-4559 YSVTANGNNLWEF
+4559 
-4572 QVPVALNDGVYEAVV
+4572 
-4587 VFRDIAGNTS
+4587 
-4597 ETKLPFTIDTTTSVS
+4597 
-4612 VRMEPASDTGNSN
+4612 
-4625 SDNLT
+4625 
-4630 NKQNPKFEGTAEPNA
+4630 
-4645 KLVITIVDDKS
+4645 
-4656 GREVLKQTITVGA
+4656 
-4669 DGNWSVTPNILPDG
+4669 
-4683 MYTINVVATDVAGN
+4683 
-4697 TAQTQER
+4697 
-4704 FTIDTVTI
+4704 
-4712 DPTIR
+4712 
-4717 LSDPSIDDQHEA
+4717 
-4729 TSLRPEFKGF
+4729 
-4739 AEAFSTIMIQWDG
+4739 
-4752 KVVGSANANANGEW
+4752 
-4766 SWTPPSVLA
+4766 
-4775 PGSYVVSIVAKD
+4775 
-4787 KAGNESS
+4787 
-4794 QVDFPVVIPVID
+4794 
-4806 VTPPTIKL
+4806 
-4814 SEESDSGAL
+4814 
-4823 GDFTTNNKT
+4823 
-4832 PTLIGSTLPNT
+4832 
-4843 IVSIYVDGVKV
+4843 
-4854 GEATADTAGRYTF
+4854 
-4867 QLSEMKDG
+4867 
-4875 HYVVQVGIVNPR
+4875 
-4887 DNSELRSTAV
+4887 
-4897 DVTIDTEVAELVWNI
+4897 
-4912 SGMHEGGYINT
+4912 
-4923 VTPEIG
+4923 
-4929 GTSEPNSKITIFV
+4929 
-4942 NGVEKAIAYT
+4942 
-4952 TGAGHWGVVL
+4952 
-4962 PALGNDG
+4962 
-4969 NYELTF
+4969 
-4975 KVEDV
+4975 
-4980 AGNIREFGPQNVI
+4980 
-4993 LDTVISPLTVVLREA
+4993 
-5008 DDSGKVGDWITN
+5008 
-5020 KSHVTIDGTAEAGST
+5020 
-5035 LTIRNPQG
+5035 
-5043 VVIATLVVGNDGRW
+5043 
-5057 SAELDL
+5057 
-5063 REGSNAFVVVSE
+5063 
-5075 DKAGNSQQ
+5075 
-5083 KEILIEHDTQIEI
+5083 
-5096 SDISLSRDT
+5096 
-5105 NSGDK
+5105 
-5110 YDLIT
+5110 
-5115 NNKSP
+5115 
-5120 VLVAMTDPGATVQVY
+5120 
-5135 INGVLQG
+5135 
-5142 TVEASSSGNISYT
+5142 
-5155 MPANSADGEY
+5155 
-5165 QVQFVATDTAGN
+5165 
-5177 RVESAITTVTIDS
+5177 
-5190 QIAVFDIDE
+5190 
-5199 DSLPALSN
+5199 
-5207 NRALSVSGVGEA
+5207 
-5219 GSQVS
+5219 
-5224 IFVDGKLVNVVMV
+5224 
-5237 EADGTWRAP
+5237 
-5246 ILLQDDGTFNIHF
+5246 
-5259 SITDV
+5259 
-5264 AGNTEVS
+5264 
-5271 KDYSVDV
+5271 
-5278 DSSTDFPTL
+5278 
-5287 NLEDASNSGSLDDLI
+5287 
-5302 TNHNK
+5302 
-5307 PVLVGTAEAGATI
+5307 
-5320 HIYVDEKIVANVL
+5320 
-5333 VLEDGTWSYQ
+5333 
-5343 FDNALKDGE
+5343 
-5352 YSIRVVAEDP
+5352 
-5362 AGNTAESPRL
+5362 
-5372 LVTIDTSTFIDNPA
+5372 
-5386 MVAGSDNGIFS
+5386 
-5397 NDSITSQTRPTF
+5397 
-5409 SIFGEM
+5409 
-5415 NQSVQIFIDGVLVDT
+5415 
-5430 ITVTDRNQV
+5430 
-5439 YRPESPLGDGSHSI
+5439 
-5453 YYVITDKAGNT
+5453 
-5464 ATSKT
+5464 
-5469 LNFTIDTFNTTPVAI
+5469 
-5484 DSIGGQTLAEMTGSD
+5484 
-5499 GKIYITDTTR
+5499 
-5509 NLLFSGSAEPNSK
+5509 
-5522 IEIII
+5522 
-5527 NGLNVGEV
+5527 
-5535 WVNEKGHWQMPVN
+5535 
-5548 PLYFTEG
+5548 
-5555 QLDITVKSTDRA
+5555 
-5567 GNVNQEKYSIWVDTH
+5567 
-5582 IKVFTS
+5582 
-5588 ELDDNKSS
+5588 
-5596 SKTEWWSNSDLI
+5596 
-5608 TMRGTGEIGATVS
+5608 
-5621 LIVAGV
+5621 
-5627 TLATAVVAA
+5627 
-5636 TGRWELSTD
+5636 
-5645 KLPEGTYDISLVIE
+5645 
-5659 DSAGNRW
+5659 
-5666 EDVREIFIDR
+5666 
-5676 TPPNAPVV
+5676 
-5684 TYSDIVNDLIIMQ
+5684 
-5697 GTAEAKSQLII
+5697 
-5708 TDSEGNTYT
+5708 
-5717 LTVPDN
+5717 
-5723 GKWSM
+5723 
-5728 AIPYPSEGKFT
+5728 
-5739 ITSVDAIG
+5739 
-5747 NRSDDVPLD
+5747 
-5756 IMKEVPVI
+5756 
-5764 SLSPDSDSGTVGDN
+5764 
-5778 ITRDKQ
+5778 
-5784 PTFIIGNL
+5784 
-5792 ESDVVVVQV
+5792 
-5801 DINGT
+5801 
-5806 VYNAEKNADGVWFF
+5806 
-5820 TPGTPLADGSYTI
+5820 
-5833 SVIASDAAGNQK
+5833 
-5845 NSLPITVTI
+5845 
-5854 DSTLTVP
+5854 
-5861 EIALAAGEDNG
+5861 
-5872 ASDSDNVTNHTQPK
+5872 
-5886 FTLQHIDADVTGVT
+5886 
-5900 VNVTHNGVTDIYQ
+5900 
-5913 ATQGADGW
+5913 
-5921 TFTPPAAWNDGN
+5921 
-5933 YTLSVT
+5933 
-5939 VVDRAGNSQ
+5939 
-5948 QSASLAVTVDS
+5948 
-5959 TVTVTADSQ
+5959 
-5968 HDDASDDATA
+5968 
-5978 TAVTPPE
+5978 
-5985 SETVNAE
+5985 
-5992 SATHL
+5992 
-5997 RTEPSAAEESVVKVT
+5997 
-6012 AYSITLLN
+6012 
-6020 ADSGDEIDRSIS
+6020 
-6032 QTPSFEISVPENI
+6032 
-6045 VNVSIMFEGEEFT
+6045 
-6058 LPITNQK
+6058 
-6065 AIFEVPLSL
+6065 
-6074 EDGEYTMD
+6074 
-6082 VKFIDKDNDF
+6082 
-6092 LIKEKTFSVDHS
+6092 
-6104 SADIVNAMNVRGK
+6104 
-6117 TEDDINDSPSTSSVG
+6117 
-6132 HNNNGAIDVF
+6132 
-6142 AVNEVTLPV
+6142 
-6151 DNQEEHA
+6151 

>member
-122 DDAEN
+122 DEAEN

-161 QIEEML
+161 QMEEML
-167 QNFLADNVAK
+167 QEFLADNVAK

-448 KNDNITNSTLPTF
+448 KNDSITNSTLPTF

-532 YFSAEIETTND
+532 YFSAEIETTDD

-593 FTSDSVEGIN
+593 FTSDSVEGVN

-625 DTIAPVPPTVSLE
+625 DTVAPVPPTVSLE
-638 DYVVLPNGI
+638 DFVVLPNGI

-1027 SLSPDSDSGISDDN
+1027 SLSPDSDSGIADDN

-1113 AIFDFTIDTTV
+1113 AVFDFTIDTTV

-1186 LFIPGNTWADGSY
+1186 LFTPGNTWADGSY

-1383 GWTFT
+1383 GWSFT
-1388 PPTSWADGDYT
+1388 PTGAWADGDYT

-1433 NDSGIPD
+1433 NDSGIPN

-1475 TQSATPGVWDYIWP
+1475 TQSATPGAWDYIWP

-1503 TDEAGNKATQT
+1503 TDKAGNKTTQE

-1563 IVEVM
+1563 TVEVM

-1679 TSGVWDYTWLTNVA
+1679 TPGVWDYTWLTNVA

-1714 LDFTIDTIL
+1714 LDFIIDTML

-2021 QITIDH
+2021 QIAIDH

-2038 DNLTNNVRPHFQVTV
+2038 DNLTN
-2053 PTDVN
+2053 
-2058 VVRLSIDGGKTWFNA
+2058 
-2073 TQSATPGVWDYTWLA
+2073 
-2088 DVGEG
+2088 
-2093 KHTLTVEATDK
+2093 EA
-2104 AGNKTTQQLD
+2104 
-2114 FIIDTLLS
+2114 
-2122 EPTIVLDNTD
+2122 
-2132 DSGTKGD
+2132 
-2139 HLTNV
+2139 
-2144 NKPTFL
+2144 
-2150 LGNIDADARYV
+2150 
-2161 TVEVQHGGTKEV
+2161 
-2173 LTATKDATGNWSV
+2173 
-2186 TPTGT
+2186 
-2191 WADGDYTLTVRVEDE
+2191 
-2206 AGNEKH
+2206 
-2212 SASLTVTVDTQITI
+2212 
-2226 DVIELVNDNGIP
+2226 
-2238 GDNMTNDAHPQFRV
+2238 
-2252 TVPGDVNEVSLS
+2252 
-2264 IDGGVTWVKAT
+2264 
-2275 QSATPGVWNYT
+2275 
-2286 WPGTVPDGDYTLNV
+2286 
-2300 KATDNAGNTVT
+2300 
-2311 ETLHF
+2311 
-2316 TIDTT
+2316 
-2321 LSTPV
+2321 
-2326 IVLDSADD
+2326 
-2334 SGVHGDNMTN
+2334 
-2344 HTQPTFALQH
+2344 
-2354 IDDDAVRVT
+2354 
-2363 VSVEHGGVTTT
+2363 
-2374 FDATKDAGGWTF
+2374 
-2386 TPTGAW
+2386 
-2392 ADGDYTLSVSVEDK
+2392 
-2406 AGNTSHSASLT
+2406 
-2417 VTVDT
+2417 
-2422 QIAINNIELVNDS
+2422 
-2435 GIPDDNLTN
+2435 
-2444 NVRPHFQ
+2444 
-2451 VTVPT
+2451 
-2456 DVNVVRLSI
+2456 
-2465 DGGKTWFNA
+2465 
-2474 TQSATPGVWDYIWP
+2474 
-2488 DDVADGGYT
+2488 
-2497 LTVEATDEAG
+2497 
-2507 NKATQTLDF
+2507 
-2516 TIDTT
+2516 
-2521 LSVPTLSLD
+2521 
-2530 SADDSGIAGDNITNV
+2530 
-2545 KTPGFTLNNIDTDVS
+2545 
-2560 RVIVEVMHNG
+2560 
-2570 IKQEVPLVQTGGQW
+2570 
-2584 RFAPTSD
+2584 
-2591 WADGDYILTVKV
+2591 
-2603 EDRAGNVKQSAPLTV
+2603 
-2618 TVDTHIAIDRIE
+2618 
-2630 LVNDSGIPGDNL
+2630 
-2642 TNEARPH
+2642 
-2649 FQVTVPADV
+2649 
-2658 NGVRLSIDGGKTWF
+2658 
-2672 DATQSA
+2672 
-2678 TSGVWDYTWLTNV
+2678 
-2691 ANGPHTLMVEAS
+2691 
-2703 DKAGNKTTQKL
+2703 
-2714 DFTIDTIL
+2714 
-2722 SEPTITLDSA
+2722 
-2732 DDSAAGDNI
+2732 
-2741 TNVKMPGFTLGN
+2741 
-2753 IDADVTK
+2753 
-2760 VVVTVAHDGKNQQI
+2760 
-2774 ELIKN
+2774 
-2779 GGVWRFTPGAAW
+2779 
-2791 TDGDYT
+2791 
-2797 LTVKVEDKAGNTNY
+2797 
-2811 SAPLTVTIDTQ
+2811 
-2822 TSIDRIELLND
+2822 
-2833 TGIVG
+2833 
-2838 DNLTNEARP
+2838 
-2847 QFHITV
+2847 
-2853 PTDVNSVQL
+2853 
-2862 SLDGGINWVNATLTS
+2862 
-2877 DGVWEYIWPTDLVE
+2877 
-2891 NTYTLTVKATDVA
+2891 
-2904 GNTATETLNFIIDT
+2904 
-2918 TLSTPTITLD
+2918 
-2928 SADDSGTANDNK
+2928 
-2940 TNVKTP
+2940 
-2946 GFIIGGI
+2946 
-2953 DSDVTQVVVQVM
+2953 
-2965 RDGHSEEVE
+2965 
-2974 LTQTNGQWR
+2974 
-2983 FVPGSA
+2983 
-2989 WTDGDYTLTVTVKD
+2989 
-3003 EAGNIRHSAPLT
+3003 
-3015 VTIDTQI
+3015 
-3022 TIDHIELVNDSG
+3022 
-3034 IPDDNLTNNVR
+3034 R

-3164 QHGGTKEVLTATKG
+3164 QHGGTKEVLTATKDATGNWSVTPTGTWADGDYTLTVRVEDEAGNEKHSASLTVTVDTQITIDAIELVNDNGIPGDNMTNDAHPQFRVTVPGDVNEVSLSIDGGVTWVKATQSATPGVWNYTWPGTVPDGDYTLNVKATDNAGNTVTETLHFTIDTTLSTPVIVLDSADDTGIQGDNMTNRTQPTFNLQHIDDDAVRVTVSVEHGGVTTTFDATKGVGGWTFTPPTSWGAGDYTLSVSVEDKAGNTSHSASLTVTVDTQIAINNIELVNDSGIPDDNLTNNVRPQFQVKVPTDVNEVRLSIDGGKTWFNATQSATPGVWDYTWLADVGEGKHTLTVEATDKAGNQTTQKLDFIIDTLLSEPTIVLDSTDDSGTKGDNLTNANKPTFLLGNIDADARYVTVEVQHGSTKEVLTATKG

-3202 EDDAGNVKY
+3202 EDEAGNVKY

-3226 VIELVNDNGI
+3226 AIELVNDNGI

-3324 IAMDSRDDTGAIGD
+3324 ITMDSRDDTGAIGD

-3347 FTIGNIDADAHSVI
+3347 FTIGNIDSDAQSVI

-3412 PLVVTVDTQTSI
+3412 PLIVTVDTQTSI

-3472 TQGIEGVWGY
+3472 AQGIEGVWGY

-3488 GDGKHTLTVMVTD
+3488 GDGKHILTVMVTD

-3620 IAIDRI
+3620 IAIDHI

-3694 LTVEVTDG
+3694 LIVEVTDG
-3702 AGNKMTETLNF
+3702 AGNKMTGTLDF

-3737 DNLTSVTQPV
+3737 DNLTSVTQPI

-3849 FDIHQ
+3849 FDIRQ

-3957 VVQVRV
+3957 VIQVRV

-3999 EATDEAGNIANKD
+3999 EATDQAGNIANKD

-4190 QHTLLVDV
+4190 KHTLLVDV

-4305 SAELRI
+4305 SAELQI

-4530 ITSVTTP
+4530 ITSVTKP

-4559 YSVTANGNNLWEF
+4559 YPVTANGNNLWEF

-4612 VRMEPASDTGNSN
+4612 VRMEPASDTGSSN

-4656 GREVLKQTITVGA
+4656 GREVLKHTITVGA

-4717 LSDPSIDDQHEA
+4717 LSDPSIDDQYEA
-4729 TSLRPEFKGF
+4729 TSLRPEFKGL

-4832 PTLIGSTLPNT
+4832 PTLVGNTLPNA

-4969 NYELTF
+4969 NYVLTF

-5043 VVIATLVVGNDGRW
+5043 GVIATLVVGNDGRW

-5083 KEILIEHDTQIEI
+5083 KDILIEHDTQIEI

-5302 TNHNK
+5302 TSHNK

-5372 LVTIDTSTFIDNPA
+5372 LVTIDTSTFIDNPV
-5386 MVAGSDNGIFS
+5386 MMAGSDNGIFS
-5397 NDSITSQTRPTF
+5397 NDSITSQTRPAF
-5409 SIFGEM
+5409 SIYGEM

-5535 WVNEKGHWQMPVN
+5535 WVNDKGHWQMPVN

-5582 IKVFTS
+5582 IQVFTS

-5596 SKTEWWSNSDLI
+5596 SKTDWWSNSSTI
-5608 TMRGTGEIGATVS
+5608 TMRGMGEIGATVS

-5636 TGRWELSTD
+5636 NGQWELSTD
-5645 KLPEGTYDISLVIE
+5645 QLPEGKYDITLSIE
-5659 DSAGNRW
+5659 DNAGNRK
-5666 EDVREIFIDR
+5666 EEVHEIFIDR

-5708 TDSEGNTYT
+5708 TDSNGNTYT

-5756 IMKEVPVI
+5756 IMKETPVI

-5778 ITRDKQ
+5778 ITRDNQ

-5861 EIALAAGEDNG
+5861 EIALAAGEGNG
-5872 ASDSDNVTNHTQPK
+5872 ASDSDNVTNHNHTQPK

-5921 TFTPPAAWNDGN
+5921 TFTPPAAWNDGT

-5939 VVDRAGNSQ
+5939 VVDRAGNSL
-5948 QSASLAVTVDS
+5948 QSASLEVTVDS

-5997 RTEPSAAEESVVKVT
+5997 RTVPSAAEESVVKET

-6045 VNVSIMFEGEEFT
+6045 VNVSVMFEGEEFT

-6082 VKFIDKDNDF
+6082 VKFIDKDDDF

-6104 SADIVNAMNVRGK
+6104 SADIVNAMNARGK

>member
-1 MGNKSIQKFFAD
+1 
-13 QNSVIDLSSL
+13 
-23 GNAKGAKVSLSGPDM
+23 
-38 NITTPRGSVIIVNGA
+38 
-53 LYSSIKGNNLA
+53 
-64 VKFKDKTIT
+64 
-73 GAKILG
+73 
-79 SVDLKDIQ
+79 
-87 LERIDSSLV
+87 DSSLV

-345 SSVSGHKGLTPTL
+345 SSVSGQKGLTPTL

-425 IITDTIAPEKPTI
+425 IITDTIPPEKPTI

-638 DYVVLPNGI
+638 DFVVLPNGI

-1027 SLSPDSDSGISDDN
+1027 SLSPDSDSGIADDN

-1113 AIFDFTIDTTV
+1113 AVFDFTIDTTV

-1383 GWTFT
+1383 GWSFT
-1388 PPTSWADGDYT
+1388 PTGAWADGDYT

-1433 NDSGIPD
+1433 NDSGIPN

-1475 TQSATPGVWDYIWP
+1475 TQSATTGVWDYIWP

-1534 DSGIAGDNITNVKT
+1534 DSGIAGDNITSVKT

-1636 GIPGDNLTN
+1636 GIPDDNLTN

-1693 NGPHTLMVEASDKA
+1693 NGPHTLMVEATDKA

-1714 LDFTIDTIL
+1714 LDFIIDTLL

-2021 QITIDH
+2021 QIAIDH

-2122 EPTIVLDNTD
+2122 EPTIVLDSTD

-2334 SGVHGDNMTN
+2334 TGIQGDNMTN
-2344 HTQPTFALQH
+2344 RTQPTFNLQH

-2474 TQSATPGVWDYIWP
+2474 TQSATPGVWDY
-2488 DDVADGGYT
+2488 
-2497 LTVEATDEAG
+2497 
-2507 NKATQTLDF
+2507 
-2516 TIDTT
+2516 
-2521 LSVPTLSLD
+2521 
-2530 SADDSGIAGDNITNV
+2530 
-2545 KTPGFTLNNIDTDVS
+2545 
-2560 RVIVEVMHNG
+2560 
-2570 IKQEVPLVQTGGQW
+2570 
-2584 RFAPTSD
+2584 
-2591 WADGDYILTVKV
+2591 
-2603 EDRAGNVKQSAPLTV
+2603 
-2618 TVDTHIAIDRIE
+2618 
-2630 LVNDSGIPGDNL
+2630 
-2642 TNEARPH
+2642 
-2649 FQVTVPADV
+2649 
-2658 NGVRLSIDGGKTWF
+2658 
-2672 DATQSA
+2672 
-2678 TSGVWDYTWLTNV
+2678 
-2691 ANGPHTLMVEAS
+2691 
-2703 DKAGNKTTQKL
+2703 
-2714 DFTIDTIL
+2714 
-2722 SEPTITLDSA
+2722 
-2732 DDSAAGDNI
+2732 
-2741 TNVKMPGFTLGN
+2741 
-2753 IDADVTK
+2753 
-2760 VVVTVAHDGKNQQI
+2760 
-2774 ELIKN
+2774 
-2779 GGVWRFTPGAAW
+2779 
-2791 TDGDYT
+2791 
-2797 LTVKVEDKAGNTNY
+2797 
-2811 SAPLTVTIDTQ
+2811 
-2822 TSIDRIELLND
+2822 
-2833 TGIVG
+2833 
-2838 DNLTNEARP
+2838 
-2847 QFHITV
+2847 
-2853 PTDVNSVQL
+2853 
-2862 SLDGGINWVNATLTS
+2862 
-2877 DGVWEYIWPTDLVE
+2877 
-2891 NTYTLTVKATDVA
+2891 
-2904 GNTATETLNFIIDT
+2904 
-2918 TLSTPTITLD
+2918 
-2928 SADDSGTANDNK
+2928 
-2940 TNVKTP
+2940 
-2946 GFIIGGI
+2946 
-2953 DSDVTQVVVQVM
+2953 
-2965 RDGHSEEVE
+2965 
-2974 LTQTNGQWR
+2974 
-2983 FVPGSA
+2983 
-2989 WTDGDYTLTVTVKD
+2989 
-3003 EAGNIRHSAPLT
+3003 
-3015 VTIDTQI
+3015 
-3022 TIDHIELVNDSG
+3022 
-3034 IPDDNLTNNVR
+3034 
-3045 PHFQVTVPTD
+3045 
-3055 VNVVRLSIDGGKTW
+3055 
-3069 FNATQSATPGVW
+3069 
-3081 DYTWLADVGEGKHTL
+3081 TWLADVGEGKHTL

-3106 KTTQQLDFIIDTLLS
+3106 QTTQQLDFIIDTMLS

-3392 GSYTLTVEVTD
+3392 GSYTLTVEVQD

-3521 PTIALDSTDD
+3521 PTIELDSTDD

-3937 QNDQLTNVAKPSFRI
+3937 QNDQLTNVTKPSFRI

-4559 YSVTANGNNLWEF
+4559 YPVTANGNNLWEF

-4814 SEESDSGAL
+4814 SEESDSGTL

-5333 VLEDGTWSYQ
+5333 VLEDRTWSYQ

-5535 WVNEKGHWQMPVN
+5535 WVNDKGHWQMPVN

-5582 IKVFTS
+5582 IQVFTS

-5596 SKTEWWSNSDLI
+5596 SKTDWWSNSSTI
-5608 TMRGTGEIGATVS
+5608 TMRGMGEIGATVS

-5636 TGRWELSTD
+5636 NGQWELSTD
-5645 KLPEGTYDISLVIE
+5645 QLPEGKYDITLSIE
-5659 DSAGNRW
+5659 DNAGNRK
-5666 EDVREIFIDR
+5666 EEVHEIFIDR

-5708 TDSEGNTYT
+5708 TDSNGNTYT

-5921 TFTPPAAWNDGN
+5921 TFTPPAAWNDGT

-5968 HDDASDDATA
+5968 HNDASDDATA

-5997 RTEPSAAEESVVKVT
+5997 RTVPSVAEESVVKET

-6045 VNVSIMFEGEEFT
+6045 VNVSVMFEGEEFT

-6082 VKFIDKDNDF
+6082 VKFIDKDDDF

-6104 SADIVNAMNVRGK
+6104 SADIVNAMNARGK

>member
-2122 EPTIVLDNTD
+2122 EPTIVLDSTD

-2422 QIAINNIELVNDS
+2422 QIAINN
-2435 GIPDDNLTN
+2435 
-2444 NVRPHFQ
+2444 
-2451 VTVPT
+2451 
-2456 DVNVVRLSI
+2456 
-2465 DGGKTWFNA
+2465 
-2474 TQSATPGVWDYIWP
+2474 
-2488 DDVADGGYT
+2488 
-2497 LTVEATDEAG
+2497 
-2507 NKATQTLDF
+2507 
-2516 TIDTT
+2516 
-2521 LSVPTLSLD
+2521 
-2530 SADDSGIAGDNITNV
+2530 
-2545 KTPGFTLNNIDTDVS
+2545 
-2560 RVIVEVMHNG
+2560 
-2570 IKQEVPLVQTGGQW
+2570 
-2584 RFAPTSD
+2584 
-2591 WADGDYILTVKV
+2591 
-2603 EDRAGNVKQSAPLTV
+2603 
-2618 TVDTHIAIDRIE
+2618 
-2630 LVNDSGIPGDNL
+2630 
-2642 TNEARPH
+2642 
-2649 FQVTVPADV
+2649 
-2658 NGVRLSIDGGKTWF
+2658 
-2672 DATQSA
+2672 
-2678 TSGVWDYTWLTNV
+2678 
-2691 ANGPHTLMVEAS
+2691 
-2703 DKAGNKTTQKL
+2703 
-2714 DFTIDTIL
+2714 
-2722 SEPTITLDSA
+2722 
-2732 DDSAAGDNI
+2732 
-2741 TNVKMPGFTLGN
+2741 
-2753 IDADVTK
+2753 
-2760 VVVTVAHDGKNQQI
+2760 
-2774 ELIKN
+2774 
-2779 GGVWRFTPGAAW
+2779 
-2791 TDGDYT
+2791 
-2797 LTVKVEDKAGNTNY
+2797 
-2811 SAPLTVTIDTQ
+2811 
-2822 TSIDRIELLND
+2822 
-2833 TGIVG
+2833 
-2838 DNLTNEARP
+2838 
-2847 QFHITV
+2847 
-2853 PTDVNSVQL
+2853 
-2862 SLDGGINWVNATLTS
+2862 
-2877 DGVWEYIWPTDLVE
+2877 
-2891 NTYTLTVKATDVA
+2891 
-2904 GNTATETLNFIIDT
+2904 
-2918 TLSTPTITLD
+2918 
-2928 SADDSGTANDNK
+2928 
-2940 TNVKTP
+2940 
-2946 GFIIGGI
+2946 
-2953 DSDVTQVVVQVM
+2953 
-2965 RDGHSEEVE
+2965 
-2974 LTQTNGQWR
+2974 
-2983 FVPGSA
+2983 
-2989 WTDGDYTLTVTVKD
+2989 
-3003 EAGNIRHSAPLT
+3003 
-3015 VTIDTQI
+3015 
-3022 TIDHIELVNDSG
+3022 IELVNDSG

-4559 YSVTANGNNLWEF
+4559 YPVTANGNNLWEF

-5362 AGNTAESPRL
+5362 AGNTAESSRL

>member
-122 DDAEN
+122 DEAEN

-161 QIEEML
+161 QMEEML
-167 QNFLADNVAK
+167 QEFLADNVAK

-448 KNDNITNSTLPTF
+448 KNDSITNSTLPTF

-532 YFSAEIETTND
+532 YFSAEIETTDD

-593 FTSDSVEGIN
+593 FTSDSVEGVN

-625 DTIAPVPPTVSLE
+625 DTVAPVPPTVSLE
-638 DYVVLPNGI
+638 DFVVLPNGI

-1027 SLSPDSDSGISDDN
+1027 SLSPDSDSGIADDN

-1113 AIFDFTIDTTV
+1113 AVFDFTIDTTV

-1186 LFIPGNTWADGSY
+1186 LFTPGNTWADGSY

-1383 GWTFT
+1383 GWSFT
-1388 PPTSWADGDYT
+1388 PTGAWADGDYT

-1433 NDSGIPD
+1433 NDSGIPN

-1475 TQSATPGVWDYIWP
+1475 TQSATPGAWDYIWP

-1503 TDEAGNKATQT
+1503 TDKAGNKTTQE

-1563 IVEVM
+1563 TVEVM

-1679 TSGVWDYTWLTNVA
+1679 TPGVWDYTWLTNVA

-1714 LDFTIDTIL
+1714 LDFIIDTML

-2021 QITIDH
+2021 QIAIDH

-2038 DNLTNNVRPHFQVTV
+2038 DNLTN
-2053 PTDVN
+2053 
-2058 VVRLSIDGGKTWFNA
+2058 
-2073 TQSATPGVWDYTWLA
+2073 
-2088 DVGEG
+2088 
-2093 KHTLTVEATDK
+2093 EA
-2104 AGNKTTQQLD
+2104 
-2114 FIIDTLLS
+2114 
-2122 EPTIVLDNTD
+2122 
-2132 DSGTKGD
+2132 
-2139 HLTNV
+2139 
-2144 NKPTFL
+2144 
-2150 LGNIDADARYV
+2150 
-2161 TVEVQHGGTKEV
+2161 
-2173 LTATKDATGNWSV
+2173 
-2186 TPTGT
+2186 
-2191 WADGDYTLTVRVEDE
+2191 
-2206 AGNEKH
+2206 
-2212 SASLTVTVDTQITI
+2212 
-2226 DVIELVNDNGIP
+2226 
-2238 GDNMTNDAHPQFRV
+2238 
-2252 TVPGDVNEVSLS
+2252 
-2264 IDGGVTWVKAT
+2264 
-2275 QSATPGVWNYT
+2275 
-2286 WPGTVPDGDYTLNV
+2286 
-2300 KATDNAGNTVT
+2300 
-2311 ETLHF
+2311 
-2316 TIDTT
+2316 
-2321 LSTPV
+2321 
-2326 IVLDSADD
+2326 
-2334 SGVHGDNMTN
+2334 
-2344 HTQPTFALQH
+2344 
-2354 IDDDAVRVT
+2354 
-2363 VSVEHGGVTTT
+2363 
-2374 FDATKDAGGWTF
+2374 
-2386 TPTGAW
+2386 
-2392 ADGDYTLSVSVEDK
+2392 
-2406 AGNTSHSASLT
+2406 
-2417 VTVDT
+2417 
-2422 QIAINNIELVNDS
+2422 
-2435 GIPDDNLTN
+2435 
-2444 NVRPHFQ
+2444 
-2451 VTVPT
+2451 
-2456 DVNVVRLSI
+2456 
-2465 DGGKTWFNA
+2465 
-2474 TQSATPGVWDYIWP
+2474 
-2488 DDVADGGYT
+2488 
-2497 LTVEATDEAG
+2497 
-2507 NKATQTLDF
+2507 
-2516 TIDTT
+2516 
-2521 LSVPTLSLD
+2521 
-2530 SADDSGIAGDNITNV
+2530 
-2545 KTPGFTLNNIDTDVS
+2545 
-2560 RVIVEVMHNG
+2560 
-2570 IKQEVPLVQTGGQW
+2570 
-2584 RFAPTSD
+2584 
-2591 WADGDYILTVKV
+2591 
-2603 EDRAGNVKQSAPLTV
+2603 
-2618 TVDTHIAIDRIE
+2618 
-2630 LVNDSGIPGDNL
+2630 
-2642 TNEARPH
+2642 
-2649 FQVTVPADV
+2649 
-2658 NGVRLSIDGGKTWF
+2658 
-2672 DATQSA
+2672 
-2678 TSGVWDYTWLTNV
+2678 
-2691 ANGPHTLMVEAS
+2691 
-2703 DKAGNKTTQKL
+2703 
-2714 DFTIDTIL
+2714 
-2722 SEPTITLDSA
+2722 
-2732 DDSAAGDNI
+2732 
-2741 TNVKMPGFTLGN
+2741 
-2753 IDADVTK
+2753 
-2760 VVVTVAHDGKNQQI
+2760 
-2774 ELIKN
+2774 
-2779 GGVWRFTPGAAW
+2779 
-2791 TDGDYT
+2791 
-2797 LTVKVEDKAGNTNY
+2797 
-2811 SAPLTVTIDTQ
+2811 
-2822 TSIDRIELLND
+2822 
-2833 TGIVG
+2833 
-2838 DNLTNEARP
+2838 
-2847 QFHITV
+2847 
-2853 PTDVNSVQL
+2853 
-2862 SLDGGINWVNATLTS
+2862 
-2877 DGVWEYIWPTDLVE
+2877 
-2891 NTYTLTVKATDVA
+2891 
-2904 GNTATETLNFIIDT
+2904 
-2918 TLSTPTITLD
+2918 
-2928 SADDSGTANDNK
+2928 
-2940 TNVKTP
+2940 
-2946 GFIIGGI
+2946 
-2953 DSDVTQVVVQVM
+2953 
-2965 RDGHSEEVE
+2965 
-2974 LTQTNGQWR
+2974 
-2983 FVPGSA
+2983 
-2989 WTDGDYTLTVTVKD
+2989 
-3003 EAGNIRHSAPLT
+3003 
-3015 VTIDTQI
+3015 
-3022 TIDHIELVNDSG
+3022 
-3034 IPDDNLTNNVR
+3034 R

-3164 QHGGTKEVLTATKG
+3164 QHGGTKEVLTATKDATGNWSVTPTGTWADGDYTLTVRVEDEAGNEKHSASLTVTVDTQITIDAIELVNDNGIPGDNMTNDAHPQFRVTVPGDVNEVSLSIDGGVTWVKATQSATPGVWNYTWPGTVPDGDYTLNVKATDNAGNTVTETLHFTIDTTLSTPVIVLDSADDTGIQGDNMTNRTQPTFNLQHIDDDAVRVTVSVEHGGVTTTFDATKGVGGWTFTPPTSWGAGDYTLSVSVEDKAGNTSHSASLTVTVDTQIAINNIELVNDSGIPDDNLTNNVRPQFQVKVPTDVNEVRLSIDGGKTWFNATQSATPGVWDYTWLADVGEGKHTLTVEATDKAGNQTTQKLDFIIDTLLSEPTIVLDSTDDSGTKGDNLTNANKPTFLLGNIDADARYVTVEVQHGSTKEVLTATKG

-3202 EDDAGNVKY
+3202 EDEAGNVKY

-3226 VIELVNDNGI
+3226 AIELVNDNGI

-3324 IAMDSRDDTGAIGD
+3324 ITMDSRDDTGAIGD

-3347 FTIGNIDADAHSVI
+3347 FTIGNIDSDAQSVI

-3412 PLVVTVDTQTSI
+3412 PLIVTVDTQTSI

-3472 TQGIEGVWGY
+3472 AQGIEGVWGY

-3488 GDGKHTLTVMVTD
+3488 GDGKHILTVMVTD

-3620 IAIDRI
+3620 IAIDHI

-3694 LTVEVTDG
+3694 LIVEVTDG
-3702 AGNKMTETLNF
+3702 AGNKMTGTLDF

-3737 DNLTSVTQPV
+3737 DNLTSVTQPI

-3849 FDIHQ
+3849 FDIRQ

-3957 VVQVRV
+3957 VIQVRV

-3999 EATDEAGNIANKD
+3999 EATDQAGNIANKD

-4190 QHTLLVDV
+4190 KHTLLVDV

-4305 SAELRI
+4305 SAELQI

-4530 ITSVTTP
+4530 ITSVTKP

-4559 YSVTANGNNLWEF
+4559 YPVTANGNNLWEF

-4612 VRMEPASDTGNSN
+4612 VRMEPASDTGSSN

-4656 GREVLKQTITVGA
+4656 GREVLKHTITVGA

-4717 LSDPSIDDQHEA
+4717 LSDPSIDDQYEA
-4729 TSLRPEFKGF
+4729 TSLRPEFKGL

-4832 PTLIGSTLPNT
+4832 PTLVGNTLPNA

-4969 NYELTF
+4969 NYVLTF

-5083 KEILIEHDTQIEI
+5083 KDILIEHDTQIEI

-5302 TNHNK
+5302 TSHNK

-5372 LVTIDTSTFIDNPA
+5372 LVTIDTSTFIDNPV
-5386 MVAGSDNGIFS
+5386 MMAGSDNGIFS
-5397 NDSITSQTRPTF
+5397 NDSITSQTRPAF
-5409 SIFGEM
+5409 SIYGEM

-5535 WVNEKGHWQMPVN
+5535 WVNDKGHWQMPVN

-5582 IKVFTS
+5582 IQVFTS

-5596 SKTEWWSNSDLI
+5596 SKTDWWSNSSTI
-5608 TMRGTGEIGATVS
+5608 TMRGMGEIGATVS

-5636 TGRWELSTD
+5636 NGQWELSTD
-5645 KLPEGTYDISLVIE
+5645 QLPEGKYDITLSIE
-5659 DSAGNRW
+5659 DNAGNRK
-5666 EDVREIFIDR
+5666 EEVHEIFIDR

-5708 TDSEGNTYT
+5708 TDSNGNTYT

-5747 NRSDDVPLD
+5747 NLSDDVPLD
-5756 IMKEVPVI
+5756 IMKETPVI

-5778 ITRDKQ
+5778 ITRDNQ

-5861 EIALAAGEDNG
+5861 EIALAAGEGNG
-5872 ASDSDNVTNHTQPK
+5872 ASDSDNVTNHNHTQPK

-5921 TFTPPAAWNDGN
+5921 TFTPPAAWNDGT

-5939 VVDRAGNSQ
+5939 VVDRAGNSL
-5948 QSASLAVTVDS
+5948 QSASLEVTVDS

-5997 RTEPSAAEESVVKVT
+5997 RTVPSAAEESVVKET

-6045 VNVSIMFEGEEFT
+6045 VNVSVMFEGEEFT

-6082 VKFIDKDNDF
+6082 VKFIDKDDDF

-6104 SADIVNAMNVRGK
+6104 SADIVNAMNARGK

>member
-1 MGNKSIQKFFAD
+1 
-13 QNSVIDLSSL
+13 
-23 GNAKGAKVSLSGPDM
+23 PDM

-122 DDAEN
+122 DEAEN

-161 QIEEML
+161 QMEEML
-167 QNFLADNVAK
+167 QEFLADNVAK

-448 KNDNITNSTLPTF
+448 KNDSITNSTLPTF

-532 YFSAEIETTND
+532 YFSAEIETTDD

-593 FTSDSVEGIN
+593 FTSDSVEGVN

-625 DTIAPVPPTVSLE
+625 DTVAPVPPTVSLE
-638 DYVVLPNGI
+638 DFVVLPNGI

-1027 SLSPDSDSGISDDN
+1027 SLSPDSDSGIADDN

-1113 AIFDFTIDTTV
+1113 AVFDFTIDTTV

-1186 LFIPGNTWADGSY
+1186 LFTPGNTWADGSY

-1383 GWTFT
+1383 GWSFT
-1388 PPTSWADGDYT
+1388 PTGAWADGDYT

-1433 NDSGIPD
+1433 NDSGIPN

-1475 TQSATPGVWDYIWP
+1475 TQSATPGAWDYIWP

-1503 TDEAGNKATQT
+1503 TDKAGNKTTQE

-1563 IVEVM
+1563 TVEVM

-1679 TSGVWDYTWLTNVA
+1679 TPGVWDYTWLTNVA

-1714 LDFTIDTIL
+1714 LDFIIDTML

-2021 QITIDH
+2021 QIAIDH

-2038 DNLTNNVRPHFQVTV
+2038 DNLTN
-2053 PTDVN
+2053 
-2058 VVRLSIDGGKTWFNA
+2058 
-2073 TQSATPGVWDYTWLA
+2073 
-2088 DVGEG
+2088 
-2093 KHTLTVEATDK
+2093 EA
-2104 AGNKTTQQLD
+2104 
-2114 FIIDTLLS
+2114 
-2122 EPTIVLDNTD
+2122 
-2132 DSGTKGD
+2132 
-2139 HLTNV
+2139 
-2144 NKPTFL
+2144 
-2150 LGNIDADARYV
+2150 
-2161 TVEVQHGGTKEV
+2161 
-2173 LTATKDATGNWSV
+2173 
-2186 TPTGT
+2186 
-2191 WADGDYTLTVRVEDE
+2191 
-2206 AGNEKH
+2206 
-2212 SASLTVTVDTQITI
+2212 
-2226 DVIELVNDNGIP
+2226 
-2238 GDNMTNDAHPQFRV
+2238 
-2252 TVPGDVNEVSLS
+2252 
-2264 IDGGVTWVKAT
+2264 
-2275 QSATPGVWNYT
+2275 
-2286 WPGTVPDGDYTLNV
+2286 
-2300 KATDNAGNTVT
+2300 
-2311 ETLHF
+2311 
-2316 TIDTT
+2316 
-2321 LSTPV
+2321 
-2326 IVLDSADD
+2326 
-2334 SGVHGDNMTN
+2334 
-2344 HTQPTFALQH
+2344 
-2354 IDDDAVRVT
+2354 
-2363 VSVEHGGVTTT
+2363 
-2374 FDATKDAGGWTF
+2374 
-2386 TPTGAW
+2386 
-2392 ADGDYTLSVSVEDK
+2392 
-2406 AGNTSHSASLT
+2406 
-2417 VTVDT
+2417 
-2422 QIAINNIELVNDS
+2422 
-2435 GIPDDNLTN
+2435 
-2444 NVRPHFQ
+2444 
-2451 VTVPT
+2451 
-2456 DVNVVRLSI
+2456 
-2465 DGGKTWFNA
+2465 
-2474 TQSATPGVWDYIWP
+2474 
-2488 DDVADGGYT
+2488 
-2497 LTVEATDEAG
+2497 
-2507 NKATQTLDF
+2507 
-2516 TIDTT
+2516 
-2521 LSVPTLSLD
+2521 
-2530 SADDSGIAGDNITNV
+2530 
-2545 KTPGFTLNNIDTDVS
+2545 
-2560 RVIVEVMHNG
+2560 
-2570 IKQEVPLVQTGGQW
+2570 
-2584 RFAPTSD
+2584 
-2591 WADGDYILTVKV
+2591 
-2603 EDRAGNVKQSAPLTV
+2603 
-2618 TVDTHIAIDRIE
+2618 
-2630 LVNDSGIPGDNL
+2630 
-2642 TNEARPH
+2642 
-2649 FQVTVPADV
+2649 
-2658 NGVRLSIDGGKTWF
+2658 
-2672 DATQSA
+2672 
-2678 TSGVWDYTWLTNV
+2678 
-2691 ANGPHTLMVEAS
+2691 
-2703 DKAGNKTTQKL
+2703 
-2714 DFTIDTIL
+2714 
-2722 SEPTITLDSA
+2722 
-2732 DDSAAGDNI
+2732 
-2741 TNVKMPGFTLGN
+2741 
-2753 IDADVTK
+2753 
-2760 VVVTVAHDGKNQQI
+2760 
-2774 ELIKN
+2774 
-2779 GGVWRFTPGAAW
+2779 
-2791 TDGDYT
+2791 
-2797 LTVKVEDKAGNTNY
+2797 
-2811 SAPLTVTIDTQ
+2811 
-2822 TSIDRIELLND
+2822 
-2833 TGIVG
+2833 
-2838 DNLTNEARP
+2838 
-2847 QFHITV
+2847 
-2853 PTDVNSVQL
+2853 
-2862 SLDGGINWVNATLTS
+2862 
-2877 DGVWEYIWPTDLVE
+2877 
-2891 NTYTLTVKATDVA
+2891 
-2904 GNTATETLNFIIDT
+2904 
-2918 TLSTPTITLD
+2918 
-2928 SADDSGTANDNK
+2928 
-2940 TNVKTP
+2940 
-2946 GFIIGGI
+2946 
-2953 DSDVTQVVVQVM
+2953 
-2965 RDGHSEEVE
+2965 
-2974 LTQTNGQWR
+2974 
-2983 FVPGSA
+2983 
-2989 WTDGDYTLTVTVKD
+2989 
-3003 EAGNIRHSAPLT
+3003 
-3015 VTIDTQI
+3015 
-3022 TIDHIELVNDSG
+3022 
-3034 IPDDNLTNNVR
+3034 R

-3164 QHGGTKEVLTATKG
+3164 QHGGTKEVLTATKDATGNWSVTPTGTWADGDYTLTVRVEDEAGNEKHSASLTVTVDTQITIDAIELVNDNGIPGDNMTNDAHPQFRVTVPGDVNEVSLSIDGGVTWVKATQSATPGVWNYTWPGTVPDGDYTLNVKATDNAGNTVTETLHFTIDTTLSTPVIVLDSADDTGIQGDNMTNRTQPTFNLQHIDDDAVRVTVSVEHGGVTTTFDATKGVGGWTFTPPTSWGAGDYTLSVSVEDKAGNTSHSASLTVTVDTQIAINNIELVNDSGIPDDNLTNNVRPQFQVKVPTDVNEVRLSIDGGKTWFNATQSATPGVWDYTWLADVGEGKHTLTVEATDKAGNQTTQKLDFIIDTLLSEPTIVLDSTDDSGTKGDNLTNANKPTFLLGNIDADARYVTVEVQHGSTKEVLTATKG

-3202 EDDAGNVKY
+3202 EDEAGNVKY

-3226 VIELVNDNGI
+3226 AIELVNDNGI

-3324 IAMDSRDDTGAIGD
+3324 ITMDSRDDTGAIGD

-3347 FTIGNIDADAHSVI
+3347 FTIGNIDSDAQSVI

-3412 PLVVTVDTQTSI
+3412 PLIVTVDTQTSI

-3472 TQGIEGVWGY
+3472 AQGIEGVWGY

-3488 GDGKHTLTVMVTD
+3488 GDGKHILTVMVTD

-3620 IAIDRI
+3620 IAIDHI

-3694 LTVEVTDG
+3694 LIVEVTDG
-3702 AGNKMTETLNF
+3702 AGNKMTGTLDF

-3737 DNLTSVTQPV
+3737 DNLTSVTQPI

-3849 FDIHQ
+3849 FDIRQ

-3957 VVQVRV
+3957 VIQVRV

-3999 EATDEAGNIANKD
+3999 EATDQAGNIANKD

-4190 QHTLLVDV
+4190 KHTLLVDV

-4305 SAELRI
+4305 SAELQI

-4530 ITSVTTP
+4530 ITSVTKP

-4546 DIDTVVIRINGVS
+4546 
-4559 YSVTANGNNLWEF
+4559 
-4572 QVPVALNDGVYEAVV
+4572 
-4587 VFRDIAGNTS
+4587 
-4597 ETKLPFTIDTTTSVS
+4597 
-4612 VRMEPASDTGNSN
+4612 
-4625 SDNLT
+4625 
-4630 NKQNPKFEGTAEPNA
+4630 
-4645 KLVITIVDDKS
+4645 
-4656 GREVLKQTITVGA
+4656 
-4669 DGNWSVTPNILPDG
+4669 
-4683 MYTINVVATDVAGN
+4683 
-4697 TAQTQER
+4697 
-4704 FTIDTVTI
+4704 
-4712 DPTIR
+4712 
-4717 LSDPSIDDQHEA
+4717 
-4729 TSLRPEFKGF
+4729 
-4739 AEAFSTIMIQWDG
+4739 
-4752 KVVGSANANANGEW
+4752 
-4766 SWTPPSVLA
+4766 
-4775 PGSYVVSIVAKD
+4775 
-4787 KAGNESS
+4787 
-4794 QVDFPVVIPVID
+4794 
-4806 VTPPTIKL
+4806 
-4814 SEESDSGAL
+4814 
-4823 GDFTTNNKT
+4823 
-4832 PTLIGSTLPNT
+4832 
-4843 IVSIYVDGVKV
+4843 
-4854 GEATADTAGRYTF
+4854 
-4867 QLSEMKDG
+4867 
-4875 HYVVQVGIVNPR
+4875 
-4887 DNSELRSTAV
+4887 
-4897 DVTIDTEVAELVWNI
+4897 
-4912 SGMHEGGYINT
+4912 
-4923 VTPEIG
+4923 
-4929 GTSEPNSKITIFV
+4929 
-4942 NGVEKAIAYT
+4942 
-4952 TGAGHWGVVL
+4952 
-4962 PALGNDG
+4962 
-4969 NYELTF
+4969 
-4975 KVEDV
+4975 
-4980 AGNIREFGPQNVI
+4980 
-4993 LDTVISPLTVVLREA
+4993 
-5008 DDSGKVGDWITN
+5008 
-5020 KSHVTIDGTAEAGST
+5020 
-5035 LTIRNPQG
+5035 
-5043 VVIATLVVGNDGRW
+5043 
-5057 SAELDL
+5057 
-5063 REGSNAFVVVSE
+5063 
-5075 DKAGNSQQ
+5075 
-5083 KEILIEHDTQIEI
+5083 
-5096 SDISLSRDT
+5096 
-5105 NSGDK
+5105 
-5110 YDLIT
+5110 
-5115 NNKSP
+5115 
-5120 VLVAMTDPGATVQVY
+5120 
-5135 INGVLQG
+5135 
-5142 TVEASSSGNISYT
+5142 
-5155 MPANSADGEY
+5155 
-5165 QVQFVATDTAGN
+5165 
-5177 RVESAITTVTIDS
+5177 
-5190 QIAVFDIDE
+5190 
-5199 DSLPALSN
+5199 
-5207 NRALSVSGVGEA
+5207 
-5219 GSQVS
+5219 
-5224 IFVDGKLVNVVMV
+5224 
-5237 EADGTWRAP
+5237 
-5246 ILLQDDGTFNIHF
+5246 
-5259 SITDV
+5259 
-5264 AGNTEVS
+5264 
-5271 KDYSVDV
+5271 
-5278 DSSTDFPTL
+5278 
-5287 NLEDASNSGSLDDLI
+5287 
-5302 TNHNK
+5302 
-5307 PVLVGTAEAGATI
+5307 
-5320 HIYVDEKIVANVL
+5320 
-5333 VLEDGTWSYQ
+5333 
-5343 FDNALKDGE
+5343 
-5352 YSIRVVAEDP
+5352 
-5362 AGNTAESPRL
+5362 
-5372 LVTIDTSTFIDNPA
+5372 
-5386 MVAGSDNGIFS
+5386 
-5397 NDSITSQTRPTF
+5397 
-5409 SIFGEM
+5409 
-5415 NQSVQIFIDGVLVDT
+5415 
-5430 ITVTDRNQV
+5430 
-5439 YRPESPLGDGSHSI
+5439 
-5453 YYVITDKAGNT
+5453 
-5464 ATSKT
+5464 
-5469 LNFTIDTFNTTPVAI
+5469 
-5484 DSIGGQTLAEMTGSD
+5484 
-5499 GKIYITDTTR
+5499 
-5509 NLLFSGSAEPNSK
+5509 
-5522 IEIII
+5522 
-5527 NGLNVGEV
+5527 
-5535 WVNEKGHWQMPVN
+5535 
-5548 PLYFTEG
+5548 
-5555 QLDITVKSTDRA
+5555 
-5567 GNVNQEKYSIWVDTH
+5567 
-5582 IKVFTS
+5582 
-5588 ELDDNKSS
+5588 
-5596 SKTEWWSNSDLI
+5596 
-5608 TMRGTGEIGATVS
+5608 
-5621 LIVAGV
+5621 
-5627 TLATAVVAA
+5627 
-5636 TGRWELSTD
+5636 
-5645 KLPEGTYDISLVIE
+5645 
-5659 DSAGNRW
+5659 
-5666 EDVREIFIDR
+5666 
-5676 TPPNAPVV
+5676 
-5684 TYSDIVNDLIIMQ
+5684 
-5697 GTAEAKSQLII
+5697 
-5708 TDSEGNTYT
+5708 
-5717 LTVPDN
+5717 
-5723 GKWSM
+5723 
-5728 AIPYPSEGKFT
+5728 
-5739 ITSVDAIG
+5739 
-5747 NRSDDVPLD
+5747 
-5756 IMKEVPVI
+5756 
-5764 SLSPDSDSGTVGDN
+5764 
-5778 ITRDKQ
+5778 
-5784 PTFIIGNL
+5784 
-5792 ESDVVVVQV
+5792 
-5801 DINGT
+5801 
-5806 VYNAEKNADGVWFF
+5806 
-5820 TPGTPLADGSYTI
+5820 
-5833 SVIASDAAGNQK
+5833 
-5845 NSLPITVTI
+5845 
-5854 DSTLTVP
+5854 
-5861 EIALAAGEDNG
+5861 
-5872 ASDSDNVTNHTQPK
+5872 
-5886 FTLQHIDADVTGVT
+5886 
-5900 VNVTHNGVTDIYQ
+5900 
-5913 ATQGADGW
+5913 
-5921 TFTPPAAWNDGN
+5921 
-5933 YTLSVT
+5933 
-5939 VVDRAGNSQ
+5939 
-5948 QSASLAVTVDS
+5948 
-5959 TVTVTADSQ
+5959 
-5968 HDDASDDATA
+5968 
-5978 TAVTPPE
+5978 
-5985 SETVNAE
+5985 
-5992 SATHL
+5992 
-5997 RTEPSAAEESVVKVT
+5997 
-6012 AYSITLLN
+6012 
-6020 ADSGDEIDRSIS
+6020 
-6032 QTPSFEISVPENI
+6032 
-6045 VNVSIMFEGEEFT
+6045 
-6058 LPITNQK
+6058 
-6065 AIFEVPLSL
+6065 
-6074 EDGEYTMD
+6074 
-6082 VKFIDKDNDF
+6082 
-6092 LIKEKTFSVDHS
+6092 
-6104 SADIVNAMNVRGK
+6104 
-6117 TEDDINDSPSTSSVG
+6117 
-6132 HNNNGAIDVF
+6132 
-6142 AVNEVTLPV
+6142 
-6151 DNQEEHA
+6151 

>member
-38 NITTPRGSVIIVNGA
+38 NITTPHGSVIIVNGA

-122 DDAEN
+122 DEAEN

-448 KNDNITNSTLPTF
+448 KNDSITNSTLPTF

-532 YFSAEIETTND
+532 YFSAEIETTDD

-593 FTSDSVEGIN
+593 FTSDSVEGVN

-616 KDFSFSYVI
+616 KDFSFSYII
-625 DTIAPVPPTVSLE
+625 DTVAPVPPTVSLE
-638 DYVVLPNGI
+638 DFVVLPNGI

-1063 VWDAMSDTQ
+1063 VWDAASDTQ

-1113 AIFDFTIDTTV
+1113 AVFDFTIDTTV

-1186 LFIPGNTWADGSY
+1186 LFTPGNTWADGSY

-1328 VLDSADDTGI
+1328 VLNSADDTGV

-1433 NDSGIPD
+1433 NDSGIPN

-1475 TQSATPGVWDYIWP
+1475 TQNATPGVWDYIWP

-1503 TDEAGNKATQT
+1503 TDEAGNKTTQT

-1563 IVEVM
+1563 TVEVM

-1679 TSGVWDYTWLTNVA
+1679 TPGVWDYTWLTNVA

-1714 LDFTIDTIL
+1714 LDFIIDTML

-2021 QITIDH
+2021 QIAIDH

-2038 DNLTNNVRPHFQVTV
+2038 DNLTN
-2053 PTDVN
+2053 
-2058 VVRLSIDGGKTWFNA
+2058 
-2073 TQSATPGVWDYTWLA
+2073 
-2088 DVGEG
+2088 
-2093 KHTLTVEATDK
+2093 EA
-2104 AGNKTTQQLD
+2104 
-2114 FIIDTLLS
+2114 
-2122 EPTIVLDNTD
+2122 
-2132 DSGTKGD
+2132 
-2139 HLTNV
+2139 
-2144 NKPTFL
+2144 
-2150 LGNIDADARYV
+2150 
-2161 TVEVQHGGTKEV
+2161 
-2173 LTATKDATGNWSV
+2173 
-2186 TPTGT
+2186 
-2191 WADGDYTLTVRVEDE
+2191 
-2206 AGNEKH
+2206 
-2212 SASLTVTVDTQITI
+2212 
-2226 DVIELVNDNGIP
+2226 
-2238 GDNMTNDAHPQFRV
+2238 
-2252 TVPGDVNEVSLS
+2252 
-2264 IDGGVTWVKAT
+2264 
-2275 QSATPGVWNYT
+2275 
-2286 WPGTVPDGDYTLNV
+2286 
-2300 KATDNAGNTVT
+2300 
-2311 ETLHF
+2311 
-2316 TIDTT
+2316 
-2321 LSTPV
+2321 
-2326 IVLDSADD
+2326 
-2334 SGVHGDNMTN
+2334 
-2344 HTQPTFALQH
+2344 
-2354 IDDDAVRVT
+2354 
-2363 VSVEHGGVTTT
+2363 
-2374 FDATKDAGGWTF
+2374 
-2386 TPTGAW
+2386 
-2392 ADGDYTLSVSVEDK
+2392 
-2406 AGNTSHSASLT
+2406 
-2417 VTVDT
+2417 
-2422 QIAINNIELVNDS
+2422 
-2435 GIPDDNLTN
+2435 
-2444 NVRPHFQ
+2444 
-2451 VTVPT
+2451 
-2456 DVNVVRLSI
+2456 
-2465 DGGKTWFNA
+2465 
-2474 TQSATPGVWDYIWP
+2474 
-2488 DDVADGGYT
+2488 
-2497 LTVEATDEAG
+2497 
-2507 NKATQTLDF
+2507 
-2516 TIDTT
+2516 
-2521 LSVPTLSLD
+2521 
-2530 SADDSGIAGDNITNV
+2530 
-2545 KTPGFTLNNIDTDVS
+2545 
-2560 RVIVEVMHNG
+2560 
-2570 IKQEVPLVQTGGQW
+2570 
-2584 RFAPTSD
+2584 
-2591 WADGDYILTVKV
+2591 
-2603 EDRAGNVKQSAPLTV
+2603 
-2618 TVDTHIAIDRIE
+2618 
-2630 LVNDSGIPGDNL
+2630 
-2642 TNEARPH
+2642 
-2649 FQVTVPADV
+2649 
-2658 NGVRLSIDGGKTWF
+2658 
-2672 DATQSA
+2672 
-2678 TSGVWDYTWLTNV
+2678 
-2691 ANGPHTLMVEAS
+2691 
-2703 DKAGNKTTQKL
+2703 
-2714 DFTIDTIL
+2714 
-2722 SEPTITLDSA
+2722 
-2732 DDSAAGDNI
+2732 
-2741 TNVKMPGFTLGN
+2741 
-2753 IDADVTK
+2753 
-2760 VVVTVAHDGKNQQI
+2760 
-2774 ELIKN
+2774 
-2779 GGVWRFTPGAAW
+2779 
-2791 TDGDYT
+2791 
-2797 LTVKVEDKAGNTNY
+2797 
-2811 SAPLTVTIDTQ
+2811 
-2822 TSIDRIELLND
+2822 
-2833 TGIVG
+2833 
-2838 DNLTNEARP
+2838 
-2847 QFHITV
+2847 
-2853 PTDVNSVQL
+2853 
-2862 SLDGGINWVNATLTS
+2862 
-2877 DGVWEYIWPTDLVE
+2877 
-2891 NTYTLTVKATDVA
+2891 
-2904 GNTATETLNFIIDT
+2904 
-2918 TLSTPTITLD
+2918 
-2928 SADDSGTANDNK
+2928 
-2940 TNVKTP
+2940 
-2946 GFIIGGI
+2946 
-2953 DSDVTQVVVQVM
+2953 
-2965 RDGHSEEVE
+2965 
-2974 LTQTNGQWR
+2974 
-2983 FVPGSA
+2983 
-2989 WTDGDYTLTVTVKD
+2989 
-3003 EAGNIRHSAPLT
+3003 
-3015 VTIDTQI
+3015 
-3022 TIDHIELVNDSG
+3022 
-3034 IPDDNLTNNVR
+3034 R

-3164 QHGGTKEVLTATKG
+3164 QHGGTKEVLTATKD
-3178 ATGIWSVTPTG
+3178 ATGNWSVTPTG

-3202 EDDAGNVKY
+3202 EDEAGNEKH
-3211 SAPLT
+3211 SASLT

-3226 VIELVNDNGI
+3226 AIELVNDNGIPGDNMTNDAHPQFRVTVPGDVNEVSLSIDGGVTWVKATQSATPGVWNYTWPGTVPDGDYTLNVKATDNAGNTVTETLHFTIDTTLSTPVIVLDSADDTGIQGDNMTNRTQPTFNLQHIDDDAVRVTVSVEHGGVTTTFDATKGVGGWTFTPPTSWGAGDYTLSVSVEDKAGNTSHSASLTVTVDTQIAINNIELVNDSGIPDDNLTNNVRPQFQVKVPTDVNEVRLSIDGGKTWFNATQSATPGVWDYTWLADVGEGKHTLTVEATDKAGNQTTQQLDFIIDTLLSEPTIVLDNTDDSGTKGDNLTNVNKPTFLLGNIDADARYVTVEVQHGGTKEVLTATKDATGNWSVTPTGTWADGDYTLTVRVEDEAGNEKHSASLTVTVDTQITIDAIELVNDNGI

-3324 IAMDSRDDTGAIGD
+3324 ITMDSRDDTGAIGD

-3347 FTIGNIDADAHSVI
+3347 FTIGNIDSDAQSVI

-3392 GSYTLTVEVTD
+3392 GSYTLTVEVQD

-3412 PLVVTVDTQTSI
+3412 PLIVTVDTQTSI

-3472 TQGIEGVWGY
+3472 AQGIEGVWGY

-3620 IAIDRI
+3620 IAIDHI
-3626 ELVNDSGVPGDNVTK
+3626 ELVNDSGVPGDNITK

-3694 LTVEVTDG
+3694 LIVEVTDG
-3702 AGNKMTETLNF
+3702 AGNKMTGTLDF

-3737 DNLTSVTQPV
+3737 DNLTSVTQPI

-3849 FDIHQ
+3849 FDIRQ

-3910 KESAPFEVRI
+3910 KESAPLEVRI

-3957 VVQVRV
+3957 VIQVRV

-4190 QHTLLVDV
+4190 KHTLLVDV

-4305 SAELRI
+4305 SAELQI

-4530 ITSVTTP
+4530 ITSVTKP

-4559 YSVTANGNNLWEF
+4559 YPVTANGNNLWEF

-4612 VRMEPASDTGNSN
+4612 VRMEPASDTGSSN

-4656 GREVLKQTITVGA
+4656 GREVLKHTITVGA

-4717 LSDPSIDDQHEA
+4717 LSDPSIDDQYEA
-4729 TSLRPEFKGF
+4729 TSLRPEFKGL

-4832 PTLIGSTLPNT
+4832 PTLVGNTLPNA

-5083 KEILIEHDTQIEI
+5083 KDILIEHDTQIEI

-5302 TNHNK
+5302 TSHNK

-5409 SIFGEM
+5409 SISGEM

-5535 WVNEKGHWQMPVN
+5535 WVNDKGHWQMPVN

-5582 IKVFTS
+5582 IQVFTS

-5596 SKTEWWSNSDLI
+5596 SKTDWWSNSSTI
-5608 TMRGTGEIGATVS
+5608 TMRGMGEIGATVS

-5636 TGRWELSTD
+5636 NGQWELSTD
-5645 KLPEGTYDISLVIE
+5645 QLPEGKYDITLSIE
-5659 DSAGNRW
+5659 DNAGNRK
-5666 EDVREIFIDR
+5666 EEVHEIFIDR

-5708 TDSEGNTYT
+5708 TDSNGNTYT

-5756 IMKEVPVI
+5756 IMKETPVI

-5778 ITRDKQ
+5778 ITRDNQ

-5872 ASDSDNVTNHTQPK
+5872 ASDSDNVTNHNHTQPK

-5913 ATQGADGW
+5913 ATQDADGW
-5921 TFTPPAAWNDGN
+5921 TFTPPAAWNDGT

-5939 VVDRAGNSQ
+5939 VVDRAGNSL
-5948 QSASLAVTVDS
+5948 QSASLEVTVDS

-5968 HDDASDDATA
+5968 YDDAIDDATA

-5997 RTEPSAAEESVVKVT
+5997 RTVPSAAEESVVKET

-6045 VNVSIMFEGEEFT
+6045 VNVSVMFEGEEFT

-6082 VKFIDKDNDF
+6082 VKFIDKDDDF

-6104 SADIVNAMNVRGK
+6104 SADIVNAMNARGK

>member
-1 MGNKSIQKFFAD
+1 SIQKFFAD

-297 TFTAPETLTDGT
+297 TFTAPETLTDGA

-425 IITDTIAPEKPTI
+425 IITDTIPPEKPTI

-638 DYVVLPNGI
+638 DFVVLPNGI

-1027 SLSPDSDSGISDDN
+1027 SLSPDSDSGIADDN

-1113 AIFDFTIDTTV
+1113 AVFDFTIDTTV

-1186 LFIPGNTWADGSY
+1186 LFTPGNTWADGSY

-1210 NTNYSA
+1210 NTSYSA

-1328 VLDSADDTGI
+1328 VLNSADDTGV
-1338 QGDNMTNSTQPT
+1338 QGDNMTNRTQPT

-1475 TQSATPGVWDYIWP
+1475 TQSATPGAWDYIWP

-1503 TDEAGNKATQT
+1503 TDKAGNKTTQE

-1714 LDFTIDTIL
+1714 LDFIIDTLL

-2122 EPTIVLDNTD
+2122 EPTIVLDSTD

-2139 HLTNV
+2139 NLTNV

-2321 LSTPV
+2321 LSVPV
-2326 IVLDSADD
+2326 IVLNSADD
-2334 SGVHGDNMTN
+2334 TGVQGDNMTN
-2344 HTQPTFALQH
+2344 STQPTFALQH

-2374 FDATKDAGGWTF
+2374 FDATKGVGGWSF

-2451 VTVPT
+2451 VKVPT
-2456 DVNVVRLSI
+2456 DVN
-2465 DGGKTWFNA
+2465 
-2474 TQSATPGVWDYIWP
+2474 
-2488 DDVADGGYT
+2488 
-2497 LTVEATDEAG
+2497 E
-2507 NKATQTLDF
+2507 
-2516 TIDTT
+2516 
-2521 LSVPTLSLD
+2521 
-2530 SADDSGIAGDNITNV
+2530 
-2545 KTPGFTLNNIDTDVS
+2545 
-2560 RVIVEVMHNG
+2560 
-2570 IKQEVPLVQTGGQW
+2570 
-2584 RFAPTSD
+2584 
-2591 WADGDYILTVKV
+2591 
-2603 EDRAGNVKQSAPLTV
+2603 
-2618 TVDTHIAIDRIE
+2618 
-2630 LVNDSGIPGDNL
+2630 
-2642 TNEARPH
+2642 
-2649 FQVTVPADV
+2649 
-2658 NGVRLSIDGGKTWF
+2658 
-2672 DATQSA
+2672 
-2678 TSGVWDYTWLTNV
+2678 
-2691 ANGPHTLMVEAS
+2691 
-2703 DKAGNKTTQKL
+2703 
-2714 DFTIDTIL
+2714 
-2722 SEPTITLDSA
+2722 
-2732 DDSAAGDNI
+2732 
-2741 TNVKMPGFTLGN
+2741 
-2753 IDADVTK
+2753 
-2760 VVVTVAHDGKNQQI
+2760 
-2774 ELIKN
+2774 
-2779 GGVWRFTPGAAW
+2779 
-2791 TDGDYT
+2791 
-2797 LTVKVEDKAGNTNY
+2797 
-2811 SAPLTVTIDTQ
+2811 
-2822 TSIDRIELLND
+2822 
-2833 TGIVG
+2833 
-2838 DNLTNEARP
+2838 
-2847 QFHITV
+2847 
-2853 PTDVNSVQL
+2853 
-2862 SLDGGINWVNATLTS
+2862 
-2877 DGVWEYIWPTDLVE
+2877 
-2891 NTYTLTVKATDVA
+2891 
-2904 GNTATETLNFIIDT
+2904 
-2918 TLSTPTITLD
+2918 
-2928 SADDSGTANDNK
+2928 
-2940 TNVKTP
+2940 
-2946 GFIIGGI
+2946 
-2953 DSDVTQVVVQVM
+2953 
-2965 RDGHSEEVE
+2965 
-2974 LTQTNGQWR
+2974 
-2983 FVPGSA
+2983 
-2989 WTDGDYTLTVTVKD
+2989 
-3003 EAGNIRHSAPLT
+3003 
-3015 VTIDTQI
+3015 
-3022 TIDHIELVNDSG
+3022 
-3034 IPDDNLTNNVR
+3034 
-3045 PHFQVTVPTD
+3045 
-3055 VNVVRLSIDGGKTW
+3055 VRLSIDGGKTW

-3106 KTTQQLDFIIDTLLS
+3106 QTTQKLDFIIDTMLS

-3127 DNTDDSGTKGDNLT
+3127 DSTDDSGTKGDNLT
-3141 NVNKPTFLLGNI
+3141 NANKPTFILGNI

-3164 QHGGTKEVLTATKG
+3164 QYGGTKEVLTATKG

-3324 IAMDSRDDTGAIGD
+3324 ITMDSRDDTGAIGD

-3347 FTIGNIDADAHSVI
+3347 FTIGNIDSDAQSVI

-3412 PLVVTVDTQTSI
+3412 PLIVTVDTQTSI

-3472 TQGIEGVWGY
+3472 AQGIEGVWGY

-3620 IAIDRI
+3620 IAIDHI

-3713 TIDITLLTPTIELA
+3713 TIDITLMTPTIELA

-3849 FDIHQ
+3849 FDIRQ

-4305 SAELRI
+4305 SAELKI

-4530 ITSVTTP
+4530 ITSVTKP

-4559 YSVTANGNNLWEF
+4559 YPVTANGNNLWEF

-4832 PTLIGSTLPNT
+4832 PTLVGNTLPNA

-4969 NYELTF
+4969 NYVLTF

-5035 LTIRNPQG
+5035 LTIRSPQG

-5083 KEILIEHDTQIEI
+5083 KDILIEHDTQIEI

-5343 FDNALKDGE
+5343 FDNVLKDGE

-5409 SIFGEM
+5409 SISGEM

-5582 IKVFTS
+5582 IQVFTS

-5596 SKTEWWSNSDLI
+5596 SKTDWWSNSSTI
-5608 TMRGTGEIGATVS
+5608 TMRGMGEIGATVS

-5636 TGRWELSTD
+5636 NGQWELSTD
-5645 KLPEGTYDISLVIE
+5645 QLPEGKYDITLSIE
-5659 DSAGNRW
+5659 DNAGNRK
-5666 EDVREIFIDR
+5666 EEVHEIFIDR

-5708 TDSEGNTYT
+5708 TDSNGNTYT

-5747 NRSDDVPLD
+5747 NRSDDVSLD

-5872 ASDSDNVTNHTQPK
+5872 VSDSDNVTNHTQPK

-5900 VNVTHNGVTDIYQ
+5900 VNVTHNGVTDTYQ

-5921 TFTPPAAWNDGN
+5921 TFTPPAAWNDGT

-5997 RTEPSAAEESVVKVT
+5997 RTVPSAAEESVVKET

-6104 SADIVNAMNVRGK
+6104 SADIVNAMNARGK

>member
-1 MGNKSIQKFFAD
+1 
-13 QNSVIDLSSL
+13 
-23 GNAKGAKVSLSGPDM
+23 PDM

-2122 EPTIVLDNTD
+2122 EPTIVLDSTD

-2161 TVEVQHGGTKEV
+2161 TVEVQHDGTKEV

-2474 TQSATPGVWDYIWP
+2474 TQSATPGVWDY
-2488 DDVADGGYT
+2488 
-2497 LTVEATDEAG
+2497 
-2507 NKATQTLDF
+2507 
-2516 TIDTT
+2516 
-2521 LSVPTLSLD
+2521 
-2530 SADDSGIAGDNITNV
+2530 
-2545 KTPGFTLNNIDTDVS
+2545 
-2560 RVIVEVMHNG
+2560 
-2570 IKQEVPLVQTGGQW
+2570 
-2584 RFAPTSD
+2584 
-2591 WADGDYILTVKV
+2591 
-2603 EDRAGNVKQSAPLTV
+2603 
-2618 TVDTHIAIDRIE
+2618 
-2630 LVNDSGIPGDNL
+2630 
-2642 TNEARPH
+2642 
-2649 FQVTVPADV
+2649 
-2658 NGVRLSIDGGKTWF
+2658 
-2672 DATQSA
+2672 
-2678 TSGVWDYTWLTNV
+2678 
-2691 ANGPHTLMVEAS
+2691 
-2703 DKAGNKTTQKL
+2703 
-2714 DFTIDTIL
+2714 
-2722 SEPTITLDSA
+2722 
-2732 DDSAAGDNI
+2732 
-2741 TNVKMPGFTLGN
+2741 
-2753 IDADVTK
+2753 
-2760 VVVTVAHDGKNQQI
+2760 
-2774 ELIKN
+2774 
-2779 GGVWRFTPGAAW
+2779 
-2791 TDGDYT
+2791 
-2797 LTVKVEDKAGNTNY
+2797 
-2811 SAPLTVTIDTQ
+2811 
-2822 TSIDRIELLND
+2822 
-2833 TGIVG
+2833 
-2838 DNLTNEARP
+2838 
-2847 QFHITV
+2847 
-2853 PTDVNSVQL
+2853 
-2862 SLDGGINWVNATLTS
+2862 
-2877 DGVWEYIWPTDLVE
+2877 
-2891 NTYTLTVKATDVA
+2891 
-2904 GNTATETLNFIIDT
+2904 
-2918 TLSTPTITLD
+2918 
-2928 SADDSGTANDNK
+2928 
-2940 TNVKTP
+2940 
-2946 GFIIGGI
+2946 
-2953 DSDVTQVVVQVM
+2953 
-2965 RDGHSEEVE
+2965 
-2974 LTQTNGQWR
+2974 
-2983 FVPGSA
+2983 
-2989 WTDGDYTLTVTVKD
+2989 
-3003 EAGNIRHSAPLT
+3003 
-3015 VTIDTQI
+3015 
-3022 TIDHIELVNDSG
+3022 
-3034 IPDDNLTNNVR
+3034 
-3045 PHFQVTVPTD
+3045 
-3055 VNVVRLSIDGGKTW
+3055 
-3069 FNATQSATPGVW
+3069 
-3081 DYTWLADVGEGKHTL
+3081 TWLADVGEGKHTL

-3141 NVNKPTFLLGNI
+3141 NVDKPTFLLGNI

-4559 YSVTANGNNLWEF
+4559 YPVTANGNNLWEF

>member
-38 NITTPRGSVIIVNGA
+38 NITTPHGSVIIVNGA

-532 YFSAEIETTND
+532 YFSAEIETTDD

-593 FTSDSVEGIN
+593 FTSDSVEGVN

-625 DTIAPVPPTVSLE
+625 DTVAPVPPTVSLE
-638 DYVVLPNGI
+638 DFVVLPNGI

-695 LQGAYDIEIISQDAA
+695 LQGSYDIEIISQDAA

-1027 SLSPDSDSGISDDN
+1027 SLSPDSDSGIADDN

-1113 AIFDFTIDTTV
+1113 AVFDFTIDTTV

-1186 LFIPGNTWADGSY
+1186 LFTPGNTWADGSY

-1210 NTNYSA
+1210 NTSYSA

-1383 GWTFT
+1383 GW
-1388 PPTSWADGDYT
+1388 S
-1399 LSVSVEDKAGN
+1399 
-1410 TSHSASLTVT
+1410 
-1420 VDTQIA
+1420 
-1426 INNIELV
+1426 
-1433 NDSGIPD
+1433 
-1440 DNLTNNV
+1440 
-1447 RPHFQVTV
+1447 
-1455 PTDVNVVRLSIDGG
+1455 
-1469 KTWFNA
+1469 
-1475 TQSATPGVWDYIWP
+1475 
-1489 DDVADGGYT
+1489 
-1498 LTVEA
+1498 
-1503 TDEAGNKATQT
+1503 
-1514 LDFTIDTTL
+1514 
-1523 SVPTLSLDSAD
+1523 
-1534 DSGIAGDNITNVKT
+1534 
-1548 PGFTLN
+1548 
-1554 NIDTDVSRV
+1554 
-1563 IVEVM
+1563 
-1568 HNGIKQEVPLVQT
+1568 
-1581 GGQWRFAPTSDWADG
+1581 
-1596 DYILTVK
+1596 
-1603 VEDRAGNVKQSAP
+1603 
-1616 LTVTVDTHI
+1616 
-1625 AIDRIELVNDS
+1625 
-1636 GIPGDNLTN
+1636 
-1645 EARPHFQV
+1645 
-1653 TVPADVNGVRLS
+1653 
-1665 IDGGKTWF
+1665 
-1673 DATQSA
+1673 
-1679 TSGVWDYTWLTNVA
+1679 
-1693 NGPHTLMVEASDKA
+1693 
-1707 GNKTTQK
+1707 
-1714 LDFTIDTIL
+1714 
-1723 SEPTI
+1723 
-1728 TLDSADDSAAGD
+1728 
-1740 NITNVK
+1740 
-1746 MPGFTLGNIDAD
+1746 
-1758 VTKVVVTVAHDG
+1758 
-1770 KNQQIELIKNGGVW
+1770 
-1784 RFTPGAAWTDGDYT
+1784 
-1798 LTVKVEDKAGNT
+1798 
-1810 NYSAPLTVTI
+1810 
-1820 DTQTSIDR
+1820 
-1828 IELLNDTGIVGDNL
+1828 
-1842 TNEARPQFHITVPT
+1842 
-1856 DVNSVQLSLDGGINW
+1856 
-1871 VNATLTSDGVWEYI
+1871 
-1885 WPTDLVE
+1885 
-1892 NTYTLTVKATD
+1892 
-1903 VAGNT
+1903 
-1908 ATETL
+1908 
-1913 NFIIDTTL
+1913 
-1921 STPTITLDSAD
+1921 
-1932 DSGTANDN
+1932 
-1940 KTNVKTPGFIIGG
+1940 
-1953 IDSDVTQVVVQVMRD
+1953 
-1968 GHSEEVE
+1968 
-1975 LTQTNGQWRFVP
+1975 
-1987 GSAWTDGDY
+1987 
-1996 TLTVTVKDEA
+1996 
-2006 GNIRHSAPL
+2006 
-2015 TVTIDT
+2015 
-2021 QITIDH
+2021 
-2027 IELVNDSGIPD
+2027 
-2038 DNLTNNVRPHFQVTV
+2038 
-2053 PTDVN
+2053 
-2058 VVRLSIDGGKTWFNA
+2058 
-2073 TQSATPGVWDYTWLA
+2073 
-2088 DVGEG
+2088 
-2093 KHTLTVEATDK
+2093 
-2104 AGNKTTQQLD
+2104 
-2114 FIIDTLLS
+2114 
-2122 EPTIVLDNTD
+2122 
-2132 DSGTKGD
+2132 
-2139 HLTNV
+2139 
-2144 NKPTFL
+2144 
-2150 LGNIDADARYV
+2150 
-2161 TVEVQHGGTKEV
+2161 
-2173 LTATKDATGNWSV
+2173 
-2186 TPTGT
+2186 
-2191 WADGDYTLTVRVEDE
+2191 
-2206 AGNEKH
+2206 
-2212 SASLTVTVDTQITI
+2212 
-2226 DVIELVNDNGIP
+2226 
-2238 GDNMTNDAHPQFRV
+2238 
-2252 TVPGDVNEVSLS
+2252 
-2264 IDGGVTWVKAT
+2264 
-2275 QSATPGVWNYT
+2275 
-2286 WPGTVPDGDYTLNV
+2286 
-2300 KATDNAGNTVT
+2300 
-2311 ETLHF
+2311 
-2316 TIDTT
+2316 
-2321 LSTPV
+2321 
-2326 IVLDSADD
+2326 
-2334 SGVHGDNMTN
+2334 
-2344 HTQPTFALQH
+2344 
-2354 IDDDAVRVT
+2354 
-2363 VSVEHGGVTTT
+2363 
-2374 FDATKDAGGWTF
+2374 F

-2435 GIPDDNLTN
+2435 GIPNDNLTN

-2451 VTVPT
+2451 VKVPT
-2456 DVNVVRLSI
+2456 DVN
-2465 DGGKTWFNA
+2465 
-2474 TQSATPGVWDYIWP
+2474 
-2488 DDVADGGYT
+2488 
-2497 LTVEATDEAG
+2497 E
-2507 NKATQTLDF
+2507 
-2516 TIDTT
+2516 
-2521 LSVPTLSLD
+2521 
-2530 SADDSGIAGDNITNV
+2530 
-2545 KTPGFTLNNIDTDVS
+2545 
-2560 RVIVEVMHNG
+2560 
-2570 IKQEVPLVQTGGQW
+2570 
-2584 RFAPTSD
+2584 
-2591 WADGDYILTVKV
+2591 
-2603 EDRAGNVKQSAPLTV
+2603 
-2618 TVDTHIAIDRIE
+2618 
-2630 LVNDSGIPGDNL
+2630 
-2642 TNEARPH
+2642 
-2649 FQVTVPADV
+2649 
-2658 NGVRLSIDGGKTWF
+2658 
-2672 DATQSA
+2672 
-2678 TSGVWDYTWLTNV
+2678 
-2691 ANGPHTLMVEAS
+2691 
-2703 DKAGNKTTQKL
+2703 
-2714 DFTIDTIL
+2714 
-2722 SEPTITLDSA
+2722 
-2732 DDSAAGDNI
+2732 
-2741 TNVKMPGFTLGN
+2741 
-2753 IDADVTK
+2753 
-2760 VVVTVAHDGKNQQI
+2760 
-2774 ELIKN
+2774 
-2779 GGVWRFTPGAAW
+2779 
-2791 TDGDYT
+2791 
-2797 LTVKVEDKAGNTNY
+2797 
-2811 SAPLTVTIDTQ
+2811 
-2822 TSIDRIELLND
+2822 
-2833 TGIVG
+2833 
-2838 DNLTNEARP
+2838 
-2847 QFHITV
+2847 
-2853 PTDVNSVQL
+2853 
-2862 SLDGGINWVNATLTS
+2862 
-2877 DGVWEYIWPTDLVE
+2877 
-2891 NTYTLTVKATDVA
+2891 
-2904 GNTATETLNFIIDT
+2904 
-2918 TLSTPTITLD
+2918 
-2928 SADDSGTANDNK
+2928 
-2940 TNVKTP
+2940 
-2946 GFIIGGI
+2946 
-2953 DSDVTQVVVQVM
+2953 
-2965 RDGHSEEVE
+2965 
-2974 LTQTNGQWR
+2974 
-2983 FVPGSA
+2983 
-2989 WTDGDYTLTVTVKD
+2989 
-3003 EAGNIRHSAPLT
+3003 
-3015 VTIDTQI
+3015 
-3022 TIDHIELVNDSG
+3022 
-3034 IPDDNLTNNVR
+3034 
-3045 PHFQVTVPTD
+3045 
-3055 VNVVRLSIDGGKTW
+3055 VRLSIDGGKTW

-3106 KTTQQLDFIIDTLLS
+3106 QTTQKLDFIIDTMLS

-3127 DNTDDSGTKGDNLT
+3127 DSTDDSGTKGDNLT
-3141 NVNKPTFLLGNI
+3141 NANKPTFILGNI

-3164 QHGGTKEVLTATKG
+3164 QYGGTKEVLTATKG

-3392 GSYTLTVEVTD
+3392 GSYTLTVEVQD

-3521 PTIALDSTDD
+3521 PTIELDSTDD

-3713 TIDITLLTPTIELA
+3713 TIDITLMTPTIELA

-3849 FDIHQ
+3849 FDIRQ

-4305 SAELRI
+4305 SAELKI

-4530 ITSVTTP
+4530 ITSVTKP

-4559 YSVTANGNNLWEF
+4559 YPVTANGNNLWEF

-4832 PTLIGSTLPNT
+4832 PTLVGNTLPNA

-4969 NYELTF
+4969 NYVLTF

-5035 LTIRNPQG
+5035 LTIRSPQG

-5083 KEILIEHDTQIEI
+5083 KDILIEHDTQIEI

-5409 SIFGEM
+5409 SISGEM

-5582 IKVFTS
+5582 IQVFTS

-5596 SKTEWWSNSDLI
+5596 SKTDWWSNSSTI
-5608 TMRGTGEIGATVS
+5608 TMRGMGEIGATVS

-5636 TGRWELSTD
+5636 NGQWELSTD
-5645 KLPEGTYDISLVIE
+5645 QLPEGKYDITLSIE
-5659 DSAGNRW
+5659 DNAGNRK
-5666 EDVREIFIDR
+5666 EEVHEIFIDR

-5708 TDSEGNTYT
+5708 TDSNGNTYT

-5820 TPGTPLADGSYTI
+5820 TPGTPLTDGSYTI

-5921 TFTPPAAWNDGN
+5921 TFTPPAAWNDGT

-5997 RTEPSAAEESVVKVT
+5997 RTVPSAAEESVVKET

-6045 VNVSIMFEGEEFT
+6045 VNVSVMFEGEEFT

>member
-38 NITTPRGSVIIVNGA
+38 NITTPHGSVIIVNGA

-122 DDAEN
+122 DEAEN

-448 KNDNITNSTLPTF
+448 KNDSITNSTLPTF

-532 YFSAEIETTND
+532 YFSAEIETTDD

-593 FTSDSVEGIN
+593 FTSDSVEGVN

-625 DTIAPVPPTVSLE
+625 DTVAPVPPTVSLE
-638 DYVVLPNGI
+638 DFVVLPNGI

-1063 VWDAMSDTQ
+1063 VWDAASDTQ

-1113 AIFDFTIDTTV
+1113 AVFDFTIDTTV

-1186 LFIPGNTWADGSY
+1186 LFTPGNTWADGSY

-1328 VLDSADDTGI
+1328 VLNSADDTGV

-1377 ATKGTG
+1377 ATKGVG
-1383 GWTFT
+1383 GWSFT
-1388 PPTSWADGDYT
+1388 PTGAWADGDYT

-1433 NDSGIPD
+1433 NDSGIPN

-1475 TQSATPGVWDYIWP
+1475 TQNATPGVWDYIWP

-1503 TDEAGNKATQT
+1503 TDEAGNKTTQT

-1554 NIDTDVSRV
+1554 NIDADVSRV
-1563 IVEVM
+1563 TVEVM

-1679 TSGVWDYTWLTNVA
+1679 TPGVWDYTWLTNVA

-1714 LDFTIDTIL
+1714 LDFIIDTML

-1871 VNATLTSDGVWEYI
+1871 VNATLTPDGVWEYI

-2021 QITIDH
+2021 QIAIDH

-2038 DNLTNNVRPHFQVTV
+2038 DNLTN
-2053 PTDVN
+2053 
-2058 VVRLSIDGGKTWFNA
+2058 
-2073 TQSATPGVWDYTWLA
+2073 
-2088 DVGEG
+2088 
-2093 KHTLTVEATDK
+2093 EA
-2104 AGNKTTQQLD
+2104 
-2114 FIIDTLLS
+2114 
-2122 EPTIVLDNTD
+2122 
-2132 DSGTKGD
+2132 
-2139 HLTNV
+2139 
-2144 NKPTFL
+2144 
-2150 LGNIDADARYV
+2150 
-2161 TVEVQHGGTKEV
+2161 
-2173 LTATKDATGNWSV
+2173 
-2186 TPTGT
+2186 
-2191 WADGDYTLTVRVEDE
+2191 
-2206 AGNEKH
+2206 
-2212 SASLTVTVDTQITI
+2212 
-2226 DVIELVNDNGIP
+2226 
-2238 GDNMTNDAHPQFRV
+2238 
-2252 TVPGDVNEVSLS
+2252 
-2264 IDGGVTWVKAT
+2264 
-2275 QSATPGVWNYT
+2275 
-2286 WPGTVPDGDYTLNV
+2286 
-2300 KATDNAGNTVT
+2300 
-2311 ETLHF
+2311 
-2316 TIDTT
+2316 
-2321 LSTPV
+2321 
-2326 IVLDSADD
+2326 
-2334 SGVHGDNMTN
+2334 
-2344 HTQPTFALQH
+2344 
-2354 IDDDAVRVT
+2354 
-2363 VSVEHGGVTTT
+2363 
-2374 FDATKDAGGWTF
+2374 
-2386 TPTGAW
+2386 
-2392 ADGDYTLSVSVEDK
+2392 
-2406 AGNTSHSASLT
+2406 
-2417 VTVDT
+2417 
-2422 QIAINNIELVNDS
+2422 
-2435 GIPDDNLTN
+2435 
-2444 NVRPHFQ
+2444 
-2451 VTVPT
+2451 
-2456 DVNVVRLSI
+2456 
-2465 DGGKTWFNA
+2465 
-2474 TQSATPGVWDYIWP
+2474 
-2488 DDVADGGYT
+2488 
-2497 LTVEATDEAG
+2497 
-2507 NKATQTLDF
+2507 
-2516 TIDTT
+2516 
-2521 LSVPTLSLD
+2521 
-2530 SADDSGIAGDNITNV
+2530 
-2545 KTPGFTLNNIDTDVS
+2545 
-2560 RVIVEVMHNG
+2560 
-2570 IKQEVPLVQTGGQW
+2570 
-2584 RFAPTSD
+2584 
-2591 WADGDYILTVKV
+2591 
-2603 EDRAGNVKQSAPLTV
+2603 
-2618 TVDTHIAIDRIE
+2618 
-2630 LVNDSGIPGDNL
+2630 
-2642 TNEARPH
+2642 
-2649 FQVTVPADV
+2649 
-2658 NGVRLSIDGGKTWF
+2658 
-2672 DATQSA
+2672 
-2678 TSGVWDYTWLTNV
+2678 
-2691 ANGPHTLMVEAS
+2691 
-2703 DKAGNKTTQKL
+2703 
-2714 DFTIDTIL
+2714 
-2722 SEPTITLDSA
+2722 
-2732 DDSAAGDNI
+2732 
-2741 TNVKMPGFTLGN
+2741 
-2753 IDADVTK
+2753 
-2760 VVVTVAHDGKNQQI
+2760 
-2774 ELIKN
+2774 
-2779 GGVWRFTPGAAW
+2779 
-2791 TDGDYT
+2791 
-2797 LTVKVEDKAGNTNY
+2797 
-2811 SAPLTVTIDTQ
+2811 
-2822 TSIDRIELLND
+2822 
-2833 TGIVG
+2833 
-2838 DNLTNEARP
+2838 
-2847 QFHITV
+2847 
-2853 PTDVNSVQL
+2853 
-2862 SLDGGINWVNATLTS
+2862 
-2877 DGVWEYIWPTDLVE
+2877 
-2891 NTYTLTVKATDVA
+2891 
-2904 GNTATETLNFIIDT
+2904 
-2918 TLSTPTITLD
+2918 
-2928 SADDSGTANDNK
+2928 
-2940 TNVKTP
+2940 
-2946 GFIIGGI
+2946 
-2953 DSDVTQVVVQVM
+2953 
-2965 RDGHSEEVE
+2965 
-2974 LTQTNGQWR
+2974 
-2983 FVPGSA
+2983 
-2989 WTDGDYTLTVTVKD
+2989 
-3003 EAGNIRHSAPLT
+3003 
-3015 VTIDTQI
+3015 
-3022 TIDHIELVNDSG
+3022 
-3034 IPDDNLTNNVR
+3034 R

-3164 QHGGTKEVLTATKG
+3164 QHGGTKEVLTATKDATGNWSVTPTGTWADGDYTLTVRVEDEAGNEKHSASLTVTVDTQITIDAIELVNDNGIPGDNMTNDAHPQFRVTVPGDVNEVSLSIDGGVTWVKATQSATPGVWNYTWPGTVPDGDYTLNVKATDNAGNTVTETLHFTIDTTLSTPVIVLDSADDTGIQGDNMTNRTQPTFNLQHIDDDAVRVTVSVEHGGVTTTFDATKGVGGWTFTPPTSWGAGDYTLSVSVEDKAGNTSHSASLTVTVDTQIAINNIELVNDSGIPDDNLTNNVRPQFQVKVPTDVNEVRLSIDGGKTWFNATQSATPGVWDYTWLADVGEGKHTLTVEATDKAGNQTTQKLDFIIDTLLSEPTIVLDNTDDSGIKGDNLTNANKPTFLLGNIDADARYVTVEVQHGSTKEVLTATKG

-3202 EDDAGNVKY
+3202 EDEAGNVKY

-3324 IAMDSRDDTGAIGD
+3324 ITMDSRDDTGAIGD

-3347 FTIGNIDADAHSVI
+3347 FTIGNIDSDAQSVI

-3412 PLVVTVDTQTSI
+3412 PLIVTVDTQTSI

-3472 TQGIEGVWGY
+3472 AQGIEGVWGY

-3620 IAIDRI
+3620 IAIDHI
-3626 ELVNDSGVPGDNVTK
+3626 ELVNDSGVPGDNITK

-3694 LTVEVTDG
+3694 LIVEVTDG
-3702 AGNKMTETLNF
+3702 AGNKMTGTLDF

-3737 DNLTSVTQPV
+3737 DNLTSVTQPI

-3849 FDIHQ
+3849 FDIRQ

-3900 VVVEDLAGNV
+3900 VVVEDLAGNI
-3910 KESAPFEVRI
+3910 KESAPLEVRI

-3957 VVQVRV
+3957 VIQVRV

-4190 QHTLLVDV
+4190 KHTLLVDV

-4269 IENTGGNLTFTPDQP
+4269 IENTGGNLAFTPDQP

-4305 SAELRI
+4305 SAELQI

-4530 ITSVTTP
+4530 ITSVTKP

-4559 YSVTANGNNLWEF
+4559 YPVTANGNNLWEF

-4612 VRMEPASDTGNSN
+4612 VRMEPASDTGSSN

-4656 GREVLKQTITVGA
+4656 GREVLKHTITVGA

-4717 LSDPSIDDQHEA
+4717 LSDPSIDDQYEA
-4729 TSLRPEFKGF
+4729 TSLRPEFKGL

-4832 PTLIGSTLPNT
+4832 PTLVGNTLPNA

-4969 NYELTF
+4969 NYVLTF

-5083 KEILIEHDTQIEI
+5083 KDILIEHDTQIEI

-5302 TNHNK
+5302 TSHNK

-5372 LVTIDTSTFIDNPA
+5372 LVTIDTSTFIDNPV
-5386 MVAGSDNGIFS
+5386 MMAGSDNGIFS
-5397 NDSITSQTRPTF
+5397 NDSITSQTRPAF
-5409 SIFGEM
+5409 SIYGEM

-5499 GKIYITDTTR
+5499 GKNIYNGHDT
-5509 NLLFSGSAEPNSK
+5509 
-5522 IEIII
+5522 
-5527 NGLNVGEV
+5527 
-5535 WVNEKGHWQMPVN
+5535 
-5548 PLYFTEG
+5548 
-5555 QLDITVKSTDRA
+5555 
-5567 GNVNQEKYSIWVDTH
+5567 
-5582 IKVFTS
+5582 
-5588 ELDDNKSS
+5588 
-5596 SKTEWWSNSDLI
+5596 
-5608 TMRGTGEIGATVS
+5608 
-5621 LIVAGV
+5621 
-5627 TLATAVVAA
+5627 
-5636 TGRWELSTD
+5636 
-5645 KLPEGTYDISLVIE
+5645 
-5659 DSAGNRW
+5659 
-5666 EDVREIFIDR
+5666 
-5676 TPPNAPVV
+5676 
-5684 TYSDIVNDLIIMQ
+5684 
-5697 GTAEAKSQLII
+5697 
-5708 TDSEGNTYT
+5708 
-5717 LTVPDN
+5717 
-5723 GKWSM
+5723 
-5728 AIPYPSEGKFT
+5728 
-5739 ITSVDAIG
+5739 
-5747 NRSDDVPLD
+5747 
-5756 IMKEVPVI
+5756 
-5764 SLSPDSDSGTVGDN
+5764 
-5778 ITRDKQ
+5778 
-5784 PTFIIGNL
+5784 
-5792 ESDVVVVQV
+5792 
-5801 DINGT
+5801 
-5806 VYNAEKNADGVWFF
+5806 
-5820 TPGTPLADGSYTI
+5820 
-5833 SVIASDAAGNQK
+5833 
-5845 NSLPITVTI
+5845 
-5854 DSTLTVP
+5854 
-5861 EIALAAGEDNG
+5861 
-5872 ASDSDNVTNHTQPK
+5872 
-5886 FTLQHIDADVTGVT
+5886 
-5900 VNVTHNGVTDIYQ
+5900 
-5913 ATQGADGW
+5913 
-5921 TFTPPAAWNDGN
+5921 
-5933 YTLSVT
+5933 
-5939 VVDRAGNSQ
+5939 
-5948 QSASLAVTVDS
+5948 
-5959 TVTVTADSQ
+5959 
-5968 HDDASDDATA
+5968 
-5978 TAVTPPE
+5978 
-5985 SETVNAE
+5985 
-5992 SATHL
+5992 
-5997 RTEPSAAEESVVKVT
+5997 
-6012 AYSITLLN
+6012 
-6020 ADSGDEIDRSIS
+6020 
-6032 QTPSFEISVPENI
+6032 
-6045 VNVSIMFEGEEFT
+6045 
-6058 LPITNQK
+6058 
-6065 AIFEVPLSL
+6065 
-6074 EDGEYTMD
+6074 
-6082 VKFIDKDNDF
+6082 
-6092 LIKEKTFSVDHS
+6092 
-6104 SADIVNAMNVRGK
+6104 
-6117 TEDDINDSPSTSSVG
+6117 
-6132 HNNNGAIDVF
+6132 
-6142 AVNEVTLPV
+6142 
-6151 DNQEEHA
+6151 

>member
-1 MGNKSIQKFFAD
+1 
-13 QNSVIDLSSL
+13 
-23 GNAKGAKVSLSGPDM
+23 M
-38 NITTPRGSVIIVNGA
+38 NITTPHGSVIIVNGA

-122 DDAEN
+122 DEAEN

-137 EAEKAKEAAEKAL
+137 EAEKAKEAAEKTL

-425 IITDTIAPEKPTI
+425 IITDTIPPEKPTI

-532 YFSAEIETTND
+532 YFSAEIETTDD

-593 FTSDSVEGIN
+593 FTSDSVEGVN

-625 DTIAPVPPTVSLE
+625 DTVAPVPPTVSLE
-638 DYVVLPNGI
+638 DFVVLPNGI

-762 FATVNI
+762 FATINI

-833 DSADS
+833 DSAGS

-959 VKLYI
+959 VKLYV

-970 EVRTNKDGRWEY
+970 EVRTNKDSRWEY

-1027 SLSPDSDSGISDDN
+1027 SLSPDSDSGIADDN
-1041 LTNIVKPTL
+1041 LTNIVNPTL

-1063 VWDAMSDTQ
+1063 VWDAASDTQ

-1081 GSWAYTFTSDLTEG
+1081 GSWTYTFTSDLTEG

-1113 AIFDFTIDTTV
+1113 AVFDFTIDTTV

-1186 LFIPGNTWADGSY
+1186 LFTPGNTWADGSY

-1210 NTNYSA
+1210 NTSYSA

-1328 VLDSADDTGI
+1328 VLNSADDTGV
-1338 QGDNMTNSTQPT
+1338 QGDNMTNRTQPT

-1433 NDSGIPD
+1433 NDSGIPN

-1534 DSGIAGDNITNVKT
+1534 DSGIAGDNITSVKT

-1596 DYILTVK
+1596 GYILTVK

-1636 GIPGDNLTN
+1636 SIPDDNLTN

-1693 NGPHTLMVEASDKA
+1693 NGPHTLMVEATDKA

-1714 LDFTIDTIL
+1714 LDFIIDTLL

-1828 IELLNDTGIVGDNL
+1828 IGLLNDTGIVGDNL

-2122 EPTIVLDNTD
+2122 EPTIVLDSTD

-2139 HLTNV
+2139 NLTNV

-2186 TPTGT
+2186 TPIGT

-2264 IDGGVTWVKAT
+2264 IDGGVTWVKAM

-2286 WPGTVPDGDYTLNV
+2286 WPKTVADGDYTLTV

-2311 ETLHF
+2311 RTLDF

-2344 HTQPTFALQH
+2344 RTQPTFALQH

-2435 GIPDDNLTN
+2435 GIPN
-2444 NVRPHFQ
+2444 
-2451 VTVPT
+2451 
-2456 DVNVVRLSI
+2456 
-2465 DGGKTWFNA
+2465 
-2474 TQSATPGVWDYIWP
+2474 
-2488 DDVADGGYT
+2488 
-2497 LTVEATDEAG
+2497 
-2507 NKATQTLDF
+2507 
-2516 TIDTT
+2516 
-2521 LSVPTLSLD
+2521 
-2530 SADDSGIAGDNITNV
+2530 
-2545 KTPGFTLNNIDTDVS
+2545 
-2560 RVIVEVMHNG
+2560 
-2570 IKQEVPLVQTGGQW
+2570 
-2584 RFAPTSD
+2584 
-2591 WADGDYILTVKV
+2591 
-2603 EDRAGNVKQSAPLTV
+2603 
-2618 TVDTHIAIDRIE
+2618 
-2630 LVNDSGIPGDNL
+2630 
-2642 TNEARPH
+2642 
-2649 FQVTVPADV
+2649 
-2658 NGVRLSIDGGKTWF
+2658 
-2672 DATQSA
+2672 
-2678 TSGVWDYTWLTNV
+2678 
-2691 ANGPHTLMVEAS
+2691 
-2703 DKAGNKTTQKL
+2703 
-2714 DFTIDTIL
+2714 
-2722 SEPTITLDSA
+2722 
-2732 DDSAAGDNI
+2732 
-2741 TNVKMPGFTLGN
+2741 
-2753 IDADVTK
+2753 
-2760 VVVTVAHDGKNQQI
+2760 
-2774 ELIKN
+2774 
-2779 GGVWRFTPGAAW
+2779 
-2791 TDGDYT
+2791 
-2797 LTVKVEDKAGNTNY
+2797 
-2811 SAPLTVTIDTQ
+2811 
-2822 TSIDRIELLND
+2822 
-2833 TGIVG
+2833 
-2838 DNLTNEARP
+2838 
-2847 QFHITV
+2847 
-2853 PTDVNSVQL
+2853 
-2862 SLDGGINWVNATLTS
+2862 
-2877 DGVWEYIWPTDLVE
+2877 
-2891 NTYTLTVKATDVA
+2891 
-2904 GNTATETLNFIIDT
+2904 
-2918 TLSTPTITLD
+2918 
-2928 SADDSGTANDNK
+2928 
-2940 TNVKTP
+2940 
-2946 GFIIGGI
+2946 
-2953 DSDVTQVVVQVM
+2953 
-2965 RDGHSEEVE
+2965 
-2974 LTQTNGQWR
+2974 
-2983 FVPGSA
+2983 
-2989 WTDGDYTLTVTVKD
+2989 
-3003 EAGNIRHSAPLT
+3003 
-3015 VTIDTQI
+3015 
-3022 TIDHIELVNDSG
+3022 
-3034 IPDDNLTNNVR
+3034 DNLTNNVR

-3620 IAIDRI
+3620 IAIDHI

-3673 SSTAGIWDYTW
+3673 SSTVGIWDYTW

-3694 LTVEVTDG
+3694 LIVEVTDG
-3702 AGNKMTETLNF
+3702 AGNKMTGTLDF

-3849 FDIHQ
+3849 FDIRQ
-3854 VDSDVTRVMVK
+3854 IDSDVTRVMVK

-3880 NGQWRFTPSA
+3880 NG
-3890 SWADGSYQLA
+3890 
-3900 VVVEDLAGNV
+3900 
-3910 KESAPFEVRI
+3910 
-3920 DTTTT
+3920 
-3925 INNIVLLNDTGV
+3925 
-3937 QNDQLTNVAKPSFRI
+3937 
-3952 DVPGD
+3952 
-3957 VVQVRV
+3957 
-3963 TLDGGA
+3963 
-3969 NWNVIR
+3969 
-3975 KNADGQWIF
+3975 
-3984 DSPNTLVDGTYTLRV
+3984 
-3999 EATDEAGNIANKD
+3999 
-4012 LVFNIDTN
+4012 
-4020 IQVPTIALD
+4020 
-4029 AGQDT
+4029 
-4034 GANTA
+4034 
-4039 DNITNISRPTFTIGN
+4039 
-4054 VDPDVIKVVVTI
+4054 
-4066 DGHDYNATKVGAGWQ
+4066 
-4081 FTPGNAIPD
+4081 
-4090 GSYNITVTVEDKAGN
+4090 
-4105 TATSKPLPVVIDT
+4105 
-4118 TAEIESVTL
+4118 
-4127 VTDSGDSDVDNIT
+4127 
-4140 KVDKPQFSIVTA
+4140 
-4152 DDITHVRV
+4152 
-4160 KIDNAANWIE
+4160 
-4170 LTKGGDGRW
+4170 
-4179 IFNVGSALPDG
+4179 
-4190 QHTLLVDV
+4190 
-4198 TDIAGNVAQETLQFT
+4198 
-4213 IDTTLREPTIVLDP
+4213 
-4227 THDTGDD
+4227 
-4234 TNDNLTRIN
+4234 
-4243 KPVFIIGNVDNDVSH
+4243 
-4258 IVVHID
+4258 
-4264 GRDYT
+4264 
-4269 IENTGGNLTFTPDQP
+4269 
-4284 LSDGQHTI
+4284 
-4292 SVTVTDIAGNTKT
+4292 
-4305 SAELRI
+4305 
-4311 EIDTQVQIDSVTL
+4311 
-4324 TTDSGVNDHD
+4324 
-4334 NVTNATRP
+4334 
-4342 SFEIATPDD
+4342 
-4351 VTSVLVSFDGVNWT
+4351 
-4365 PISKNAAG
+4365 
-4373 QWEFTAG
+4373 
-4380 SALPDGHYTLHVQAT
+4380 
-4395 DRAGNTANSTL
+4395 
-4406 GFTVDTQIDG
+4406 
-4416 LSVVMLDDAGKDSTD
+4416 
-4431 GITNITSPRFE
+4431 
-4442 ISAREPLQSVTVILN
+4442 
-4457 GKSSTLTQGA
+4457 
-4467 GNKWLF
+4467 
-4473 TPDTPLVDGTYK
+4473 
-4485 IEIVAEDIAG
+4485 
-4495 NKISKEVSFTIDT
+4495 
-4508 IVSDPSIDLL
+4508 
-4518 DADDTGESAVDN
+4518 
-4530 ITSVTTP
+4530 
-4537 RFVIGNVPA
+4537 
-4546 DIDTVVIRINGVS
+4546 
-4559 YSVTANGNNLWEF
+4559 
-4572 QVPVALNDGVYEAVV
+4572 
-4587 VFRDIAGNTS
+4587 
-4597 ETKLPFTIDTTTSVS
+4597 
-4612 VRMEPASDTGNSN
+4612 
-4625 SDNLT
+4625 
-4630 NKQNPKFEGTAEPNA
+4630 
-4645 KLVITIVDDKS
+4645 
-4656 GREVLKQTITVGA
+4656 
-4669 DGNWSVTPNILPDG
+4669 
-4683 MYTINVVATDVAGN
+4683 
-4697 TAQTQER
+4697 
-4704 FTIDTVTI
+4704 
-4712 DPTIR
+4712 
-4717 LSDPSIDDQHEA
+4717 
-4729 TSLRPEFKGF
+4729 
-4739 AEAFSTIMIQWDG
+4739 
-4752 KVVGSANANANGEW
+4752 
-4766 SWTPPSVLA
+4766 
-4775 PGSYVVSIVAKD
+4775 
-4787 KAGNESS
+4787 
-4794 QVDFPVVIPVID
+4794 
-4806 VTPPTIKL
+4806 
-4814 SEESDSGAL
+4814 
-4823 GDFTTNNKT
+4823 
-4832 PTLIGSTLPNT
+4832 
-4843 IVSIYVDGVKV
+4843 
-4854 GEATADTAGRYTF
+4854 
-4867 QLSEMKDG
+4867 
-4875 HYVVQVGIVNPR
+4875 
-4887 DNSELRSTAV
+4887 
-4897 DVTIDTEVAELVWNI
+4897 
-4912 SGMHEGGYINT
+4912 
-4923 VTPEIG
+4923 
-4929 GTSEPNSKITIFV
+4929 
-4942 NGVEKAIAYT
+4942 
-4952 TGAGHWGVVL
+4952 
-4962 PALGNDG
+4962 
-4969 NYELTF
+4969 
-4975 KVEDV
+4975 
-4980 AGNIREFGPQNVI
+4980 
-4993 LDTVISPLTVVLREA
+4993 
-5008 DDSGKVGDWITN
+5008 
-5020 KSHVTIDGTAEAGST
+5020 
-5035 LTIRNPQG
+5035 
-5043 VVIATLVVGNDGRW
+5043 
-5057 SAELDL
+5057 
-5063 REGSNAFVVVSE
+5063 
-5075 DKAGNSQQ
+5075 
-5083 KEILIEHDTQIEI
+5083 
-5096 SDISLSRDT
+5096 
-5105 NSGDK
+5105 
-5110 YDLIT
+5110 
-5115 NNKSP
+5115 
-5120 VLVAMTDPGATVQVY
+5120 
-5135 INGVLQG
+5135 
-5142 TVEASSSGNISYT
+5142 
-5155 MPANSADGEY
+5155 
-5165 QVQFVATDTAGN
+5165 
-5177 RVESAITTVTIDS
+5177 
-5190 QIAVFDIDE
+5190 
-5199 DSLPALSN
+5199 
-5207 NRALSVSGVGEA
+5207 
-5219 GSQVS
+5219 
-5224 IFVDGKLVNVVMV
+5224 
-5237 EADGTWRAP
+5237 
-5246 ILLQDDGTFNIHF
+5246 
-5259 SITDV
+5259 
-5264 AGNTEVS
+5264 
-5271 KDYSVDV
+5271 
-5278 DSSTDFPTL
+5278 
-5287 NLEDASNSGSLDDLI
+5287 
-5302 TNHNK
+5302 
-5307 PVLVGTAEAGATI
+5307 
-5320 HIYVDEKIVANVL
+5320 
-5333 VLEDGTWSYQ
+5333 
-5343 FDNALKDGE
+5343 
-5352 YSIRVVAEDP
+5352 
-5362 AGNTAESPRL
+5362 
-5372 LVTIDTSTFIDNPA
+5372 
-5386 MVAGSDNGIFS
+5386 
-5397 NDSITSQTRPTF
+5397 
-5409 SIFGEM
+5409 
-5415 NQSVQIFIDGVLVDT
+5415 
-5430 ITVTDRNQV
+5430 
-5439 YRPESPLGDGSHSI
+5439 
-5453 YYVITDKAGNT
+5453 
-5464 ATSKT
+5464 
-5469 LNFTIDTFNTTPVAI
+5469 
-5484 DSIGGQTLAEMTGSD
+5484 
-5499 GKIYITDTTR
+5499 
-5509 NLLFSGSAEPNSK
+5509 
-5522 IEIII
+5522 
-5527 NGLNVGEV
+5527 
-5535 WVNEKGHWQMPVN
+5535 
-5548 PLYFTEG
+5548 
-5555 QLDITVKSTDRA
+5555 
-5567 GNVNQEKYSIWVDTH
+5567 
-5582 IKVFTS
+5582 
-5588 ELDDNKSS
+5588 
-5596 SKTEWWSNSDLI
+5596 
-5608 TMRGTGEIGATVS
+5608 
-5621 LIVAGV
+5621 
-5627 TLATAVVAA
+5627 
-5636 TGRWELSTD
+5636 
-5645 KLPEGTYDISLVIE
+5645 
-5659 DSAGNRW
+5659 
-5666 EDVREIFIDR
+5666 
-5676 TPPNAPVV
+5676 
-5684 TYSDIVNDLIIMQ
+5684 
-5697 GTAEAKSQLII
+5697 
-5708 TDSEGNTYT
+5708 
-5717 LTVPDN
+5717 
-5723 GKWSM
+5723 
-5728 AIPYPSEGKFT
+5728 
-5739 ITSVDAIG
+5739 
-5747 NRSDDVPLD
+5747 
-5756 IMKEVPVI
+5756 
-5764 SLSPDSDSGTVGDN
+5764 
-5778 ITRDKQ
+5778 
-5784 PTFIIGNL
+5784 
-5792 ESDVVVVQV
+5792 
-5801 DINGT
+5801 
-5806 VYNAEKNADGVWFF
+5806 
-5820 TPGTPLADGSYTI
+5820 
-5833 SVIASDAAGNQK
+5833 
-5845 NSLPITVTI
+5845 
-5854 DSTLTVP
+5854 
-5861 EIALAAGEDNG
+5861 
-5872 ASDSDNVTNHTQPK
+5872 
-5886 FTLQHIDADVTGVT
+5886 
-5900 VNVTHNGVTDIYQ
+5900 
-5913 ATQGADGW
+5913 
-5921 TFTPPAAWNDGN
+5921 
-5933 YTLSVT
+5933 
-5939 VVDRAGNSQ
+5939 
-5948 QSASLAVTVDS
+5948 
-5959 TVTVTADSQ
+5959 
-5968 HDDASDDATA
+5968 
-5978 TAVTPPE
+5978 
-5985 SETVNAE
+5985 
-5992 SATHL
+5992 
-5997 RTEPSAAEESVVKVT
+5997 
-6012 AYSITLLN
+6012 
-6020 ADSGDEIDRSIS
+6020 
-6032 QTPSFEISVPENI
+6032 
-6045 VNVSIMFEGEEFT
+6045 
-6058 LPITNQK
+6058 
-6065 AIFEVPLSL
+6065 
-6074 EDGEYTMD
+6074 
-6082 VKFIDKDNDF
+6082 
-6092 LIKEKTFSVDHS
+6092 
-6104 SADIVNAMNVRGK
+6104 
-6117 TEDDINDSPSTSSVG
+6117 
-6132 HNNNGAIDVF
+6132 
-6142 AVNEVTLPV
+6142 
-6151 DNQEEHA
+6151 

>member
-1377 ATKGTG
+1377 ATK
-1383 GWTFT
+1383 
-1388 PPTSWADGDYT
+1388 
-1399 LSVSVEDKAGN
+1399 
-1410 TSHSASLTVT
+1410 
-1420 VDTQIA
+1420 
-1426 INNIELV
+1426 
-1433 NDSGIPD
+1433 
-1440 DNLTNNV
+1440 
-1447 RPHFQVTV
+1447 
-1455 PTDVNVVRLSIDGG
+1455 
-1469 KTWFNA
+1469 
-1475 TQSATPGVWDYIWP
+1475 
-1489 DDVADGGYT
+1489 
-1498 LTVEA
+1498 
-1503 TDEAGNKATQT
+1503 
-1514 LDFTIDTTL
+1514 
-1523 SVPTLSLDSAD
+1523 
-1534 DSGIAGDNITNVKT
+1534 
-1548 PGFTLN
+1548 
-1554 NIDTDVSRV
+1554 
-1563 IVEVM
+1563 
-1568 HNGIKQEVPLVQT
+1568 
-1581 GGQWRFAPTSDWADG
+1581 
-1596 DYILTVK
+1596 
-1603 VEDRAGNVKQSAP
+1603 
-1616 LTVTVDTHI
+1616 
-1625 AIDRIELVNDS
+1625 
-1636 GIPGDNLTN
+1636 
-1645 EARPHFQV
+1645 
-1653 TVPADVNGVRLS
+1653 
-1665 IDGGKTWF
+1665 
-1673 DATQSA
+1673 
-1679 TSGVWDYTWLTNVA
+1679 
-1693 NGPHTLMVEASDKA
+1693 
-1707 GNKTTQK
+1707 
-1714 LDFTIDTIL
+1714 
-1723 SEPTI
+1723 
-1728 TLDSADDSAAGD
+1728 
-1740 NITNVK
+1740 
-1746 MPGFTLGNIDAD
+1746 
-1758 VTKVVVTVAHDG
+1758 
-1770 KNQQIELIKNGGVW
+1770 
-1784 RFTPGAAWTDGDYT
+1784 
-1798 LTVKVEDKAGNT
+1798 
-1810 NYSAPLTVTI
+1810 
-1820 DTQTSIDR
+1820 
-1828 IELLNDTGIVGDNL
+1828 
-1842 TNEARPQFHITVPT
+1842 
-1856 DVNSVQLSLDGGINW
+1856 
-1871 VNATLTSDGVWEYI
+1871 
-1885 WPTDLVE
+1885 
-1892 NTYTLTVKATD
+1892 
-1903 VAGNT
+1903 
-1908 ATETL
+1908 
-1913 NFIIDTTL
+1913 
-1921 STPTITLDSAD
+1921 
-1932 DSGTANDN
+1932 
-1940 KTNVKTPGFIIGG
+1940 
-1953 IDSDVTQVVVQVMRD
+1953 
-1968 GHSEEVE
+1968 
-1975 LTQTNGQWRFVP
+1975 
-1987 GSAWTDGDY
+1987 
-1996 TLTVTVKDEA
+1996 
-2006 GNIRHSAPL
+2006 
-2015 TVTIDT
+2015 
-2021 QITIDH
+2021 
-2027 IELVNDSGIPD
+2027 
-2038 DNLTNNVRPHFQVTV
+2038 
-2053 PTDVN
+2053 
-2058 VVRLSIDGGKTWFNA
+2058 
-2073 TQSATPGVWDYTWLA
+2073 
-2088 DVGEG
+2088 
-2093 KHTLTVEATDK
+2093 
-2104 AGNKTTQQLD
+2104 
-2114 FIIDTLLS
+2114 
-2122 EPTIVLDNTD
+2122 
-2132 DSGTKGD
+2132 
-2139 HLTNV
+2139 
-2144 NKPTFL
+2144 
-2150 LGNIDADARYV
+2150 
-2161 TVEVQHGGTKEV
+2161 
-2173 LTATKDATGNWSV
+2173 
-2186 TPTGT
+2186 
-2191 WADGDYTLTVRVEDE
+2191 
-2206 AGNEKH
+2206 
-2212 SASLTVTVDTQITI
+2212 
-2226 DVIELVNDNGIP
+2226 
-2238 GDNMTNDAHPQFRV
+2238 
-2252 TVPGDVNEVSLS
+2252 
-2264 IDGGVTWVKAT
+2264 
-2275 QSATPGVWNYT
+2275 
-2286 WPGTVPDGDYTLNV
+2286 
-2300 KATDNAGNTVT
+2300 
-2311 ETLHF
+2311 
-2316 TIDTT
+2316 
-2321 LSTPV
+2321 
-2326 IVLDSADD
+2326 
-2334 SGVHGDNMTN
+2334 
-2344 HTQPTFALQH
+2344 
-2354 IDDDAVRVT
+2354 
-2363 VSVEHGGVTTT
+2363 
-2374 FDATKDAGGWTF
+2374 DAGGWTF

-3127 DNTDDSGTKGDNLT
+3127 DSTDDSGTKGDHLT

-3164 QHGGTKEVLTATKG
+3164 QHGGTKEVLTATKD
-3178 ATGIWSVTPTG
+3178 ATGNWSVTPTG

-3202 EDDAGNVKY
+3202 EDEAGNEKHSASLTVTVDTQITIDVIELVNDNGIPGDNMTNDAHPQFRVTVPGDVNEVSLSIDGGVTWVKATQSATPGVWNYTWPGTVPDGDYTLNVKATDNAGNTVTETLHFTIDTTLSTPVIVLDSADDSGVHGDNMTNHTQPTFALQHIDDDAVRVTVSVEHGGVTTTFDATKDAGGWTFTPTGAWADGDYTLSVSVEDKAGNTSHSASLTVTVDTQIAINNIELVNDSGIPDDNLTNNVRPHFQVTVPTDVNVVRLSIDGGKTWFNATQ
-3211 SAPLT
+3211 SATPGVWDYTWLADVGEGKHTLTVEATDKAGNKTTQQLDFIIDTLLSEPTIVLDSTDDSGTKGDHLTNVNKPTFLLGNIDADARYVTVEVQHGGTKEVLTATKDATGNWSVTPTGTWADGDYTLTVRVEDEAGNEKHSASLT

-4559 YSVTANGNNLWEF
+4559 YPVTANGNNLWEF

>member
-278 IKINGIAV
+278 IRINGIAV

-297 TFTAPETLTDGT
+297 TFTAPETLTDGA

-425 IITDTIAPEKPTI
+425 IITDTIPPEKPTI

-638 DYVVLPNGI
+638 DFVVLPNGI

-1027 SLSPDSDSGISDDN
+1027 SLSPDSDSGIADDN

-1113 AIFDFTIDTTV
+1113 AVFDFTIDTTV

-1186 LFIPGNTWADGSY
+1186 LFTPGNTWADGSY

-1210 NTNYSA
+1210 NTSYSA

-1328 VLDSADDTGI
+1328 VLNSADDTGV
-1338 QGDNMTNSTQPT
+1338 QGDNMTNRTQPT

-1475 TQSATPGVWDYIWP
+1475 TQSATPGAWDYIWP

-1503 TDEAGNKATQT
+1503 TDKAGNKTTQE

-1714 LDFTIDTIL
+1714 LDFIIDTLL

-2122 EPTIVLDNTD
+2122 EPTIVLDSTD

-2139 HLTNV
+2139 NLTNV

-2321 LSTPV
+2321 LSVPV
-2326 IVLDSADD
+2326 IVLNSADD
-2334 SGVHGDNMTN
+2334 TGVQGDNMTN
-2344 HTQPTFALQH
+2344 STQPTFALQH

-2374 FDATKDAGGWTF
+2374 FDATKGVGGWSF

-2451 VTVPT
+2451 VKVPT
-2456 DVNVVRLSI
+2456 DVN
-2465 DGGKTWFNA
+2465 
-2474 TQSATPGVWDYIWP
+2474 
-2488 DDVADGGYT
+2488 
-2497 LTVEATDEAG
+2497 E
-2507 NKATQTLDF
+2507 
-2516 TIDTT
+2516 
-2521 LSVPTLSLD
+2521 
-2530 SADDSGIAGDNITNV
+2530 
-2545 KTPGFTLNNIDTDVS
+2545 
-2560 RVIVEVMHNG
+2560 
-2570 IKQEVPLVQTGGQW
+2570 
-2584 RFAPTSD
+2584 
-2591 WADGDYILTVKV
+2591 
-2603 EDRAGNVKQSAPLTV
+2603 
-2618 TVDTHIAIDRIE
+2618 
-2630 LVNDSGIPGDNL
+2630 
-2642 TNEARPH
+2642 
-2649 FQVTVPADV
+2649 
-2658 NGVRLSIDGGKTWF
+2658 
-2672 DATQSA
+2672 
-2678 TSGVWDYTWLTNV
+2678 
-2691 ANGPHTLMVEAS
+2691 
-2703 DKAGNKTTQKL
+2703 
-2714 DFTIDTIL
+2714 
-2722 SEPTITLDSA
+2722 
-2732 DDSAAGDNI
+2732 
-2741 TNVKMPGFTLGN
+2741 
-2753 IDADVTK
+2753 
-2760 VVVTVAHDGKNQQI
+2760 
-2774 ELIKN
+2774 
-2779 GGVWRFTPGAAW
+2779 
-2791 TDGDYT
+2791 
-2797 LTVKVEDKAGNTNY
+2797 
-2811 SAPLTVTIDTQ
+2811 
-2822 TSIDRIELLND
+2822 
-2833 TGIVG
+2833 
-2838 DNLTNEARP
+2838 
-2847 QFHITV
+2847 
-2853 PTDVNSVQL
+2853 
-2862 SLDGGINWVNATLTS
+2862 
-2877 DGVWEYIWPTDLVE
+2877 
-2891 NTYTLTVKATDVA
+2891 
-2904 GNTATETLNFIIDT
+2904 
-2918 TLSTPTITLD
+2918 
-2928 SADDSGTANDNK
+2928 
-2940 TNVKTP
+2940 
-2946 GFIIGGI
+2946 
-2953 DSDVTQVVVQVM
+2953 
-2965 RDGHSEEVE
+2965 
-2974 LTQTNGQWR
+2974 
-2983 FVPGSA
+2983 
-2989 WTDGDYTLTVTVKD
+2989 
-3003 EAGNIRHSAPLT
+3003 
-3015 VTIDTQI
+3015 
-3022 TIDHIELVNDSG
+3022 
-3034 IPDDNLTNNVR
+3034 
-3045 PHFQVTVPTD
+3045 
-3055 VNVVRLSIDGGKTW
+3055 VRLSIDGGKTW

-3106 KTTQQLDFIIDTLLS
+3106 QTTQKLDFIIDTMLS

-3127 DNTDDSGTKGDNLT
+3127 DSTDDSGTKGDNLT
-3141 NVNKPTFLLGNI
+3141 NANKPTFILGNI

-3164 QHGGTKEVLTATKG
+3164 QYGGTKEVLTATKG

-3324 IAMDSRDDTGAIGD
+3324 ITMDSRDDTGAIGD

-3347 FTIGNIDADAHSVI
+3347 FTIGNIDSDAQSVI

-3412 PLVVTVDTQTSI
+3412 PLIVTVDTQTSI

-3472 TQGIEGVWGY
+3472 AQGIEGVWGY

-3620 IAIDRI
+3620 IAIDHI

-3713 TIDITLLTPTIELA
+3713 TIDITLMTPTIELA

-3849 FDIHQ
+3849 FDIRQ

-4305 SAELRI
+4305 SAELKI

-4530 ITSVTTP
+4530 ITSVTKP

-4559 YSVTANGNNLWEF
+4559 YPVTANGNNLWEF

-4832 PTLIGSTLPNT
+4832 PTLVGNTLPNA

-4969 NYELTF
+4969 NYVLTF

-5035 LTIRNPQG
+5035 LTIRSPQG

-5083 KEILIEHDTQIEI
+5083 KDILIEHDTQIEI

-5343 FDNALKDGE
+5343 FDNVLKDGE

-5409 SIFGEM
+5409 SISGEM

-5582 IKVFTS
+5582 IQVFTS

-5596 SKTEWWSNSDLI
+5596 SKTDWWSNSSTI
-5608 TMRGTGEIGATVS
+5608 TMRGMGEIGATVS

-5636 TGRWELSTD
+5636 NGQWELSTD
-5645 KLPEGTYDISLVIE
+5645 QLPEGKYDITLSIE
-5659 DSAGNRW
+5659 DNAGNRK
-5666 EDVREIFIDR
+5666 EEVHEIFIDR

-5708 TDSEGNTYT
+5708 TDSNGNTYT

-5747 NRSDDVPLD
+5747 NRSDDVSLD

-5872 ASDSDNVTNHTQPK
+5872 VSDSDNVTNHTQPK

-5900 VNVTHNGVTDIYQ
+5900 VNVTHNGVTDTYQ

-5921 TFTPPAAWNDGN
+5921 TFTPPAAWNDGT

-5997 RTEPSAAEESVVKVT
+5997 RTVPSAAEESVVKET

-6104 SADIVNAMNVRGK
+6104 SADIVNAMNARGK

>member
-161 QIEEML
+161 QMEEML
-167 QNFLADNVAK
+167 QEFLADNVAK

-286 GQAVADSLGNF
+286 GQAAADSLGNF

-396 KDNELS
+396 RDNELS

-425 IITDTIAPEKPTI
+425 IITDTIPPEKPTI
-438 ELDDSSDSGI
+438 ELDDNSDSGI

-532 YFSAEIETTND
+532 YFSAEIETTDD

-625 DTIAPVPPTVSLE
+625 DTIAPLPPTVSLE

-724 TEVVPPK
+724 TEVVSPK

-959 VKLYI
+959 VKLYV

-1027 SLSPDSDSGISDDN
+1027 SLSPDSDSGIADDN

-1113 AIFDFTIDTTV
+1113 AVFDFTIDTTV

-1186 LFIPGNTWADGSY
+1186 LFTPGNTWADGSY

-1210 NTNYSA
+1210 NTSYSA

-1328 VLDSADDTGI
+1328 VLNSADDTGV
-1338 QGDNMTNSTQPT
+1338 QGDNMTNRTQPT

-1388 PPTSWADGDYT
+1388 PTASWTDGDYT

-1433 NDSGIPD
+1433 NDSGIPN

-1469 KTWFNA
+1469 KTWVTA
-1475 TQSATPGVWDYIWP
+1475 AQKAAGVWEYIWP
-1489 DDVADGGYT
+1489 DDVTDGSHT

-1534 DSGIAGDNITNVKT
+1534 DSGIAGDNITSVKT

-1636 GIPGDNLTN
+1636 GIPDDNLTN

-1693 NGPHTLMVEASDKA
+1693 NGPHTLMVEATDKA

-1714 LDFTIDTIL
+1714 LDFIIDTLL

-2021 QITIDH
+2021 QIAIDH
-2027 IELVNDSGIPD
+2027 IELVNDSGIPN

-2104 AGNKTTQQLD
+2104 AGNKTTQKLD

-2122 EPTIVLDNTD
+2122 EPTIVLDSTD

-2139 HLTNV
+2139 NLTNV

-2191 WADGDYTLTVRVEDE
+2191 WADGDYTLTVRVEDD
-2206 AGNEKH
+2206 AGNVKY

-2226 DVIELVNDNGIP
+2226 DVIELVNDSGTR
-2238 GDNMTNDAHPQFRV
+2238 GDNLTNDANPHFRI

-2275 QSATPGVWNYT
+2275 QSVTPGVWNYT

-2344 HTQPTFALQH
+2344 RTQPTFALQQ

-2374 FDATKDAGGWTF
+2374 FDATKGTGGWTF

-2474 TQSATPGVWDYIWP
+2474 TQSATPGVWDY
-2488 DDVADGGYT
+2488 
-2497 LTVEATDEAG
+2497 
-2507 NKATQTLDF
+2507 
-2516 TIDTT
+2516 
-2521 LSVPTLSLD
+2521 
-2530 SADDSGIAGDNITNV
+2530 
-2545 KTPGFTLNNIDTDVS
+2545 
-2560 RVIVEVMHNG
+2560 
-2570 IKQEVPLVQTGGQW
+2570 
-2584 RFAPTSD
+2584 
-2591 WADGDYILTVKV
+2591 
-2603 EDRAGNVKQSAPLTV
+2603 
-2618 TVDTHIAIDRIE
+2618 
-2630 LVNDSGIPGDNL
+2630 
-2642 TNEARPH
+2642 
-2649 FQVTVPADV
+2649 
-2658 NGVRLSIDGGKTWF
+2658 
-2672 DATQSA
+2672 
-2678 TSGVWDYTWLTNV
+2678 
-2691 ANGPHTLMVEAS
+2691 
-2703 DKAGNKTTQKL
+2703 
-2714 DFTIDTIL
+2714 
-2722 SEPTITLDSA
+2722 
-2732 DDSAAGDNI
+2732 
-2741 TNVKMPGFTLGN
+2741 
-2753 IDADVTK
+2753 
-2760 VVVTVAHDGKNQQI
+2760 
-2774 ELIKN
+2774 
-2779 GGVWRFTPGAAW
+2779 
-2791 TDGDYT
+2791 
-2797 LTVKVEDKAGNTNY
+2797 
-2811 SAPLTVTIDTQ
+2811 
-2822 TSIDRIELLND
+2822 
-2833 TGIVG
+2833 
-2838 DNLTNEARP
+2838 
-2847 QFHITV
+2847 
-2853 PTDVNSVQL
+2853 
-2862 SLDGGINWVNATLTS
+2862 
-2877 DGVWEYIWPTDLVE
+2877 
-2891 NTYTLTVKATDVA
+2891 
-2904 GNTATETLNFIIDT
+2904 
-2918 TLSTPTITLD
+2918 
-2928 SADDSGTANDNK
+2928 
-2940 TNVKTP
+2940 
-2946 GFIIGGI
+2946 
-2953 DSDVTQVVVQVM
+2953 
-2965 RDGHSEEVE
+2965 
-2974 LTQTNGQWR
+2974 
-2983 FVPGSA
+2983 
-2989 WTDGDYTLTVTVKD
+2989 
-3003 EAGNIRHSAPLT
+3003 
-3015 VTIDTQI
+3015 
-3022 TIDHIELVNDSG
+3022 
-3034 IPDDNLTNNVR
+3034 
-3045 PHFQVTVPTD
+3045 
-3055 VNVVRLSIDGGKTW
+3055 
-3069 FNATQSATPGVW
+3069 
-3081 DYTWLADVGEGKHTL
+3081 TWLADVGEGKHTL

-3106 KTTQQLDFIIDTLLS
+3106 QTTQQLDFIIDTLLS

-3153 DADARYVTVEV
+3153 DVDARYVTVEV
-3164 QHGGTKEVLTATKG
+3164 LHGGTKEVLTATKG

-3392 GSYTLTVEVTD
+3392 GSYTLTVEVQD

-3412 PLVVTVDTQTSI
+3412 PLIVTVDTQTSI

-3472 TQGIEGVWGY
+3472 AQGIEGVWGY

-3488 GDGKHTLTVMVTD
+3488 GDGKHILTVMVTD

-4066 DGHDYNATKVGAGWQ
+4066 DGHDYNAIKVGAGWQ

-4305 SAELRI
+4305 SAELQI

-4373 QWEFTAG
+4373 QWQFTAG

-4508 IVSDPSIDLL
+4508 VVSDPRIDLL

-4530 ITSVTTP
+4530 ITSITKP

-4559 YSVTANGNNLWEF
+4559 YPVTANGNNLWEF

-4612 VRMEPASDTGNSN
+4612 VRMEPASDTGSSN

-4656 GREVLKQTITVGA
+4656 GREVLKHTITVGA

-4717 LSDPSIDDQHEA
+4717 LSDPSIDDQYEA
-4729 TSLRPEFKGF
+4729 TSLRPEFKGL

-4832 PTLIGSTLPNT
+4832 PTLVGNTLPNA

-4952 TGAGHWGVVL
+4952 TGTGHWGVVL

-5083 KEILIEHDTQIEI
+5083 KDILIEHDTQIEI

-5246 ILLQDDGTFNIHF
+5246 ILLQDDGKFNIHF

-5302 TNHNK
+5302 TSHNK

-5372 LVTIDTSTFIDNPA
+5372 LVTIDTSTFIDNPV
-5386 MVAGSDNGIFS
+5386 MMAGSDNGIFS
-5397 NDSITSQTRPTF
+5397 NDSITSQTRPAF

-5535 WVNEKGHWQMPVN
+5535 WVNDKGHWQMPVN

-5582 IKVFTS
+5582 IQVFTS

-5596 SKTEWWSNSDLI
+5596 SKTDWWSNSSTI
-5608 TMRGTGEIGATVS
+5608 TMRGMGEIGATVS

-5636 TGRWELSTD
+5636 NGQWELSTD
-5645 KLPEGTYDISLVIE
+5645 QLPEGKYDITLSIE
-5659 DSAGNRW
+5659 DNAGNRK
-5666 EDVREIFIDR
+5666 EEVHEIFIDR

-5708 TDSEGNTYT
+5708 TDSNGNTYT

-5747 NRSDDVPLD
+5747 NRSDDVSLD
-5756 IMKEVPVI
+5756 IMKETPVI
-5764 SLSPDSDSGTVGDN
+5764 SLSPDSDSGTAGDN
-5778 ITRDKQ
+5778 ITRDNQ

-5872 ASDSDNVTNHTQPK
+5872 ASDSDNVTNHNHTQPK

-5900 VNVTHNGVTDIYQ
+5900 VNVTHNGVTDTYQ

-5921 TFTPPAAWNDGN
+5921 TFTPPAAWNDGT

-5939 VVDRAGNSQ
+5939 VVDRAGNSL
-5948 QSASLAVTVDS
+5948 QSASLEVTVDS

-5968 HDDASDDATA
+5968 HDDASDDATP

-5997 RTEPSAAEESVVKVT
+5997 RTVASAAEESVVKET

-6045 VNVSIMFEGEEFT
+6045 VNVSVMFEGEEFT

-6082 VKFIDKDNDF
+6082 VKFIDKDDDF

-6104 SADIVNAMNVRGK
+6104 SADIVNAMNARGK